1 MKIHKLKAGE
11 KAARITALVLTA
23 ALVFT
28 SIDLAVFAT
37 ANEGIKT
44 QEVITGFGELDE
56 SAAVQLLP
64 VGAQESEIVFPD
76 TLTVM
81 LETDSVEESTGD
93 VTQETEDS
101 TKENTESEE
110 IQTPEKDTEHGES
123 TASGENTDTGESTA
137 SGEST
142 DTGESTASGESTDTG
157 ERTAS
162 EENAGTEDDAA
173 EEEQPAPVETI
184 PPVKST
190 RETSIHVTWEN
201 NTADSFDSSALG
213 NHYVYIPVIP
223 EEYRVADGVSLPQIS
238 VTIAAIG
245 GQELAELL
253 ALLEKLPDPLTY
265 LSTGVENKEIIDPEQ
280 LAEAREQLDAWL
292 AENKTEDTENKE
304 ILSGEEEERL
314 AELIQRL
321 KGLEHIRDTET
332 DCMDLKCPYH
342 YPETIQQRMAEDEL
356 PELLTLEDLVEDYG
370 VEPPEENAMPAAAWG
385 TDQPRRAPAR
395 APALTPHP
403 QTLMVTEDNENNSHT
418 GKADGDIDESMGCS
432 NKKHPIELAFTLD
445 ELPTQ
450 SAYLAV
456 KAYDVDEDDGET
468 DYVYLND
475 DIYLPMNQTNKFNKN
490 YNNETIGYLSGTD
503 NTWNTTVLEIPLEK
517 LKKGKN
523 VISVTVAPR
532 SWIVR
537 IDWMQLVLDGGAAD
551 PNIEK
556 FSLELQDTST
566 KGKTVTVQS
575 LVTIRQKGNKEYATE
590 YTLTQTETGNA
601 LDACF
606 GKAKSQE
613 QIALSM
619 PLDSPSG
626 VYKITGILKD
636 PDTEAINATDSFSF
650 YFNQGVGLGPKVS
663 HTLSPDTLT
672 NRDVTITVK
681 AEDMLKIGITDV
693 KVADG
698 ATKTATV
705 NKKYTF
711 TINYKL
717 KGSDKSF
724 LYQVW
729 VDNIDKTAP
738 VITYTPVTVVEEEK
752 QETVEKLFGEALSV
766 SDNHRLADKPLTY
779 TIPKDIAALP
789 GTKTISVKASDA
801 AGNTT
806 THNCVITVTAK
817 PLELKLGALTAAAGS
832 KDSFELKAV
841 LAHTGGDTI
850 KETGFVWGVMP
861 TPTLDFHNGS
871 VKTASVI
878 KTKNGNLIAKAT
890 GLTSGVEYYARAYA
904 KVTSDGKAKVYYS
917 EAEKFGF
924 GIPQYGTFSVSSVT
938 GSNGKATFTITRS
951 NGTDKYQEVYYRT
964 VNGSA
969 VGGTHFTH
977 TEGAVYFAEG
987 ETSKT
992 VTVTELGV
1000 TEPYQSKAGTKYSNA
1015 DRTYSL
1021 ELYRVG
1027 VGGGTIDQTR
1037 RSMQRTMPKD
1047 SSYTV
1052 DRSVYTTEKTIT
1064 HVADTSGKNGKR
1076 IADTTNNQGGKA
1088 TNVSFLKNRY
1098 KDTNYHTS
1106 SSFPGYYTDARQQ
1119 EYLKSTAG
1127 GWYYRYVLRAY
1138 EDKDGYE
1145 HAYMGTEPLEDRNY
1159 DTKSKKADAAVAG
1172 VNGQLWACNFL
1183 QPAGKSAGTY
1193 YFPDT
1198 RTGGGEGSYYPKNSS
1213 GTAYGYNGKTWVKLV
1228 GVDQTC
1234 YAYFGATGDFDDVWY
1249 VDGLQS
1255 FVMVNDEKEP
1265 ALLGVAPMAGGTY
1278 LPGDPI
1284 TVALVFDEIVD
1295 GQNSSLS
1302 SSLTIST
1309 NVGTLSYAGGADT
1322 NVLYFTGKVSSAVS
1336 LNSDTALKVYSISN
1350 PGSIQ
1355 DMCNLSG
1362 TSQTFSGGNT
1372 NIKVDATKPELTVK
1386 ADTSGSLP
1394 RHKATITAT
1403 GADSIRYAWTKDAA
1417 LPGYGWQTIT
1427 SGTQLTESR
1436 GTAGQTQTWYLHVLA
1451 TAASG
1456 ASTHQYQ
1463 AFTFMNPAIT
1473 NVSVRAG
1480 STVAS
1485 AEAADVWKPGKYI
1498 VAQYAGAQSTGTK
1511 LTFGGPKKEVKGVT
1525 SSSGSVNLYVTENG
1539 SYTVTLTDTY
1549 GNVISKTIEVKKIDR
1564 KKPTVT
1570 LRSGSS
1576 TGADTVYNELI
1587 IAVLPEDTGGSG
1599 VAKVEYAWTNT
1610 TGTPSTSTWKTLTAA
1625 ADGSYQAEYIAA
1637 ETSKTAKYLHVRVT
1651 DGAGNVSETV
1661 KSGPYQVIK
1670 KAVGAALPSIT
1681 VTGNPSSWTKSA
1693 TLTWKARQGSG
1704 TGAGALA
1711 FVYTPKGTVT
1721 ENMTVG
1727 SCTVTKNGV
1736 YEFMVMDKFGNSA
1749 AAEVLV
1755 TRIDNE
1761 APKLEALTAA
1771 SDKPGTIGLLGVTD
1785 NHTAVYDQKGNITGY
1800 RGSGIRTREY
1810 RMQGE
1815 STWTTFTGDS
1825 FTVAKNG
1832 SYVVRLTDNAGNVSE
1847 EYRVEM
1853 TGMDVTAPTVS
1864 CTVNGT
1870 RNGTSGWYLDSNV
1883 SVKLTFTDKAGAEG
1897 GTPSDVQ
1904 SAAYQWVTDTSKK
1917 PATGMVNL
1925 DAAAVAAGEYTISLS
1940 DYYGTCYLYYKVTDR
1955 KGNVRDGFS
1964 EQIKKDDVHRL
1975 EFTGP
1980 DKAQPLSAGL
1990 PMSISLTYGPSGG
2003 KLTGTTQTE
2012 VLAEL
2017 EAYQGIYRFSELK
2030 KTQPVYTVKSTGT
2043 KQIQYYK
2050 NAYSDSTACEQKTF
2064 YVRQITFDS
2073 QGGSSVEPQ
2082 LIWTTCNS
2090 LIPGA
2095 AVQCAVTE
2103 PQEPVREGY
2112 TFGGWYRDAE
2122 CTDSRKFDFG
2132 TQSQVMTDT
2141 TLFAKWI
2148 PNSYRVYYKLSLPD
2162 GSVYEPEDMYK
2173 TYVHGQELTMPVP
2186 SQEGYVFCGW
2196 YDNAGYTGTAY
2207 TKIGAEEYGDKI
2219 CYGYFKDVQK
2229 PKLAASVES
2238 DVSPN
2243 TKGWYNTDQ
2252 IRMVLSYSDNKGV
2265 TGLYGKVDDGG
2276 YEEIPGVIT
2285 EGGTTVTKDYAC
2297 VEGTHTYTFKAVD
2310 AAGNETVT
2318 EALTV
2323 KLDTIKPVIGDA
2335 AFNEGYKN
2343 LWNWLIRK
2351 DSLEITI
2358 PVAEAGSG
2366 IESVEYKLIPEDSST
2381 AGQPSVKKAS
2391 VENRAGYKAVI
2402 YINPD
2407 FKGKIMITAR
2417 DHAGNVS
2424 DTKMI
2429 GTDGSG
2435 IHGIIVEDHAPE
2447 ITFLVN
2453 GSESPEKEYEKA
2465 PTVIV
2470 TVKDDKEN
2478 AISAGLAS
2486 AAYQIGNSAECVLQE
2501 DFTTSIRTEVKF
2513 SIPTEKLPAAGADIT
2528 VKAMDNAGNR
2538 AEKKITVRIHT
2549 HSAVLVQAVEPTCL
2563 AKGNKAYYVCD
2574 CGRWYAD
2581 SSCTTEITSQD
2592 VVLPAK
2598 GHTETIDPAKEAT
2611 CTQTGRT
2618 QGSHCSVCGVV
2629 IKAQTVTPALG
2640 HHYSGDYA
2648 YDADGHWRVCSRCAA
2663 LEEKHSHVYDNDKDA
2678 ICNDCGFERTIKN
2691 PEPEKPDT
2699 YRVSYKLSLPDGSVY
2714 EPEDSYKTYVH
2725 GQELTMPVPSQEGY
2739 VFCGW
2744 YDNAGYTGTAY
2755 TKIGAE
2761 EYGDKTCYGYFKDVQ
2776 KPELAASVESNVSP
2790 NTKGWY
2796 STDQIRM
2803 VLSYSDNKGVTGLYG
2818 KVDDGGYEE
2827 INGVI
2832 TEGGTTVTKDYAC
2845 VEGWHTYTFKA
2856 VDAAGNETVTDAMT
2870 VKLDTIKPEM
2880 GEAAFNEGYKNLW
2893 NWLIRKDSLEI
2904 TIPVAEAG
2912 SGIESVD
2919 YELIREDGSTTAGQA
2934 SVKKASGENSAGYT
2948 AVIYINPDFKGKIK
2962 ITARDYAGNVSDTKM
2977 IGTDG
2982 SGIHGIIV
2990 EDHAPEITFLVNGS
3004 ESPEKE
3010 YEKAPTVVVTVK
3022 DDKENAISAGLA
3034 SAAYQ
3039 IGNSAECVLQEDFT
3053 TGIRTEVKF
3062 SIPEE
3067 KLPEAGA
3074 DITVKAVDNAGNL
3087 AEKKIT
3093 VRIHTHRAV
3102 LVKAVEP
3109 TCLAE
3114 GNKAYYICDCG
3125 RWYADSS
3132 CTTEITSKDVVLPA
3146 KGHTEAIDPAK
3157 EATCMQTGL
3166 TQGSHCSDCGLVIK
3180 AQTVT
3185 PALGH
3190 HYSGDYAYDADGHW
3204 RVCSRCAALEEKHSH
3219 VYDDDKDAICNDCG
3233 FERTIKNPEPEKPG
3247 GSGTETPSPTVQ
3259 PEKPENTPEK
3269 KLENT
3274 PEKKPE
3280 KKPENT
3286 TEKKPENTPENKP
3299 ENTPDEQPDIGDVLN
3314 VPEMTEDGKAN
3325 TSGEAVPTGNVKG
3338 MADTSTA
3345 LKIGEGTVTVTV
3357 VCEEQEY
3364 TAGVSDTAAV
3374 VNAVLTPAQLKSA
3387 AAGENIEIRV
3397 EVKDISG
3404 NVPEKD
3410 KSAIENGIKE
3420 YRKEIPDL
3428 TLGMYVDI
3436 SLFVKIGE
3444 ADWNA
3449 VTGTVEPVEVVIG
3462 IPQKMQSIDREFFIV
3477 RSHEGEYTL
3486 LTDMDDA
3493 PDTVTIHTDRFSAY
3507 AIAYK
3512 QVSRTPQAGKC
3523 SLCHI
3528 CPTFLGICY
3537 FVWLILIMAVLLII
3551 FRVIRRNRNVRE
3563 NQKP

>member
-11 KAARITALVLTA
+11 KAARITALILTA

-37 ANEGIKT
+37 SNEGIKT
-44 QEVITGFGELDE
+44 QEVITGFGALDE
-56 SAAVQLLP
+56 SAVVQLLP

-93 VTQETEDS
+93 VAQETEDS
-101 TKENTESEE
+101 TKENTEAEK

-123 TASGENTDTGESTA
+123 AASGESTDTGERMDSGENTDTGESTA
-137 SGEST
+137 S
-142 DTGESTASGESTDTG
+142 
-157 ERTAS
+157 
-162 EENAGTEDDAA
+162 EENAGTEEDAA
-173 EEEQPAPVETI
+173 EEEQPVEEETI

-223 EEYRVADGVSLPQIS
+223 EEYRLADGVSLPQIS

-245 GQELAELL
+245 GQGLAELL

-265 LSTGVENKEIIDPEQ
+265 LSSGVENKEIIDPEQ
-280 LAEAREQLDAWL
+280 LTEAREKLDAWL

-304 ILSGEEEERL
+304 TLSGEEEERL

-321 KGLEHIRDTET
+321 EGLEHIRDTET

-342 YPETIQQRMAEDEL
+342 YPELIQQRMAEDEL
-356 PELLTLEDLVEDYG
+356 PELLTLENLVEDYG
-370 VEPPEENAMPAAAWG
+370 VEPPEENAMPAAAWDTDQPRRAPAWG

-395 APALTPHP
+395 ASALTPHP

-475 DIYLPMNQTNKFNKN
+475 DIYLPMDQTNQFNKE

-551 PNIEK
+551 PDIEK

-566 KGKTVTVQS
+566 KDKTVTVQS

-619 PLDSPSG
+619 PLNSPSG

-636 PDTEAINATDSFSF
+636 PGTEAIKATDSFSF
-650 YFNQGVGLGPKVS
+650 YFNQGMGLGPKVS

-681 AEDMLKIGITDV
+681 AEDMPKIGITDV

-717 KGSDKSF
+717 KGSDKS
-724 LYQVW
+724 LSYPVW

-738 VITYTPVTVVEEEK
+738 VLTYKQVTVVEEEK

-766 SDNHRLADKPLTY
+766 ADNRRLAEKPLTY

-789 GTKTISVKASDA
+789 GKKRIQVTASDA

-806 THNCVITVTAK
+806 NKDCVITVTAK

-832 KDSFELKAV
+832 KDSFDLKAV

-861 TPTLDFHNGS
+861 APTVEFHNGS
-871 VKTASVI
+871 IKTAQVI
-878 KTKNGNLIAKAT
+878 TTKNGNLSAKAT
-890 GLTSGVEYYARAYA
+890 GLNAGVEYYVRAYA
-904 KVTSDGKAKVYYS
+904 KVTSDGKEKVYYS
-917 EAEKFGF
+917 EAGKFGF

-951 NGTDKYQEVYYRT
+951 NGTDKYQVVYYRT

-977 TEGAVYFAEG
+977 QEGAVYFAEG

-1000 TEPYQSKAGTKYSNA
+1000 TNAYQSKAGTKYSNA

-1021 ELYRVG
+1021 EIYRVT
-1027 VGGGTIDQTR
+1027 GGGTIDQAR
-1037 RSMQRTMPKD
+1037 RSMQRTMAKD

-1064 HVADTSGKNGKR
+1064 HVADTSGINGQQ
-1076 IADTTNNQGGKA
+1076 IADTTDKQGGKE

-1098 KDTNYHTS
+1098 NFTNYNTS
-1106 SSFPGYYTDARQQ
+1106 SSFSGYYTDIWQQ
-1119 EYLKSTAG
+1119 EYLRSTAG
-1127 GWYYRYVLRAY
+1127 GWYYRYVLKAY
-1138 EDKDGYE
+1138 EGTDGYE
-1145 HAYMGTEPLEDRNY
+1145 HAYLGTVPLEDRHYNING
-1159 DTKSKKADAAVAG
+1159 KKAAVAG

-1183 QPAGKSAGTY
+1183 QPEKNNAGTY
-1193 YFPDT
+1193 SFPDT
-1198 RTGGGEGSYYPKNSS
+1198 RTGGGEGAGYPLNSS
-1213 GTAYGYNGKTWVKLV
+1213 GTTHDYNGKTWVKL
-1228 GVDQTC
+1228 GVNQTC
-1234 YAYFGATGDFDDVWY
+1234 YAYFGATGSGVDVWY

-1265 ALLGVAPMAGGTY
+1265 ELLGVAPMAGGTY

-1295 GQNSSLS
+1295 RQNSRLS

-1336 LNSDTALKVYSISN
+1336 LNSTDALKVNSISSI
-1350 PGSIQ
+1350 GSIK
-1355 DMCNLSG
+1355 DMCHLSG

-1372 NIKVDATKPELTVK
+1372 NIQVDATKPGLTVK

-1403 GADSIRYAWTKDAA
+1403 DADSIRYVWTKDTA

-1427 SGTQLTESR
+1427 SGKQLTESR

-1456 ASTHQYQ
+1456 ASTHRYQ

-1473 NVSVRAG
+1473 DVSVRAG
-1480 STVAS
+1480 STAAS
-1485 AEAADVWKPGKYI
+1485 ADAADVWKPGKYI
-1498 VAQYAGAQSTGTK
+1498 VVQYAGAQSTETK
-1511 LTFGGPKKEVKGVT
+1511 LTFDGPKKEVKSIT
-1525 SSSGSVNLYVTENG
+1525 SSKGSAYLYVTENG

-1564 KKPTVT
+1564 KNPTVT

-1576 TGADTVYNELI
+1576 TGADTVYNELT

-1625 ADGSYQAEYIAA
+1625 ADGSYQAQYTAA

-1693 TLTWKARQGSG
+1693 TLTWKAAQGSG

-1711 FVYTPKGTVT
+1711 FVYTPNGTVT

-1749 AAEVLV
+1749 VAEVLV

-1771 SDKPGTIGLLGVTD
+1771 SDKPGTIRLTGVTD
-1785 NHTAVYDQKGNITGY
+1785 DHTAVYDQRGNITGY
-1800 RGSGIRTREY
+1800 QGSGIRTREY

-1815 STWTTFTGDS
+1815 STWTAFTGDS
-1825 FTVAKNG
+1825 FSVAKNG
-1832 SYVVRLTDNAGNVSE
+1832 NYVVRLTDNAGNVSE

-1853 TGMDVTAPTVS
+1853 TGMDVTAPTVG

-1870 RNGTSGWYLDSNV
+1870 RNGTSGWYPDSDV

-1904 SAAYQWVTDTSKK
+1904 SAAYQWVTDTSQK

-2003 KLTGTTQTE
+2003 KLTGTAQTE

-2017 EAYQGIYRFSELK
+2017 PAYQGIYRLSGLK
-2030 KTQPVYTVKSTGT
+2030 KIQPVYTVKSTGT

-2050 NAYSDSTACEQKTF
+2050 KAYSDSTACEQKTF

-2073 QGGSSVEPQ
+2073 QGGSNVEPQ
-2082 LIWTTCNS
+2082 LIWTTYNS
-2090 LIPGA
+2090 LIPEP

-2122 CTDSRKFDFG
+2122 CTDSRKFDFDS
-2132 TQSQVMTDT
+2132 QSQLVTDT

-2148 PNSYRVYYKLSLPD
+2148 PNSYRVNYKLSLPD
-2162 GSVYEPEDMYK
+2162 GSVYEAEDSYK
-2173 TYVHGQELTMPVP
+2173 SYVHGQELTMPVP

-2207 TKIGAEEYGDKI
+2207 TKIGAEEYGDKT

-2229 PKLAASVES
+2229 PELAASVES
-2238 DVSPN
+2238 NVSPN

-2335 AFNEGYKN
+2335 VFNEGYKN

-2402 YINPD
+2402 YIKPD

-2417 DHAGNVS
+2417 DYAGNVS

-2513 SIPTEKLPAAGADIT
+2513 SIPKEKLPAAGADIT
-2528 VKAMDNAGNR
+2528 VKAVDNAGNR

-2549 HSAVLVQAVEPTCL
+2549 HRAVLVQAVEPTCL

-2581 SSCTTEITSQD
+2581 SSCTTEITLQD
-2592 VVLPAK
+2592 VELPAK
-2598 GHTETIDPAKEAT
+2598 GH
-2611 CTQTGRT
+2611 
-2618 QGSHCSVCGVV
+2618 SF
-2629 IKAQTVTPALG
+2629 
-2640 HHYSGDYA
+2640 SGDYV
-2648 YDADGHWRVCSRCAA
+2648 YDTDGHWRVCSRCAA
-2663 LEEKHSHVYDNDKDA
+2663 LGKKHGHVYDDDRDT
-2678 ICNDCGFERTIKN
+2678 ICNDCGFDRTIK
-2691 PEPEKPDT
+2691 K
-2699 YRVSYKLSLPDGSVY
+2699 
-2714 EPEDSYKTYVH
+2714 
-2725 GQELTMPVPSQEGY
+2725 
-2739 VFCGW
+2739 
-2744 YDNAGYTGTAY
+2744 
-2755 TKIGAE
+2755 
-2761 EYGDKTCYGYFKDVQ
+2761 
-2776 KPELAASVESNVSP
+2776 
-2790 NTKGWY
+2790 
-2796 STDQIRM
+2796 
-2803 VLSYSDNKGVTGLYG
+2803 
-2818 KVDDGGYEE
+2818 
-2827 INGVI
+2827 
-2832 TEGGTTVTKDYAC
+2832 
-2845 VEGWHTYTFKA
+2845 
-2856 VDAAGNETVTDAMT
+2856 
-2870 VKLDTIKPEM
+2870 
-2880 GEAAFNEGYKNLW
+2880 
-2893 NWLIRKDSLEI
+2893 
-2904 TIPVAEAG
+2904 
-2912 SGIESVD
+2912 
-2919 YELIREDGSTTAGQA
+2919 
-2934 SVKKASGENSAGYT
+2934 
-2948 AVIYINPDFKGKIK
+2948 
-2962 ITARDYAGNVSDTKM
+2962 
-2977 IGTDG
+2977 
-2982 SGIHGIIV
+2982 
-2990 EDHAPEITFLVNGS
+2990 
-3004 ESPEKE
+3004 
-3010 YEKAPTVVVTVK
+3010 
-3022 DDKENAISAGLA
+3022 
-3034 SAAYQ
+3034 
-3039 IGNSAECVLQEDFT
+3039 
-3053 TGIRTEVKF
+3053 
-3062 SIPEE
+3062 
-3067 KLPEAGA
+3067 
-3074 DITVKAVDNAGNL
+3074 
-3087 AEKKIT
+3087 
-3093 VRIHTHRAV
+3093 
-3102 LVKAVEP
+3102 
-3109 TCLAE
+3109 
-3114 GNKAYYICDCG
+3114 
-3125 RWYADSS
+3125 
-3132 CTTEITSKDVVLPA
+3132 
-3146 KGHTEAIDPAK
+3146 
-3157 EATCMQTGL
+3157 
-3166 TQGSHCSDCGLVIK
+3166 
-3180 AQTVT
+3180 
-3185 PALGH
+3185 
-3190 HYSGDYAYDADGHW
+3190 
-3204 RVCSRCAALEEKHSH
+3204 
-3219 VYDDDKDAICNDCG
+3219 
-3233 FERTIKNPEPEKPG
+3233 PEPEKPG
-3247 GSGTETPSPTVQ
+3247 GGGTETPSPTVQ

-3314 VPEMTEDGKAN
+3314 VPEMTEDGKVD

-3428 TLGMYVDI
+3428 VLGMYVDI

-3462 IPQKMQSIDREFFIV
+3462 IPQKLQSIDREFFII

-3523 SLCHI
+3523 NLCHI

-3537 FVWLILIMAVLLII
+3537 FVWLILIMAVLLIV

>member
-1 MKIHKLKAGE
+1 MVIIMKIHMLKDRE
-11 KAARITALVLTA
+11 KAMRGTALVLAA

-28 SIDLAVFAT
+28 SIDLTVFAT
-37 ANEGIKT
+37 NGKKIKT
-44 QEVITGFGELDE
+44 QEVITGFAELDK
-56 SAAVQLLP
+56 SVAVQLLP
-64 VGAQESEIVFPD
+64 VGALESEIVFPD
-76 TLTVM
+76 MLTV
-81 LETDSVEESTGD
+81 TVDTKSVEESVGD
-93 VTQETEDS
+93 VTQKTENP
-101 TKENTESEE
+101 TKEDTESEE
-110 IQTPEKDTEHGES
+110 IQTPEKGTEHEES
-123 TASGENTDTGESTA
+123 TDSGENQDTGENTDSGEHTETGENTDSGEGTGTGESTD

-142 DTGESTASGESTDTG
+142 GTGESIDSG
-157 ERTAS
+157 
-162 EENAGTEDDAA
+162 ENAGPEERKGTEEDAA
-173 EEEQPAPVETI
+173 EEEQPAEEVYAVVEEQPVAKAYTAEEEQPPEEEGAAEEVSPAPVETI

-190 RETSIHVTWEN
+190 RETSIHVTWEHN
-201 NTADSFDSSALG
+201 RADSFDSSTLG
-213 NHYVYIPVIP
+213 NHYVYTPVIP

-238 VTIAAIG
+238 VTIAATG
-245 GQELAELL
+245 GQGPAELL

-265 LSTGVENKEIIDPEQ
+265 LSTGVENKEIIDREQ
-280 LAEAREQLDAWL
+280 LAEAREQLDSWL
-292 AENKTEDTENKE
+292 AENQTDDTENKE
-304 ILSGEEEERL
+304 TLSGEEEERL

-321 KGLEHIRDTET
+321 EGLEHIRDTET
-332 DCMDLKCPYH
+332 DCMDLECPYH
-342 YPETIQQRMAEDEL
+342 YPEMIQQRMEEDEL

-370 VEPPEENAMPAAAWG
+370 VEPPEENAMPAAAG
-385 TDQPRRAPAR
+385 DTDQPLRAPSK

-403 QTLMVTEDNENNSHT
+403 QTLMVTNDNENNSHT
-418 GKADGDIDESMGCS
+418 GKADGDIDVSMGS
-432 NKKHPIELAFTLD
+432 SDKKHPIELAFTLD

-456 KAYDVDEDDGET
+456 KAYDVDEDYGET

-475 DIYLPMNQTNKFNKN
+475 DIYLPMDQTNQFNKN
-490 YNNETIGYLSGTD
+490 YNNETLGYLSGTN

-523 VISVTVAPR
+523 VISVTVAP
-532 SWIVR
+532 STWIVR

-551 PNIEK
+551 SNIEK

-619 PLDSPSG
+619 PLDSPGG

-636 PDTEAINATDSFSF
+636 PETEEIKATDSFSF

-672 NRDVTITVK
+672 NRDVTIMVK
-681 AEDMLKIGITDV
+681 AENMPELGITDV
-693 KVADG
+693 KVTDG
-698 ATKTATV
+698 ATHIAAE

-711 TINYKL
+711 TITYKL
-717 KGSDKSF
+717 KGSEQSF
-724 LYQVW
+724 LYPVW

-738 VITYTPVTVVEEEK
+738 VLTYTPVTVVEGEQ

-766 SDNHRLADKPLTY
+766 SDNYRLAEKPLTY
-779 TIPKDIAALP
+779 TIQNNIADLP
-789 GTKTISVKASDA
+789 GKKTIKVTASDA

-806 THNCVITVTAK
+806 TKDCVIMVTAK

-861 TPTLDFHNGS
+861 APTLEFHNGS
-871 VKTASVI
+871 AKTASVI
-878 KTKNGNLIAKAT
+878 TTKNGNLTAKAT

-904 KVTSDGKAKVYYS
+904 KVTSDGKEKVYYS
-917 EAEKFGF
+917 EAGQFGF

-951 NGTDKYQEVYYRT
+951 NGTDKLQMVYYRT

-969 VGGTHFTH
+969 VGGTHFKH
-977 TEGAVYFAEG
+977 QEGAVYFKEG

-1000 TEPYQSKAGTKYSNA
+1000 TNAYQSKAGTKYSNA

-1021 ELYRVG
+1021 ELYRVT
-1027 VGGGTIDQTR
+1027 GGGTIDQAR
-1037 RSMQRTMPKD
+1037 RSMTRTMAKD

-1076 IADTTNNQGGKA
+1076 IADTNQSQGGKK

-1106 SSFPGYYTDARQQ
+1106 SSFSGYYTDARQQ

-1138 EDKDGYE
+1138 EQTDGYE
-1145 HAYMGTEPLEDRNY
+1145 HAYLGTEPLEDKNY
-1159 DTKSKKADAAVAG
+1159 DIRSESAAVEG
-1172 VNGQLWACNFL
+1172 VKGQLWACNFL
-1183 QPAGKSAGTY
+1183 QPAKKTAGTY

-1198 RTGGGEGSYYPKNSS
+1198 RTGGGEESYYPKNSS
-1213 GTAYGYNGKTWVKLV
+1213 GTAHGYNGKTWVKL

-1234 YAYFGATGDFDDVWY
+1234 YAYFGATGADTDEWY

-1295 GQNSSLS
+1295 RQNSSLS

-1322 NVLYFTGKVSSAVS
+1322 NVLYFTGKVSSTVS
-1336 LNSDTALKVYSISN
+1336 LNSTDTLKVNSISN
-1350 PGSIQ
+1350 LSSIK

-1362 TSQTFSGGNT
+1362 TSQNFSGGNT
-1372 NIKVDATKPELTVK
+1372 NIKVDGTEPALTVR

-1403 GADSIRYAWTKDAA
+1403 GAVSIQYAWTKDTV

-1427 SGTQLTESR
+1427 SGKQLTESR
-1436 GTAGQTQTWYLHVLA
+1436 GTAGQSQTWYLHVLA

-1456 ASTHQYQ
+1456 ASTHKYLP
-1463 AFTFMNPAIT
+1463 FTFMNPAIT
-1473 NVSVRAG
+1473 DVSVRAG
-1480 STVAS
+1480 GATSS
-1485 AEAADVWKPGKYI
+1485 ADVADVWKSGKYI
-1498 VAQYAGAQSTGTK
+1498 VVQYAGVQSTGTT
-1511 LTFGGPKKEVKGVT
+1511 LTFDGPKKEVKNIT
-1525 SSSGSVNLYVTENG
+1525 SSRGSANLYVTENG

-1549 GNVISKTIEVKKIDR
+1549 GNVISKTIEVRKIDR
-1564 KKPTVT
+1564 KNPTVT

-1576 TGADTVYNELI
+1576 TGADTVYNELT

-1610 TGTPSTSTWKTLTAA
+1610 AGAPSAWKILTAA
-1625 ADGSYQAEYIAA
+1625 ADGSYQAQYTAA
-1637 ETSKTAKYLHVRVT
+1637 ETTKTAKYLHVRVT

-1693 TLTWKARQGSG
+1693 TLTWKAAPGSG

-1736 YEFMVMDKFGNSA
+1736 YEFMVMDKFGNSE

-1755 TRIDNE
+1755 TKIDNE
-1761 APKLEALTAA
+1761 APKLDSLTAA
-1771 SDKPGTIGLLGVTD
+1771 GSKPGTIRLIGVTD
-1785 NHTAVYDQKGNITGY
+1785 DHTAVYDRKGNITGY

-1832 SYVVRLTDNAGNVSE
+1832 NYVVRLTDNAGNVSE

-1864 CTVNGT
+1864 CVVNGT
-1870 RNGTSGWYLDSNV
+1870 RNGTSGWYLDSDV
-1883 SVKLTFTDKAGAEG
+1883 SVKLTFTDMAGTEG
-1897 GTPSDVQ
+1897 GTPSGIQ
-1904 SAAYQWVTDTSKK
+1904 SAAYQWVTDTSQK
-1917 PATGMVNL
+1917 PAAGMVDL
-1925 DAAAVAAGEYTISLS
+1925 DAAAVAAGKYTISLS

-1955 KGNVRDGFS
+1955 KGNIQDGFS
-1964 EQIKKDDVHRL
+1964 EQIKKDNVHRL

-1980 DKAQPLSAGL
+1980 NKAQPLSAGL

-2003 KLTGTTQTE
+2003 KLTGTAQTE

-2017 EAYQGIYRFSELK
+2017 PAYQGIYRFSELK
-2030 KTQPVYTVKSTGT
+2030 KKQAVYTVNSTGT

-2050 NAYSDSTACEQKTF
+2050 NAYSDSTSCEQKTF
-2064 YVRQITFDS
+2064 YVRQVTFDS

-2082 LIWTTCNS
+2082 LIWTTYNS
-2090 LIPGA
+2090 LTPGA

-2103 PQEPVREGY
+2103 PQKPVREGY
-2112 TFGGWYRDAE
+2112 TFGGWYKDAE
-2122 CTDSRKFDFG
+2122 CTDIRKFNFD
-2132 TQSQVMTDT
+2132 TQSQLMTDI

-2148 PNSYRVYYKLSLPD
+2148 PNSYRVYYNLSLPD
-2162 GSVYEPEDMYK
+2162 GSVYESEDMYK
-2173 TYVHGQELTMPVP
+2173 SYVHGQELTMPVP

-2207 TKIGAEEYGDKI
+2207 TKIGATEYGDKT
-2219 CYGYFKDVQK
+2219 CYGYFRDVQK
-2229 PKLAASVES
+2229 PELAASVES
-2238 DVSPN
+2238 NVSPN
-2243 TKGWYNTDQ
+2243 TKGWYSTDQ
-2252 IRMVLSYSDNKGV
+2252 IRIVLSYSDNKGV
-2265 TGLYGKVDDGG
+2265 KSLYGKVDDGG
-2276 YEEIPGVIT
+2276 YEEIPDVIT
-2285 EGGTTVTKDYAC
+2285 EGGTTVAKDYAC

-2318 EALTV
+2318 DVLTV

-2358 PVAEAGSG
+2358 PVE
-2366 IESVEYKLIPEDSST
+2366 
-2381 AGQPSVKKAS
+2381 
-2391 VENRAGYKAVI
+2391 
-2402 YINPD
+2402 
-2407 FKGKIMITAR
+2407 
-2417 DHAGNVS
+2417 
-2424 DTKMI
+2424 
-2429 GTDGSG
+2429 
-2435 IHGIIVEDHAPE
+2435 
-2447 ITFLVN
+2447 
-2453 GSESPEKEYEKA
+2453 
-2465 PTVIV
+2465 
-2470 TVKDDKEN
+2470 
-2478 AISAGLAS
+2478 
-2486 AAYQIGNSAECVLQE
+2486 
-2501 DFTTSIRTEVKF
+2501 
-2513 SIPTEKLPAAGADIT
+2513 
-2528 VKAMDNAGNR
+2528 
-2538 AEKKITVRIHT
+2538 
-2549 HSAVLVQAVEPTCL
+2549 
-2563 AKGNKAYYVCD
+2563 
-2574 CGRWYAD
+2574 
-2581 SSCTTEITSQD
+2581 
-2592 VVLPAK
+2592 
-2598 GHTETIDPAKEAT
+2598 
-2611 CTQTGRT
+2611 
-2618 QGSHCSVCGVV
+2618 
-2629 IKAQTVTPALG
+2629 
-2640 HHYSGDYA
+2640 
-2648 YDADGHWRVCSRCAA
+2648 
-2663 LEEKHSHVYDNDKDA
+2663 
-2678 ICNDCGFERTIKN
+2678 
-2691 PEPEKPDT
+2691 
-2699 YRVSYKLSLPDGSVY
+2699 
-2714 EPEDSYKTYVH
+2714 
-2725 GQELTMPVPSQEGY
+2725 
-2739 VFCGW
+2739 
-2744 YDNAGYTGTAY
+2744 
-2755 TKIGAE
+2755 
-2761 EYGDKTCYGYFKDVQ
+2761 
-2776 KPELAASVESNVSP
+2776 
-2790 NTKGWY
+2790 
-2796 STDQIRM
+2796 
-2803 VLSYSDNKGVTGLYG
+2803 
-2818 KVDDGGYEE
+2818 
-2827 INGVI
+2827 
-2832 TEGGTTVTKDYAC
+2832 
-2845 VEGWHTYTFKA
+2845 
-2856 VDAAGNETVTDAMT
+2856 
-2870 VKLDTIKPEM
+2870 
-2880 GEAAFNEGYKNLW
+2880 
-2893 NWLIRKDSLEI
+2893 
-2904 TIPVAEAG
+2904 EAG

-2919 YELIREDGSTTAGQA
+2919 YELIREDSSTTAGRA

-2948 AVIYINPDFKGKIK
+2948 AVIYVNPDFKGKIK
-2962 ITARDYAGNVSDTKM
+2962 ITAKDYAGNVSDTKM

-2990 EDHAPEITFLVNGS
+2990 EDHAPEITFSVNGS
-3004 ESPEKE
+3004 ESPAEE
-3010 YEKAPTVVVTVK
+3010 YEKAPTVDVTVK
-3022 DDKENAISAGLA
+3022 DDKENVISAGLA
-3034 SAAYQ
+3034 SVAYQ
-3039 IGNSAECVLQEDFT
+3039 VGNSAEHVLQEDFA

-3062 SIPEE
+3062 SIPKE
-3067 KLPEAGA
+3067 KLPETGA
-3074 DITVKAVDNAGNL
+3074 DITVKAVDNAGNR
-3087 AEKKIT
+3087 AERKIT

-3102 LVKAVEP
+3102 LVQAVEP
-3109 TCLAE
+3109 TCLTK
-3114 GNKAYYICDCG
+3114 GNKAYYVCDCG
-3125 RWYADSS
+3125 RWYANSS
-3132 CTTEITSKDVVLPA
+3132 CTTEITLQDVELPA
-3146 KGHTEAIDPAK
+3146 KGHTEAIDPVK

-3190 HYSGDYAYDADGHW
+3190 NYSGDYAYDAGGHW
-3204 RVCSRCAALEEKHSH
+3204 RVCSRCAALEEKHGH

-3233 FERTIKNPEPEKPG
+3233 FERTIKNSEPEKPG
-3247 GSGTETPSPTVQ
+3247 GGGTETSNPPTPSGQPDKPEDKAENKPTD
-3259 PEKPENTPEK
+3259 KPENKLTEK
-3269 KLENT
+3269 AEN
-3274 PEKKPE
+3274 KPTD
-3280 KKPENT
+3280 KPENKST
-3286 TEKKPENTPENKP
+3286 DKPENKP
-3299 ENTPDEQPDIGDVLN
+3299 TDKPENKLENKPDEQPDIRDDVD

-3325 TSGEAVPTGNVKG
+3325 TSGEAVPTGNVQG

-3345 LKIGEGTVTVTV
+3345 LDFGDGTVTVTV
-3357 VCEEQEY
+3357 VCAEQEY

-3374 VNAVLTPAQLKSA
+3374 VNAVLTPAQLQSA
-3387 AAGENIEIRV
+3387 AAGENIEIRI

-3420 YRKEIPDL
+3420 YHKEIPDL
-3428 TLGMYVDI
+3428 VLGMYVDI

-3449 VTGTVEPVEVVIG
+3449 VTGTAEPVEVVIG
-3462 IPQKMQSIDREFFIV
+3462 IPQKLQSIDREFFII
-3477 RSHEGEYTL
+3477 RSHEGEYTF

-3512 QVSRTPQAGKC
+3512 HVSPVSQNCKC

-3537 FVWLILIMAVLLII
+3537 FVWLILIMAVLLIVW
-3551 FRVIRRNRNVRE
+3551 RVVQRNRNVGE
-3563 NQKP
+3563 KQEP

>member
-1 MKIHKLKAGE
+1 MKIQMSKKE
-11 KAARITALVLTA
+11 KSKKYVRGVALVLTT
-23 ALVFT
+23 ALLFT
-28 SIDLAVFAT
+28 SMDLTVFAT
-37 ANEGIKT
+37 ADKGAKT
-44 QEVITGFGELDE
+44 QDVITGFADLDE
-56 SAAVQLLP
+56 SVAEQFLP
-64 VGAQESEIVFPD
+64 AGAQESEIVFPD
-76 TLTVM
+76 SLTVM
-81 LETDSVEESTGD
+81 LETNSVEESTED
-93 VTQETEDS
+93 VTQE
-101 TKENTESEE
+101 
-110 IQTPEKDTEHGES
+110 
-123 TASGENTDTGESTA
+123 
-137 SGEST
+137 
-142 DTGESTASGESTDTG
+142 
-157 ERTAS
+157 
-162 EENAGTEDDAA
+162 
-173 EEEQPAPVETI
+173 V
-184 PPVKST
+184 
-190 RETSIHVTWEN
+190 SIHVTWEN
-201 NTADSFDSSALG
+201 NTADSFDSATLG
-213 NHYVYIPVIP
+213 NHYVYTPVIP
-223 EEYRVADGVSLPQIS
+223 DEYRAADGVSLPQIS

-245 GQELAELL
+245 GQEPADLL

-280 LAEAREQLDAWL
+280 LTEVREQLDAWL

-304 ILSGEEEERL
+304 TLSGEEDERL
-314 AELIQRL
+314 AELIARL
-321 KGLEHIRDTET
+321 EGLEHIRDTET
-332 DCMDLKCPYH
+332 DCMDLECPYH
-342 YPETIQQRMAEDEL
+342 YPEMIQQRMAEDEL
-356 PELLTLEDLVEDYG
+356 PELLTLENLVEDYG
-370 VEPPEENAMPAAAWG
+370 VEPPEENAMPAAAWD
-385 TDQPRRAPAR
+385 TDQPLRASAK
-395 APALTPHP
+395 ASALTPHP
-403 QTLMVTEDNENNSHT
+403 QTLMVTADNENNSHT
-418 GKADGDIDESMGCS
+418 GKADGDIDVSMGS
-432 NKKHPIELAFTLD
+432 SDKKHPIELAFTLD

-456 KAYDVDEDDGET
+456 KAYDVDEDYGET

-475 DIYLPMNQTNKFNKN
+475 DIYLPMGQTNQFNKN
-490 YNNETIGYLSGTD
+490 YNNETLGYLSGTN

-523 VISVTVAPR
+523 VISVTVAP
-532 SWIVR
+532 STWIVR

-551 PNIEK
+551 SNIEK

-575 LVTIRQKGNKEYATE
+575 LVTIRQKGKKEYATE

-619 PLDSPSG
+619 PLDSPGG

-636 PDTEAINATDSFSF
+636 PETEEIKATDSFSF

-681 AEDMLKIGITDV
+681 AENMPELGITDV
-693 KVADG
+693 KVTDG
-698 ATKTATV
+698 ATHIAAE

-711 TINYKL
+711 TITYKL
-717 KGSDKSF
+717 KGSEQSF
-724 LYQVW
+724 LYPVW

-738 VITYTPVTVVEEEK
+738 VLTYTPVTVVEGEQ

-766 SDNHRLADKPLTY
+766 SDNHRLAEKPLTY
-779 TIPKDIAALP
+779 TIQNNIADLP
-789 GTKTISVKASDA
+789 GKKTIKVTASDA

-806 THNCVITVTAK
+806 TKDCVIMVTAK

-861 TPTLDFHNGS
+861 APTLEFHNGS
-871 VKTASVI
+871 AKTASVI
-878 KTKNGNLIAKAT
+878 TTKNGNLTAKAT

-904 KVTSDGKAKVYYS
+904 KVTSDGKEKVYYS
-917 EAEKFGF
+917 EAGQFGF

-951 NGTDKYQEVYYRT
+951 NGTDKLQMVYYRT

-977 TEGAVYFAEG
+977 QEGAVYFAEG

-1000 TEPYQSKAGTKYSNA
+1000 TNAYQSKAGTKYSNA

-1027 VGGGTIDQTR
+1027 GGGTIDQVR
-1037 RSMQRTMPKD
+1037 RSKLRTMPKD

-1052 DRSVYTTEKTIT
+1052 NRSVYTTEKTIT
-1064 HVADTSGKNGKR
+1064 HVAETSGKNGKR
-1076 IADTTNNQGGKA
+1076 IADTNQSQGGKRN
-1088 TNVSFLKNRY
+1088 NVSFLKNRY
-1098 KDTNYHTS
+1098 NDINYHTS
-1106 SSFPGYYTDARQQ
+1106 SSFSSYYTDARQQ

-1127 GWYYRYVLRAY
+1127 GWYYRYVLKAY
-1138 EDKDGYE
+1138 ELEDGYE
-1145 HAYMGTEPLEDRNY
+1145 HAYLGTEPLEDKNY
-1159 DTKSKKADAAVAG
+1159 DISSESAAVAG
-1172 VNGQLWACNFL
+1172 VKGQLWTCNFL
-1183 QPAGKSAGTY
+1183 QPAKKPAGTY
-1193 YFPDT
+1193 SFPDK
-1198 RTGGGEGSYYPKNSS
+1198 RTGGGEGSYYPKNSF
-1213 GTAYGYNGKTWVKLV
+1213 GMAHDYNGKTWVKL

-1234 YAYFGATGDFDDVWY
+1234 YAYFGATGADTDVWY

-1265 ALLGVAPMAGGTY
+1265 VLLGVAPMAGGTY

-1295 GQNSSLS
+1295 SQNSSLS

-1322 NVLYFTGKVSSAVS
+1322 NVLYFTGKVSSTVS
-1336 LNSDTALKVYSISN
+1336 LNSTDALKVNSISN
-1350 PGSIQ
+1350 IGSIK

-1372 NIKVDATKPELTVK
+1372 NIKVDATKPVLTVR

-1394 RHKATITAT
+1394 RHKATITAK
-1403 GADSIRYAWTKDAA
+1403 GAASIQYAWTKDTT

-1456 ASTHQYQ
+1456 ASTHQYL

-1473 NVSVRAG
+1473 DVSVRAG
-1480 STVAS
+1480 NAAAS
-1485 AEAADVWKPGKYI
+1485 ADAADVWKPGKYI
-1498 VAQYAGAQSTGTK
+1498 VVQYAGAQSTGTT
-1511 LTFGGPKKEVKGVT
+1511 LTFDGPKKVENGIT
-1525 SSSGSVNLYVTENG
+1525 SSSGSAYLYVTENG
-1539 SYTVTLTDTY
+1539 SYTVTLTDSY

-1625 ADGSYQAEYIAA
+1625 ADGSYQAQYTAA
-1637 ETSKTAKYLHVRVT
+1637 ETSKTAKYLHVRGT

-1661 KSGPYQVIK
+1661 KSGPYQMIK
-1670 KAVGAALPSIT
+1670 KATAAVLPSIT

-1693 TLTWKARQGSG
+1693 TLTWKATPGSG

-1711 FVYTPKGTVT
+1711 FIYTPKGTVT
-1721 ENMTVG
+1721 ENMTGG

-1749 AAEVLV
+1749 ATEVLV

-1761 APKLEALTAA
+1761 APKLETLTAA
-1771 SDKPGTIGLLGVTD
+1771 DDKPGTIRLTGVTD
-1785 NHTAVYDQKGNITGY
+1785 DHTAVYDQRGNITRYG
-1800 RGSGIRTREY
+1800 GSGIRTREY
-1810 RMQGE
+1810 RMPGE
-1815 STWTTFTGDS
+1815 STWTTFTGDR
-1825 FTVAKNG
+1825 FTVKKNG

-1853 TGMDVTAPTVS
+1853 AGMDTTAPTVS

-1870 RNGTSGWYLDSNV
+1870 RNGTSGWYLDSDV
-1883 SVKLTFTDKAGAEG
+1883 SVKLTFTDMAGTEG
-1897 GTPSDVQ
+1897 GTPSGIQ
-1904 SAAYQWVTDTSKK
+1904 SAAYQWVTDNSKK
-1917 PATGMVNL
+1917 PVTGMVNL

-1940 DYYGTCYLYYKVTDR
+1940 DYCGTCYLYYKVTDR
-1955 KGNVRDGFS
+1955 KGNIQDGFS
-1964 EQIKKDDVHRL
+1964 EQIKKDNVHRL

-1980 DKAQPLSAGL
+1980 NKAQPLSAGL

-2003 KLTGTTQTE
+2003 KLTGTVQTE

-2017 EAYQGIYRFSELK
+2017 PAYQGIYRFSELK
-2030 KTQPVYTVKSTGT
+2030 KKQAVYTVNSTGT

-2050 NAYSDSTACEQKTF
+2050 NAYSDSTSCEQKTF
-2064 YVRQITFDS
+2064 YVRQVTFDS

-2082 LIWTTCNS
+2082 LIWTTYNG
-2090 LIPGA
+2090 LTPGA

-2103 PQEPVREGY
+2103 PQKPVREGY
-2112 TFGGWYRDAE
+2112 TFGGWYKDAE
-2122 CTDSRKFDFG
+2122 CTDIRKFNFD
-2132 TQSQVMTDT
+2132 TQSQLMTDT

-2148 PNSYRVYYKLSLPD
+2148 PNSYRVYYNLSLPD
-2162 GSVYEPEDMYK
+2162 GSVYEAEDMYK
-2173 TYVHGQELTMPVP
+2173 SYVHGQELTMPVP
-2186 SQEGYVFCGW
+2186 SQDGYVFCGW

-2207 TKIGAEEYGDKI
+2207 TKIGAAEYGDKT

-2238 DVSPN
+2238 NVSPN
-2243 TKGWYNTDQ
+2243 TKGWYSTDQ
-2252 IRMVLSYSDNKGV
+2252 IRIALSYSDNKGV
-2265 TGLYGKVDDGG
+2265 KSLYGKVDDGG
-2276 YEEIPGVIT
+2276 YEEIPDVIT
-2285 EGGTTVTKDYAC
+2285 EGGTTVAKDYAC

-2318 EALTV
+2318 DVLTV

-2358 PVAEAGSG
+2358 PVE
-2366 IESVEYKLIPEDSST
+2366 
-2381 AGQPSVKKAS
+2381 
-2391 VENRAGYKAVI
+2391 
-2402 YINPD
+2402 
-2407 FKGKIMITAR
+2407 
-2417 DHAGNVS
+2417 
-2424 DTKMI
+2424 
-2429 GTDGSG
+2429 
-2435 IHGIIVEDHAPE
+2435 
-2447 ITFLVN
+2447 
-2453 GSESPEKEYEKA
+2453 
-2465 PTVIV
+2465 
-2470 TVKDDKEN
+2470 
-2478 AISAGLAS
+2478 
-2486 AAYQIGNSAECVLQE
+2486 
-2501 DFTTSIRTEVKF
+2501 
-2513 SIPTEKLPAAGADIT
+2513 
-2528 VKAMDNAGNR
+2528 
-2538 AEKKITVRIHT
+2538 
-2549 HSAVLVQAVEPTCL
+2549 
-2563 AKGNKAYYVCD
+2563 
-2574 CGRWYAD
+2574 
-2581 SSCTTEITSQD
+2581 
-2592 VVLPAK
+2592 
-2598 GHTETIDPAKEAT
+2598 
-2611 CTQTGRT
+2611 
-2618 QGSHCSVCGVV
+2618 
-2629 IKAQTVTPALG
+2629 
-2640 HHYSGDYA
+2640 
-2648 YDADGHWRVCSRCAA
+2648 
-2663 LEEKHSHVYDNDKDA
+2663 
-2678 ICNDCGFERTIKN
+2678 
-2691 PEPEKPDT
+2691 
-2699 YRVSYKLSLPDGSVY
+2699 
-2714 EPEDSYKTYVH
+2714 
-2725 GQELTMPVPSQEGY
+2725 
-2739 VFCGW
+2739 
-2744 YDNAGYTGTAY
+2744 
-2755 TKIGAE
+2755 
-2761 EYGDKTCYGYFKDVQ
+2761 
-2776 KPELAASVESNVSP
+2776 
-2790 NTKGWY
+2790 
-2796 STDQIRM
+2796 
-2803 VLSYSDNKGVTGLYG
+2803 
-2818 KVDDGGYEE
+2818 
-2827 INGVI
+2827 
-2832 TEGGTTVTKDYAC
+2832 
-2845 VEGWHTYTFKA
+2845 
-2856 VDAAGNETVTDAMT
+2856 
-2870 VKLDTIKPEM
+2870 
-2880 GEAAFNEGYKNLW
+2880 
-2893 NWLIRKDSLEI
+2893 
-2904 TIPVAEAG
+2904 EAG

-2919 YELIREDGSTTAGQA
+2919 YELIREDSSTTAGRA
-2934 SVKKASGENSAGYT
+2934 SVKKASGENSAGYM
-2948 AVIYINPDFKGKIK
+2948 AVIYVNPDFKGKIK
-2962 ITARDYAGNVSDTKM
+2962 ITAKDYAGNVSDTKM

-2990 EDHAPEITFLVNGS
+2990 EDHAPEITFSVNGS
-3004 ESPEKE
+3004 ESLAEE
-3010 YEKAPTVVVTVK
+3010 YEKAPTVDVTVK
-3022 DDKENAISAGLA
+3022 DDKENVLSAGLA
-3034 SAAYQ
+3034 SVAYQ
-3039 IGNSAECVLQEDFT
+3039 VGNGAEHVLQEDFA

-3062 SIPEE
+3062 SIPKE

-3074 DITVKAVDNAGNL
+3074 DITVKAVDNAGNR

-3102 LVKAVEP
+3102 LVQAVEP
-3109 TCLAE
+3109 TCLTK
-3114 GNKAYYICDCG
+3114 GNKAYYVCDCG
-3125 RWYADSS
+3125 RWYANSS
-3132 CTTEITSKDVVLPA
+3132 CTTEITLQDVELPA
-3146 KGHTEAIDPAK
+3146 KGHTEAIDPVK
-3157 EATCMQTGL
+3157 QATCMQTGL

-3190 HYSGDYAYDADGHW
+3190 NYSGDYAYDAGGHW
-3204 RVCSRCAALEEKHSH
+3204 RVCSRCAALEEKHGH

-3233 FERTIKNPEPEKPG
+3233 FERTIKNSEPEKPG
-3247 GSGTETPSPTVQ
+3247 GGGTETSNPPTPSGQ
-3259 PEKPENTPEK
+3259 PNKPEDK
-3269 KLENT
+3269 
-3274 PEKKPE
+3274 
-3280 KKPENT
+3280 
-3286 TEKKPENTPENKP
+3286 PENKP
-3299 ENTPDEQPDIGDVLN
+3299 TDKPENKLTEKAENKPTDKPENKSTDKPENKLTNKAENKPTDKPENKLENKPDEQPDIRDDVD
-3314 VPEMTEDGKAN
+3314 VPEMTEDGKVD
-3325 TSGEAVPTGNVKG
+3325 TSGEAVPTGNVQG

-3345 LKIGEGTVTVTV
+3345 LDFGDGTVTVTV
-3357 VCEEQEY
+3357 VCAEQEY

-3374 VNAVLTPAQLKSA
+3374 VNAVLTPAQLQSVT
-3387 AAGENIEIRV
+3387 AGENIEIRI

-3404 NVPEKD
+3404 NVPETD

-3428 TLGMYVDI
+3428 VLGMYVDI

-3449 VTGTVEPVEVVIG
+3449 VTGTVEPVKVVIG
-3462 IPQKMQSIDREFFIV
+3462 IPQKLQSIDREFFII

-3512 QVSRTPQAGKC
+3512 QVSRTPQVGKC

-3537 FVWLILIMAVLLII
+3537 FVWLMVIITVLLII
-3551 FRVIRRNRNVRE
+3551 WIVIRRKKNAKV
-3563 NQKP
+3563 

>member
-1 MKIHKLKAGE
+1 MVIMMKIHKLKIRE
-11 KAARITALVLTA
+11 KAARGTALILIA
-23 ALVFT
+23 ALIFT
-28 SIDLAVFAT
+28 GIDLTVFAT
-37 ANEGIKT
+37 DGERIKT
-44 QEVITGFGELDE
+44 QEVITGFGELDKSVAE
-56 SAAVQLLP
+56 QLLP

-76 TLTVM
+76 TITVTVDTKS
-81 LETDSVEESTGD
+81 EEESDGD
-93 VTQETEDS
+93 ATRETENP
-101 TKENTESEE
+101 TKESTESEE
-110 IQTPEKDTEHGES
+110 IQAPEKG
-123 TASGENTDTGESTA
+123 TDTGESTDSGENA
-137 SGEST
+137 DTGENTDSGEST
-142 DTGESTASGESTDTG
+142 GTGESTDSGEGTGTGESTDSGEGTGTG
-157 ERTAS
+157 ES
-162 EENAGTEDDAA
+162 IDSGENTGTEEGTGAEEDGATEVYTIVEEQPVAKASAA
-173 EEEQPAPVETI
+173 EAVSPAPVETI

-213 NHYVYIPVIP
+213 NHYVYTPVIP

-245 GQELAELL
+245 GQVPAELL

-292 AENKTEDTENKE
+292 AEKKE
-304 ILSGEEEERL
+304 TLSGEEEERL
-314 AELIQRL
+314 AELIARL
-321 KGLEHIRDTET
+321 EGLEHIRDTET
-332 DCMDLKCPYH
+332 DCMDLECPYH
-342 YPETIQQRMAEDEL
+342 YPEMIQQRMAADEL

-370 VEPPEENAMPAAAWG
+370 VEPPEENALPAAVWD
-385 TDQPRRAPAR
+385 TDQPRRAPAK

-403 QTLMVTEDNENNSHT
+403 QTLMVTTDNENNSHA
-418 GKADGDIDESMGCS
+418 GKADGDIDVSMGS
-432 NKKHPIELAFTLD
+432 SDKKHPIELAFTLD

-456 KAYDVDEDDGET
+456 KAYDVDEDYGET

-475 DIYLPMNQTNKFNKN
+475 DIYLPMDQTNKFNEN

-503 NTWNTTVLEIPLEK
+503 NTWNTSVLEIPLEK

-523 VISVTVAPR
+523 VISVTVAQPT
-532 SWIVR
+532 WIVR

-551 PNIEK
+551 PDIEK

-566 KGKTVTVQS
+566 KDKTVTVQS

-606 GKAKSQE
+606 GKAQSQE

-636 PDTEAINATDSFSF
+636 PDTEAIKATDSFSF

-711 TINYKL
+711 TITYKL
-717 KGSDKSF
+717 KGSDKS
-724 LYQVW
+724 LSYPVW

-738 VITYTPVTVVEEEK
+738 VLTYTPVTVVEEEK

-766 SDNHRLADKPLTY
+766 SDNHRLAEKPLTY
-779 TIPKDIAALP
+779 TIPNNIAALP
-789 GTKTISVKASDA
+789 GKKTIQVTASDA
-801 AGNTT
+801 VGNTT
-806 THNCVITVTAK
+806 TKNCVITVTAK
-817 PLELKLGALTAAAGS
+817 PLELKLGVLTAAAGS
-832 KDSFELKAV
+832 KDSFDLKAV

-861 TPTLDFHNGS
+861 APTLDFHNGS
-871 VKTASVI
+871 AKTAPVVT
-878 KTKNGNLIAKAT
+878 TKNGNLNAKAK
-890 GLTSGVEYYARAYA
+890 GLNAGVEYYARAYA
-904 KVTSDGKAKVYYS
+904 KVMAAGKEKVYYS
-917 EAEKFGF
+917 EAGKFGF

-938 GSNGKATFTITRS
+938 GSNGRATFTITRS
-951 NGTDKYQEVYYRT
+951 NGTDKSQMVYCRT

-977 TEGAVYFAEG
+977 IQPSPVYFKEG
-987 ETSKT
+987 DTSKT

-1000 TEPYQSKAGTKYSNA
+1000 TNAYQNKAGTKYSNA

-1021 ELYRVG
+1021 EIYRVT
-1027 VGGGTIDQTR
+1027 GGGTIDQAH
-1037 RSMQRTMPKD
+1037 RSMTRTMAKD

-1064 HVADTSGKNGKR
+1064 DFPETTGKNGKR
-1076 IADTTNNQGGKA
+1076 IADTNQSQGGKGI
-1088 TNVSFLKNRY
+1088 NVSFLKNRY
-1098 KDTNYHTS
+1098 NDTNYNTS
-1106 SSFPGYYTDARQQ
+1106 SSFSSYYTDARQQ
-1119 EYLKSTAG
+1119 EYLSSTAD

-1138 EDKDGYE
+1138 EEIDGYE
-1145 HAYMGTEPLEDRNY
+1145 HAYLGTEPLEDRNY
-1159 DTKSKKADAAVAG
+1159 VTDYKQPNTTVSG
-1172 VNGQLWACNFL
+1172 VKGQLWACNFM
-1183 QPAGKSAGTY
+1183 QRKGDAAGIYS
-1193 YFPDT
+1193 FPDT
-1198 RTGGGEGSYYPKNSS
+1198 RRYGGQGTGYPNHST
-1213 GTAYGYNGKTWVKLV
+1213 GTAHRYNGKTWVKL

-1234 YAYFGATGDFDDVWY
+1234 YAYFGATNEHSDVLWY

-1265 ALLGVAPMAGGTY
+1265 ALLGVAPMAKGTY

-1295 GQNSSLS
+1295 RQNSSLS

-1336 LNSDTALKVYSISN
+1336 LNSTDALKVNSISN
-1350 PGSIQ
+1350 LDSIK

-1362 TSQTFSGGNT
+1362 TSQAFSGGNT
-1372 NIKVDATKPELTVK
+1372 NIKVDATKPGLNVR

-1403 GADSIRYAWTKDAA
+1403 GAASLQYVWTQDTA

-1473 NVSVRAG
+1473 DVSVRAG
-1480 STVAS
+1480 SAAAS
-1485 AEAADVWKPGKYI
+1485 ADAADVWKSGKYI
-1498 VAQYAGAQSTGTK
+1498 VVQYAGAQSTGTK
-1511 LTFGGPKKEVKGVT
+1511 LTFDGPKKEEKSVT
-1525 SSSGSVNLYVTENG
+1525 SSNGSANLYVTENG
-1539 SYTVTLTDTY
+1539 SYIVTLTDTY
-1549 GNVISKTIEVKKIDR
+1549 GNVISKTIEVKKIDG

-1576 TGADTVYNELI
+1576 TGADTVYNELT

-1599 VAKVEYAWTNT
+1599 VAKVEYAWTDT
-1610 TGTPSTSTWKTLTAA
+1610 TGTPSTSTWKALTAA
-1625 ADGSYQAEYIAA
+1625 ADGSYQAQYTAA

-1670 KAVGAALPSIT
+1670 KATAAAAALPSIT
-1681 VTGNPSSWTKSA
+1681 VTGNPASWTKSA
-1693 TLTWKARQGSG
+1693 TLTWKAAKGSG

-1771 SDKPGTIGLLGVTD
+1771 SDKPGTIRLTGVTD
-1785 NHTAVYDQKGNITGY
+1785 DHTAVYDKKGNITGY
-1800 RGSGIRTREY
+1800 QGSGIRTREY

-1815 STWTTFTGDS
+1815 STWTAFTGDS
-1825 FTVAKNG
+1825 FSVAKNG

-1853 TGMDVTAPTVS
+1853 TGMDATAPTVG

-1870 RNGTSGWYLDSNV
+1870 LNGTSGWYLDSNV

-1897 GTPSDVQ
+1897 GTPSGVQ

-1925 DAAAVAAGEYTISLS
+1925 DAAAVAAGEYTIPLS
-1940 DYYGTCYLYYKVTDR
+1940 DYYGTCYLYYKVADR

-1990 PMSISLTYGPSGG
+1990 PMSVSLTYGPSGG
-2003 KLTGTTQTE
+2003 KLTGTARTE

-2030 KTQPVYTVKSTGT
+2030 KTQAVYTVKSTGT

-2050 NAYSDSTACEQKTF
+2050 KAYSDSTACEQKTF

-2073 QGGSSVEPQ
+2073 QGGSSVESQ
-2082 LIWTTCNS
+2082 LIWTTYNG
-2090 LIPGA
+2090 LIPGSD
-2095 AVQCAVTE
+2095 VQCAVTE
-2103 PQEPVREGY
+2103 PQEPVREGH
-2112 TFGGWYRDAE
+2112 TFGGWYEDAE
-2122 CTDSRKFDFG
+2122 CTDSRKFDFD
-2132 TQSQVMTDT
+2132 TQSQVMTDK

-2148 PNSYRVYYKLSLPD
+2148 PNSYRVYYNLSLPD

-2173 TYVHGQELTMPVP
+2173 TYVHGQELAMPVP
-2186 SQEGYVFCGW
+2186 SQDGYVFCGW

-2207 TKIGAEEYGDKI
+2207 TKIGAAEYGDKT

-2238 DVSPN
+2238 TVSPD

-2252 IRMVLSYSDNKGV
+2252 IRIVLSYSDNKGV

-2318 EALTV
+2318 DALTV
-2323 KLDTIKPVIGDA
+2323 KLDTTKPVIGDA

-2351 DSLEITI
+2351 DSLEITV
-2358 PVAEAGSG
+2358 PVEEMGSG
-2366 IESVEYKLIPEDSST
+2366 IESVEYKLIPEDSGT
-2381 AGQPSVKKAS
+2381 ADQPSVKKAS

-2435 IHGIIVEDHAPE
+2435 IHGIIVEDNAPE

-2453 GSESPEKEYEKA
+2453 GSESLSEEYEKA
-2465 PTVIV
+2465 PTVVV
-2470 TVKDDKEN
+2470 TVKDDENN

-2486 AAYQIGNSAECVLQE
+2486 VAYQVGNSTEHVLQE

-2513 SIPTEKLPAAGADIT
+2513 SIPEEKLPAAGADIT
-2528 VKAMDNAGNR
+2528 VKAVDNAGNR

-2549 HSAVLVQAVEPTCL
+2549 HSAVLVKAVEPTCL
-2563 AKGNKAYYVCD
+2563 AKGNKAYYVCT

-2598 GHTETIDPAKEAT
+2598 GHTEAIDPAKEAT

-2663 LEEKHSHVYDNDKDA
+2663 LEEKHSHVYDDDKDT
-2678 ICNDCGFERTIKN
+2678 ICNDCGFERTIKK
-2691 PEPEKPDT
+2691 PEPE
-2699 YRVSYKLSLPDGSVY
+2699 S
-2714 EPEDSYKTYVH
+2714 
-2725 GQELTMPVPSQEGY
+2725 
-2739 VFCGW
+2739 
-2744 YDNAGYTGTAY
+2744 
-2755 TKIGAE
+2755 
-2761 EYGDKTCYGYFKDVQ
+2761 
-2776 KPELAASVESNVSP
+2776 
-2790 NTKGWY
+2790 
-2796 STDQIRM
+2796 
-2803 VLSYSDNKGVTGLYG
+2803 
-2818 KVDDGGYEE
+2818 
-2827 INGVI
+2827 
-2832 TEGGTTVTKDYAC
+2832 
-2845 VEGWHTYTFKA
+2845 
-2856 VDAAGNETVTDAMT
+2856 
-2870 VKLDTIKPEM
+2870 
-2880 GEAAFNEGYKNLW
+2880 
-2893 NWLIRKDSLEI
+2893 
-2904 TIPVAEAG
+2904 
-2912 SGIESVD
+2912 
-2919 YELIREDGSTTAGQA
+2919 
-2934 SVKKASGENSAGYT
+2934 
-2948 AVIYINPDFKGKIK
+2948 
-2962 ITARDYAGNVSDTKM
+2962 
-2977 IGTDG
+2977 
-2982 SGIHGIIV
+2982 
-2990 EDHAPEITFLVNGS
+2990 
-3004 ESPEKE
+3004 
-3010 YEKAPTVVVTVK
+3010 
-3022 DDKENAISAGLA
+3022 
-3034 SAAYQ
+3034 
-3039 IGNSAECVLQEDFT
+3039 
-3053 TGIRTEVKF
+3053 
-3062 SIPEE
+3062 
-3067 KLPEAGA
+3067 
-3074 DITVKAVDNAGNL
+3074 
-3087 AEKKIT
+3087 
-3093 VRIHTHRAV
+3093 
-3102 LVKAVEP
+3102 
-3109 TCLAE
+3109 
-3114 GNKAYYICDCG
+3114 
-3125 RWYADSS
+3125 
-3132 CTTEITSKDVVLPA
+3132 
-3146 KGHTEAIDPAK
+3146 
-3157 EATCMQTGL
+3157 
-3166 TQGSHCSDCGLVIK
+3166 
-3180 AQTVT
+3180 
-3185 PALGH
+3185 
-3190 HYSGDYAYDADGHW
+3190 
-3204 RVCSRCAALEEKHSH
+3204 
-3219 VYDDDKDAICNDCG
+3219 
-3233 FERTIKNPEPEKPG
+3233 
-3247 GSGTETPSPTVQ
+3247 
-3259 PEKPENTPEK
+3259 KPENQPGS
-3269 KLENT
+3269 
-3274 PEKKPE
+3274 
-3280 KKPENT
+3280 KPEN
-3286 TEKKPENTPENKP
+3286 KPGSKPENKP
-3299 ENTPDEQPDIGDVLN
+3299 ENQPESKPESRPENQPENQPESKPENQPESKLENKQENQTESKPGSQPENKPENQTENKPENQTETKPADSPDISGQPDIGDALN
-3314 VPEMTEDGKAN
+3314 GSEITAGDRVDA
-3325 TSGEAVPTGNVKG
+3325 SDEAVPTGNVQG

-3345 LKIGEGTVTVTV
+3345 LELGNGTVTVTV

-3374 VNAVLTPAQLKSA
+3374 VRAVLTPAQLQSV
-3387 AAGENIEIRV
+3387 AAGENMEIRV

-3404 NVPEKD
+3404 NVPKKD
-3410 KSAIENGIKE
+3410 QSAIENGIKE

-3428 TLGMYVDI
+3428 TLGSHIDI
-3436 SLFVKIGE
+3436 SLFMKIGE

-3449 VTGTVEPVEVVIG
+3449 VTGTVEPIEVVIG
-3462 IPQKMQSIDREFFIV
+3462 IPLKLQSTDREFFII

-3493 PDTVTIHTDRFSAY
+3493 PDTVTIQTDRFSTY
-3507 AIAYK
+3507 AIAYR
-3512 QVSRTPQAGKC
+3512 QVSQTPQAGKC

-3537 FVWLILIMAVLLII
+3537 FVWLILIMAVALIVW
-3551 FRVIRRNRNVRE
+3551 RVVRRNRNVGE
-3563 NQKP
+3563 KQKP

>member
-1 MKIHKLKAGE
+1 MKIQMSKKE
-11 KAARITALVLTA
+11 KSKKYVRGVALVLTT
-23 ALVFT
+23 ALLFT
-28 SIDLAVFAT
+28 SMDLTVFAT
-37 ANEGIKT
+37 ADKGAKT
-44 QEVITGFGELDE
+44 QDVITGFADLDE
-56 SAAVQLLP
+56 SVAEQFLSA
-64 VGAQESEIVFPD
+64 GAQESEIVFPD
-76 TLTVM
+76 PLTVT
-81 LETDSVEESTGD
+81 LETNSVEESTED
-93 VTQETEDS
+93 VTQE
-101 TKENTESEE
+101 
-110 IQTPEKDTEHGES
+110 
-123 TASGENTDTGESTA
+123 
-137 SGEST
+137 
-142 DTGESTASGESTDTG
+142 
-157 ERTAS
+157 
-162 EENAGTEDDAA
+162 
-173 EEEQPAPVETI
+173 V
-184 PPVKST
+184 
-190 RETSIHVTWEN
+190 SIHVTWEN
-201 NTADSFDSSALG
+201 NTADSFDSSTLG
-213 NHYVYIPVIP
+213 NHYVYTPVIP

-245 GQELAELL
+245 GQEPADLL

-280 LAEAREQLDAWL
+280 LTEVREQLDAWL

-304 ILSGEEEERL
+304 TLSGEEDERL
-314 AELIQRL
+314 AELIARL
-321 KGLEHIRDTET
+321 EGLEHIRDTET
-332 DCMDLKCPYH
+332 DCMDLECPYH
-342 YPETIQQRMAEDEL
+342 YPEMIQQRMAEDEL

-370 VEPPEENAMPAAAWG
+370 VEPPEENAMPAAAWD
-385 TDQPRRAPAR
+385 TDQPRRAPAK

-403 QTLMVTEDNENNSHT
+403 QTLMVTTDNENNSHT
-418 GKADGDIDESMGCS
+418 GKADGDIDVSMGS
-432 NKKHPIELAFTLD
+432 SDKKHPIELAFTLD

-456 KAYDVDEDDGET
+456 KAYDVDEDYGET

-475 DIYLPMNQTNKFNKN
+475 DIYLPMDQTNQFNKN
-490 YNNETIGYLSGTD
+490 YNNETLGYLSGTN

-523 VISVTVAPR
+523 VISVTVAP
-532 SWIVR
+532 STWIVR

-551 PNIEK
+551 SNIEK

-566 KGKTVTVQS
+566 KGKTVTIQS
-575 LVTIRQKGNKEYATE
+575 LVTIQQKGKKEYATE

-619 PLDSPSG
+619 PLDSPGG

-636 PDTEAINATDSFSF
+636 PETEEIKATDSFSF

-663 HTLSPDTLT
+663 HTLSSDTLT

-681 AEDMLKIGITDV
+681 AEDMPELGITDV
-693 KVADG
+693 KVTDG
-698 ATKTATV
+698 ATHIAAE

-711 TINYKL
+711 TITYKL
-717 KGSDKSF
+717 KGSEQSF
-724 LYQVW
+724 LYPVW

-738 VITYTPVTVVEEEK
+738 VLTYTPVTVVEGEQ

-766 SDNHRLADKPLTY
+766 SDNHRLAEKPLTY
-779 TIPKDIAALP
+779 TIQNNIADLP
-789 GTKTISVKASDA
+789 GKKTIKVTASDA

-806 THNCVITVTAK
+806 TKDCVIMVTAK

-861 TPTLDFHNGS
+861 APTLEFHNGS
-871 VKTASVI
+871 AKTASVI
-878 KTKNGNLIAKAT
+878 TTKNGNLTAKAT

-904 KVTSDGKAKVYYS
+904 KVTSDGKEKVYYS
-917 EAEKFGF
+917 EAGQFGF

-951 NGTDKYQEVYYRT
+951 NGTDKLQMVYYRT

-969 VGGTHFTH
+969 VGGTHFKH
-977 TEGAVYFAEG
+977 QEGAVYFKEG

-1000 TEPYQSKAGTKYSNA
+1000 TNAYQSKAGTKYSNA

-1021 ELYRVG
+1021 ELYRVT
-1027 VGGGTIDQTR
+1027 GGGTIDQAR
-1037 RSMQRTMPKD
+1037 RSMTRTMAKD

-1064 HVADTSGKNGKR
+1064 HVAEKTGTNGEQ
-1076 IADTTNNQGGKA
+1076 IADTRGDQGGKE

-1098 KDTNYHTS
+1098 NFTNYHTS
-1106 SSFPGYYTDARQQ
+1106 SSFSSYYTDARQQ
-1119 EYLKSTAG
+1119 EYLSSTAD

-1138 EDKDGYE
+1138 EGTDGYE
-1145 HAYMGTEPLEDRNY
+1145 HAYLGTVPLENRHYNING
-1159 DTKSKKADAAVAG
+1159 KEAAVAG

-1183 QPAGKSAGTY
+1183 QPEKGNAGTY
-1193 YFPDT
+1193 CFPDK

-1213 GTAYGYNGKTWVKLV
+1213 GTSHDYNGKTWAKLGV
-1228 GVDQTC
+1228 GQTC
-1234 YAYFGATGDFDDVWY
+1234 YAYFGATGNGYDVWY

-1295 GQNSSLS
+1295 RQNSSL

-1336 LNSDTALKVYSISN
+1336 LNSTDALKVNSISN
-1350 PGSIQ
+1350 IGSIK

-1372 NIKVDATKPELTVK
+1372 NIKVDATKPALTVK

-1403 GADSIRYAWTKDAA
+1403 GADTIRYVWTTGTA

-1436 GTAGQTQTWYLHVLA
+1436 GTAGQTQKWYLHVLA

-1456 ASTHQYQ
+1456 ASTHQYKE
-1463 AFTFMNPAIT
+1463 FTFMNPAIT
-1473 NVSVRAG
+1473 DVSVRAG
-1480 STVAS
+1480 NAADS
-1485 AEAADVWKPGKYI
+1485 ADAADVWKPGKYI
-1498 VAQYAGAQSTGTK
+1498 VVQYAGAQSTGTT
-1511 LTFGGPKKEVKGVT
+1511 LTFDGPKKVENGIT
-1525 SSSGSVNLYVTENG
+1525 SSSGSAYLYVTENG
-1539 SYTVTLTDTY
+1539 SYTVTLTDSY

-1625 ADGSYQAEYIAA
+1625 ADGSYQAQYTAA

-1661 KSGPYQVIK
+1661 KSGPYHVIK
-1670 KAVGAALPSIT
+1670 KATGAALPSIT
-1681 VTGNPSSWTKSA
+1681 VMGKPSSWTKSA
-1693 TLTWKARQGSG
+1693 TLTWNARQGSG

-1771 SDKPGTIGLLGVTD
+1771 DDKPGTIRLTGVTD
-1785 NHTAVYDQKGNITGY
+1785 DHTAVYDQRGNITGY
-1800 RGSGIRTREY
+1800 GGSGIRTREY
-1810 RMQGE
+1810 RMQEE

-1825 FTVAKNG
+1825 FTVKKNG

-1853 TGMDVTAPTVS
+1853 AGMDTTAPTVS

-1870 RNGTSGWYLDSNV
+1870 RNGTSGWYLDSDV
-1883 SVKLTFTDKAGAEG
+1883 SVKLTFTDMAGTEG
-1897 GTPSDVQ
+1897 GTPSGIQ
-1904 SAAYQWVTDTSKK
+1904 SAAYQWVTENSKK
-1917 PATGMVNL
+1917 PVTGMVNL

-1940 DYYGTCYLYYKVTDR
+1940 DYCGTCYLYYKVTDW
-1955 KGNVRDGFS
+1955 KGNIRDGFS
-1964 EQIKKDDVHRL
+1964 EQIKKDNVHRL

-1980 DKAQPLSAGL
+1980 NKAQPLSAGL

-2003 KLTGTTQTE
+2003 KLTGTVQTE

-2017 EAYQGIYRFSELK
+2017 PAYQGIYRFSELK
-2030 KTQPVYTVKSTGT
+2030 KKQAVYTVNSTGT

-2050 NAYSDSTACEQKTF
+2050 NAYSDSTSCEQKTF
-2064 YVRQITFDS
+2064 YVRQVTFDS

-2082 LIWTTCNS
+2082 LIWTTYNG
-2090 LIPGA
+2090 LTPGA

-2103 PQEPVREGY
+2103 PQKPVREGY
-2112 TFGGWYRDAE
+2112 TFGGWYKDAE
-2122 CTDSRKFDFG
+2122 CTDIRKFNFD
-2132 TQSQVMTDT
+2132 TQSQLMTDT

-2148 PNSYRVYYKLSLPD
+2148 PNSYRVYYNLSLPD
-2162 GSVYEPEDMYK
+2162 GSVYEAEDMYK
-2173 TYVHGQELTMPVP
+2173 SYVHGQELTMPVP
-2186 SQEGYVFCGW
+2186 SQEGYEFCGW

-2207 TKIGAEEYGDKI
+2207 TKIGAAEYGDKT

-2238 DVSPN
+2238 NVSPN
-2243 TKGWYNTDQ
+2243 TKGWYSTDQ
-2252 IRMVLSYSDNKGV
+2252 IRIALSYSDNKGV
-2265 TGLYGKVDDGG
+2265 KSLYGKVDDGG
-2276 YEEIPGVIT
+2276 YEEIPDVIT
-2285 EGGTTVTKDYAC
+2285 EGGTTVAKDYAC

-2318 EALTV
+2318 DVLTV

-2358 PVAEAGSG
+2358 PVE
-2366 IESVEYKLIPEDSST
+2366 
-2381 AGQPSVKKAS
+2381 
-2391 VENRAGYKAVI
+2391 
-2402 YINPD
+2402 
-2407 FKGKIMITAR
+2407 
-2417 DHAGNVS
+2417 
-2424 DTKMI
+2424 
-2429 GTDGSG
+2429 
-2435 IHGIIVEDHAPE
+2435 
-2447 ITFLVN
+2447 
-2453 GSESPEKEYEKA
+2453 
-2465 PTVIV
+2465 
-2470 TVKDDKEN
+2470 
-2478 AISAGLAS
+2478 
-2486 AAYQIGNSAECVLQE
+2486 
-2501 DFTTSIRTEVKF
+2501 
-2513 SIPTEKLPAAGADIT
+2513 
-2528 VKAMDNAGNR
+2528 
-2538 AEKKITVRIHT
+2538 
-2549 HSAVLVQAVEPTCL
+2549 
-2563 AKGNKAYYVCD
+2563 
-2574 CGRWYAD
+2574 
-2581 SSCTTEITSQD
+2581 
-2592 VVLPAK
+2592 
-2598 GHTETIDPAKEAT
+2598 
-2611 CTQTGRT
+2611 
-2618 QGSHCSVCGVV
+2618 
-2629 IKAQTVTPALG
+2629 
-2640 HHYSGDYA
+2640 
-2648 YDADGHWRVCSRCAA
+2648 
-2663 LEEKHSHVYDNDKDA
+2663 
-2678 ICNDCGFERTIKN
+2678 
-2691 PEPEKPDT
+2691 
-2699 YRVSYKLSLPDGSVY
+2699 
-2714 EPEDSYKTYVH
+2714 
-2725 GQELTMPVPSQEGY
+2725 
-2739 VFCGW
+2739 
-2744 YDNAGYTGTAY
+2744 
-2755 TKIGAE
+2755 
-2761 EYGDKTCYGYFKDVQ
+2761 
-2776 KPELAASVESNVSP
+2776 
-2790 NTKGWY
+2790 
-2796 STDQIRM
+2796 
-2803 VLSYSDNKGVTGLYG
+2803 
-2818 KVDDGGYEE
+2818 
-2827 INGVI
+2827 
-2832 TEGGTTVTKDYAC
+2832 
-2845 VEGWHTYTFKA
+2845 
-2856 VDAAGNETVTDAMT
+2856 
-2870 VKLDTIKPEM
+2870 
-2880 GEAAFNEGYKNLW
+2880 
-2893 NWLIRKDSLEI
+2893 
-2904 TIPVAEAG
+2904 EAG

-2919 YELIREDGSTTAGQA
+2919 YELIREDSSTTAGRA

-2948 AVIYINPDFKGKIK
+2948 AVIYVNPDFKGKIK
-2962 ITARDYAGNVSDTKM
+2962 ITAKDYAGNVSDTKM

-2990 EDHAPEITFLVNGS
+2990 EDHAPEITFSVNGS
-3004 ESPEKE
+3004 ESLTEE
-3010 YEKAPTVVVTVK
+3010 YEKAPTVDVTVK
-3022 DDKENAISAGLA
+3022 DDKENVLSAGLA
-3034 SAAYQ
+3034 SVAYQ
-3039 IGNSAECVLQEDFT
+3039 VGNSAEHVLQEDFA

-3062 SIPEE
+3062 SIPKE
-3067 KLPEAGA
+3067 KLPAAGA
-3074 DITVKAVDNAGNL
+3074 DITVKAVDNAGNR

-3102 LVKAVEP
+3102 LVQAVEP
-3109 TCLAE
+3109 TCLTK
-3114 GNKAYYICDCG
+3114 GNKAYYVCDCG
-3125 RWYADSS
+3125 RWYANSS
-3132 CTTEITSKDVVLPA
+3132 CTTEITLQDVELPA
-3146 KGHTEAIDPAK
+3146 KDHTEAIDPVK

-3190 HYSGDYAYDADGHW
+3190 NYSGDYVYDAGGHW
-3204 RVCSRCAALEEKHSH
+3204 RVCSRCAALEEKHGH

-3233 FERTIKNPEPEKPG
+3233 FERTIKNSEPEKPG
-3247 GSGTETPSPTVQ
+3247 GGGTETSNPPTPSGQ
-3259 PEKPENTPEK
+3259 PDKPEDK
-3269 KLENT
+3269 
-3274 PEKKPE
+3274 
-3280 KKPENT
+3280 
-3286 TEKKPENTPENKP
+3286 PENKP
-3299 ENTPDEQPDIGDVLN
+3299 TDKPENKSTDKPENKLTNKAENKPTDKPENKSTDKPENKPTDKPENKLENKPDEQPDIRDDVD
-3314 VPEMTEDGKAN
+3314 VPEMTEDGKVD
-3325 TSGEAVPTGNVKG
+3325 TSGEAVPTGNVQG

-3345 LKIGEGTVTVTV
+3345 LDFGDGTVTVTV
-3357 VCEEQEY
+3357 VCAEQEY

-3374 VNAVLTPAQLKSA
+3374 VNAVLTPAQLQSA
-3387 AAGENIEIRV
+3387 AAGENIEIRI

-3428 TLGMYVDI
+3428 VLGMYVDI

-3449 VTGTVEPVEVVIG
+3449 VTGTVEPVKVVIG
-3462 IPQKMQSIDREFFIV
+3462 IPQKLQSIDREFFII

-3512 QVSRTPQAGKC
+3512 QVSRTPQVGKC

-3537 FVWLILIMAVLLII
+3537 FVWLMVIITVLLII
-3551 FRVIRRNRNVRE
+3551 WIVIRRKKNAKV
-3563 NQKP
+3563 

>member
-1 MKIHKLKAGE
+1 MVIIMKIHMLKDRE
-11 KAARITALVLTA
+11 KVMRGTALVLAA

-28 SIDLAVFAT
+28 SIDLTVFAT
-37 ANEGIKT
+37 NGKKIKT
-44 QEVITGFGELDE
+44 QEVITGFAELDK
-56 SAAVQLLP
+56 SVAVQLLP
-64 VGAQESEIVFPD
+64 VGALESEIVFPD
-76 TLTVM
+76 TLTV
-81 LETDSVEESTGD
+81 TVDTKSVEESVGD
-93 VTQETEDS
+93 VTQKTENP
-101 TKENTESEE
+101 TKEDTESEE
-110 IQTPEKDTEHGES
+110 IQTPEKGTEHEES
-123 TASGENTDTGESTA
+123 TDSGENPDTGESIDSGESAETEENTDSGEGTGTGESTD

-142 DTGESTASGESTDTG
+142 GTGESIDSG
-157 ERTAS
+157 
-162 EENAGTEDDAA
+162 ENAGPEERKGTEEDAA
-173 EEEQPAPVETI
+173 EEVYAVVEEQPVAKAYTVEEEQPAVEEGAAEEVNPAPVETI

-190 RETSIHVTWEN
+190 RETSIHVTWEHN
-201 NTADSFDSSALG
+201 RADSFDSSTLG
-213 NHYVYIPVIP
+213 NHYVYTPVIP

-245 GQELAELL
+245 GQGPAELL

-265 LSTGVENKEIIDPEQ
+265 LSTGVVNKEIIDREQ
-280 LAEAREQLDAWL
+280 LTEAREQLDSWL
-292 AENKTEDTENKE
+292 AENQTDDTENKE
-304 ILSGEEEERL
+304 TLSGEEKERL
-314 AELIQRL
+314 AELIRRL
-321 KGLEHIRDTET
+321 EGLEHIRDTET
-332 DCMDLKCPYH
+332 DCMDLECPYH
-342 YPETIQQRMAEDEL
+342 YPEMIQQRMAEDEL

-370 VEPPEENAMPAAAWG
+370 VEPPEENALPAAVWD
-385 TDQPRRAPAR
+385 TDQPLRAPAK

-403 QTLMVTEDNENNSHT
+403 QTLMVTTDNENNSHT
-418 GKADGDIDESMGCS
+418 GKADGDIDENMGFS

-456 KAYDVDEDDGET
+456 KAYDVDEDYGET

-475 DIYLPMNQTNKFNKN
+475 DIYLPMDQTNQFNKK

-503 NTWNTTVLEIPLEK
+503 NTWNTSVLEIPLEK

-523 VISVTVAPR
+523 VISVTVAPPT
-532 SWIVR
+532 WIVR

-551 PNIEK
+551 PDIEK

-575 LVTIRQKGNKEYATE
+575 LVTIRQKGKKEYATE

-606 GKAKSQE
+606 GKAQSQE

-636 PDTEAINATDSFSF
+636 PDTEAIKATDSFSF

-681 AEDMLKIGITDV
+681 AEDMPKIGITDV

-711 TINYKL
+711 TITYKL
-717 KGSDKSF
+717 KGSDKS
-724 LYQVW
+724 LSYPVW

-738 VITYTPVTVVEEEK
+738 VLTYTPVTVVEEEK

-766 SDNHRLADKPLTY
+766 SDNRRLAEKPLTY

-789 GTKTISVKASDA
+789 GKKTIQVTASDA

-806 THNCVITVTAK
+806 TKKCEITVTAK

-832 KDSFELKAV
+832 KDSFDLKAV

-861 TPTLDFHNGS
+861 APTLDFHNGS
-871 VKTASVI
+871 AKTASVI
-878 KTKNGNLIAKAT
+878 TAKNGNLNVKAT
-890 GLTSGVEYYARAYA
+890 GLNAGVEYYARAYA
-904 KVTSDGKAKVYYS
+904 KVTAAGKEKVYYS
-917 EAEKFGF
+917 EAGKFGF
-924 GIPQYGTFSVSSVT
+924 GIPQYGTFSVSSVS
-938 GSNGKATFTITRS
+938 GSSGKATFTITRS
-951 NGTDKYQEVYYRT
+951 NGTDKSQMVYCRT

-977 TEGAVYFAEG
+977 IPQSPVYFKEG

-1000 TEPYQSKAGTKYSNA
+1000 TNAYQSKAGTKYSNA

-1021 ELYRVG
+1021 EIYRVT
-1027 VGGGTIDQTR
+1027 GGGTIDQTR

-1064 HVADTSGKNGKR
+1064 HVAETSGKNGNR
-1076 IADTTNNQGGKA
+1076 IADTNQNQGGKR

-1098 KDTNYHTS
+1098 NDTNYHTS
-1106 SSFPGYYTDARQQ
+1106 SSFSGYYTDARQQ
-1119 EYLKSTAG
+1119 EYLRSTAG
-1127 GWYYRYVLRAY
+1127 GWYYRYVLKAY
-1138 EDKDGYE
+1138 ELKDGYE
-1145 HAYMGTEPLEDRNY
+1145 HAYMGTEPLEDKNY
-1159 DTKSKKADAAVAG
+1159 DISNEKAAVTG
-1172 VNGQLWACNFL
+1172 VKGQLWACNFL
-1183 QPAGKSAGTY
+1183 QPVKDPAGTY
-1193 YFPDT
+1193 YFPNT
-1198 RTGGGEGSYYPKNSS
+1198 RTGGGEGAGYPLNSS
-1213 GTAYGYNGKTWVKLV
+1213 GTTHGYNGKTWVKL

-1234 YAYFGATGDFDDVWY
+1234 YAYFGATGADDDVWY

-1295 GQNSSLS
+1295 RQNSSLS

-1322 NVLYFTGKVSSAVS
+1322 NVLYFTGEVSSTVS
-1336 LNSDTALKVYSISN
+1336 LNSTDALKVNSISN
-1350 PGSIQ
+1350 IGSIK

-1372 NIKVDATKPELTVK
+1372 NIKVDTTKPALTVR

-1403 GADSIRYAWTKDAA
+1403 GADSIQYAWTKDTA
-1417 LPGYGWQTIT
+1417 LPSYGWQTT
-1427 SGTQLTESR
+1427 KSGTQLTESR

-1456 ASTHQYQ
+1456 ASTHECL
-1463 AFTFMNPAIT
+1463 AFPFMNPAIT
-1473 NVSVRAG
+1473 DVSVRAG
-1480 STVAS
+1480 SAAAS
-1485 AEAADVWKPGKYI
+1485 ADAANEWKSGKYI
-1498 VAQYAGAQSTGTK
+1498 VVQYAGAQSTGTK
-1511 LTFGGPKKEVKGVT
+1511 LTFDGPKKEVKSIT
-1525 SSSGSVNLYVTENG
+1525 FSSGSASLYVTENG
-1539 SYTVTLTDTY
+1539 SYSVTLTDTY
-1549 GNVISKTIEVKKIDR
+1549 GNVISKTIEVRKIDR

-1610 TGTPSTSTWKTLTAA
+1610 AGTPSAWKTLSAA
-1625 ADGSYQAEYIAA
+1625 ADGSYQAQYTAA

-1670 KAVGAALPSIT
+1670 KATAAALPSIT

-1693 TLTWKARQGSG
+1693 TLTWKAAPGSG

-1711 FVYTPKGTVT
+1711 FVYTPKGIVT
-1721 ENMTVG
+1721 ENMTGG

-1736 YEFMVMDKFGNSA
+1736 YEFMVTDKFGNSV

-1761 APKLEALTAA
+1761 APKLEALTTAG
-1771 SDKPGTIGLLGVTD
+1771 SKPGTIRLLGATD
-1785 NHTAVYDQKGNITGY
+1785 DHTAVYDQKGNITGY
-1800 RGSGIRTREY
+1800 QGSGIRTREY

-1815 STWTTFTGDS
+1815 STWTAFTGDS
-1825 FTVAKNG
+1825 FSVAKNG
-1832 SYVVRLTDNAGNVSE
+1832 SYEVRFTDNAGNVSE
-1847 EYRVEM
+1847 EYHVEM

-1897 GTPSDVQ
+1897 GTPSGVQ
-1904 SAAYQWVTDTSKK
+1904 SAAYQWVTDTFQK
-1917 PATGMVNL
+1917 PVTGMVNL
-1925 DAAAVAAGEYTISLS
+1925 DATAVAAGEYTISLS
-1940 DYYGTCYLYYKVTDR
+1940 DYYGTCYLYYKVTDQ

-1964 EQIKKDDVHRL
+1964 DQIKKDDIHRL

-2003 KLTGTTQTE
+2003 KLTGTAQTE

-2017 EAYQGIYRFSELK
+2017 SAYQGIYRFSALK
-2030 KTQPVYTVKSTGT
+2030 KTQPVYTVNSTGT

-2050 NAYSDSTACEQKTF
+2050 KAYSDSTACEQKTF

-2073 QGGSSVEPQ
+2073 RGGSSVEPQ
-2082 LIWTTCNS
+2082 LIWTTYNG
-2090 LIPGA
+2090 LIPGSD
-2095 AVQCAVTE
+2095 VQCAVTE

-2112 TFGGWYRDAE
+2112 TFGGWYEDAE
-2122 CTDSRKFDFG
+2122 CTDSRKFDFD
-2132 TQSQVMTDT
+2132 TQSQVMTDKS
-2141 TLFAKWI
+2141 LFAKWI
-2148 PNSYRVYYKLSLPD
+2148 PNSYRVYYNLSLPD

-2173 TYVHGQELTMPVP
+2173 TYVHGQELAMPVP
-2186 SQEGYVFCGW
+2186 SQEGYEFCGW
-2196 YDNAGYTGTAY
+2196 YDNAGYTGTPY
-2207 TKIGAEEYGDKI
+2207 TKIGAAEYGDKT

-2238 DVSPN
+2238 NVSPN

-2252 IRMVLSYSDNKGV
+2252 IRIVLSYSDNKGV
-2265 TGLYGKVDDGG
+2265 KSLYGKVDDGG

-2318 EALTV
+2318 DALTV
-2323 KLDTIKPVIGDA
+2323 KLDTIKPVMGDA

-2351 DSLEITI
+2351 DSLEITV
-2358 PVAEAGSG
+2358 PVEEMGSG
-2366 IESVEYKLIPEDSST
+2366 IESVEYKLIPEDGST

-2417 DHAGNVS
+2417 DHAGNAS

-2435 IHGIIVEDHAPE
+2435 IHGIIVEDNAPE

-2453 GSESPEKEYEKA
+2453 GSESLAEEYEKA
-2465 PTVIV
+2465 PTVV
-2470 TVKDDKEN
+2470 VAVKDDEN
-2478 AISAGLAS
+2478 NVISAGLAS
-2486 AAYQIGNSAECVLQE
+2486 VAYQVGNSTEHVLHE

-2513 SIPTEKLPAAGADIT
+2513 SIPKEKLPAAGADIT
-2528 VKAMDNAGNR
+2528 VKAVDNAGNR
-2538 AEKKITVRIHT
+2538 AEKKIAVRIHT
-2549 HSAVLVQAVEPTCL
+2549 HRAVLVKAVEPTCL

-2581 SSCTTEITSQD
+2581 SSCMTEITSQD

-2611 CTQTGRT
+2611 CMQTGRT

-2663 LEEKHSHVYDNDKDA
+2663 LEEKHSHVYDDDKDT
-2678 ICNDCGFERTIKN
+2678 ICNDCGFERTIK
-2691 PEPEKPDT
+2691 
-2699 YRVSYKLSLPDGSVY
+2699 
-2714 EPEDSYKTYVH
+2714 
-2725 GQELTMPVPSQEGY
+2725 
-2739 VFCGW
+2739 
-2744 YDNAGYTGTAY
+2744 
-2755 TKIGAE
+2755 
-2761 EYGDKTCYGYFKDVQ
+2761 
-2776 KPELAASVESNVSP
+2776 KPE
-2790 NTKGWY
+2790 
-2796 STDQIRM
+2796 
-2803 VLSYSDNKGVTGLYG
+2803 
-2818 KVDDGGYEE
+2818 
-2827 INGVI
+2827 
-2832 TEGGTTVTKDYAC
+2832 
-2845 VEGWHTYTFKA
+2845 
-2856 VDAAGNETVTDAMT
+2856 
-2870 VKLDTIKPEM
+2870 
-2880 GEAAFNEGYKNLW
+2880 
-2893 NWLIRKDSLEI
+2893 
-2904 TIPVAEAG
+2904 
-2912 SGIESVD
+2912 
-2919 YELIREDGSTTAGQA
+2919 
-2934 SVKKASGENSAGYT
+2934 
-2948 AVIYINPDFKGKIK
+2948 
-2962 ITARDYAGNVSDTKM
+2962 
-2977 IGTDG
+2977 
-2982 SGIHGIIV
+2982 
-2990 EDHAPEITFLVNGS
+2990 
-3004 ESPEKE
+3004 
-3010 YEKAPTVVVTVK
+3010 
-3022 DDKENAISAGLA
+3022 
-3034 SAAYQ
+3034 
-3039 IGNSAECVLQEDFT
+3039 
-3053 TGIRTEVKF
+3053 
-3062 SIPEE
+3062 
-3067 KLPEAGA
+3067 
-3074 DITVKAVDNAGNL
+3074 
-3087 AEKKIT
+3087 
-3093 VRIHTHRAV
+3093 
-3102 LVKAVEP
+3102 
-3109 TCLAE
+3109 
-3114 GNKAYYICDCG
+3114 
-3125 RWYADSS
+3125 
-3132 CTTEITSKDVVLPA
+3132 
-3146 KGHTEAIDPAK
+3146 
-3157 EATCMQTGL
+3157 
-3166 TQGSHCSDCGLVIK
+3166 
-3180 AQTVT
+3180 
-3185 PALGH
+3185 
-3190 HYSGDYAYDADGHW
+3190 
-3204 RVCSRCAALEEKHSH
+3204 
-3219 VYDDDKDAICNDCG
+3219 
-3233 FERTIKNPEPEKPG
+3233 
-3247 GSGTETPSPTVQ
+3247 
-3259 PEKPENTPEK
+3259 
-3269 KLENT
+3269 
-3274 PEKKPE
+3274 
-3280 KKPENT
+3280 
-3286 TEKKPENTPENKP
+3286 PENKP
-3299 ENTPDEQPDIGDVLN
+3299 ESKPENQPESKPENKPESKPENKPESKPENQPENKPESKPENKPESKPENQPENKPESKPENKPESKPENKLESKSENKPESQPGNKPESKPGNQPENKPADSPDISGQPDIGNVLN
-3314 VPEMTEDGKAN
+3314 VPEMTDGSKLD
-3325 TSGEAVPTGNVKG
+3325 TSGEAVPTGNVQG

-3345 LKIGEGTVTVTV
+3345 LDLGDGTVIVTV

-3374 VNAVLTPAQLKSA
+3374 VRAVLTPVQLQSV

-3397 EVKDISG
+3397 DVKDISG
-3404 NVPEKD
+3404 NVPKKD
-3410 KSAIENGIKE
+3410 KSTIENGIKE
-3420 YRKEIPDL
+3420 YRKEMPDL
-3428 TLGMYVDI
+3428 ILGMYVDI
-3436 SLFVKIGE
+3436 SLFMKIGE

-3449 VTGTVEPVEVVIG
+3449 VTGTEEPIEVVIG
-3462 IPQKMQSIDREFFIV
+3462 IPLKLQSTDREFFII

-3512 QVSRTPQAGKC
+3512 HVSPASQNCKC

-3537 FVWLILIMAVLLII
+3537 FVWLILIMAVLLIVW
-3551 FRVIRRNRNVRE
+3551 RVVRRNRNVGEKR
-3563 NQKP
+3563 KFLF

>member
-93 VTQETEDS
+93 VAQETEDF
-101 TKENTESEE
+101 TKENAEAEE
-110 IQTPEKDTEHGES
+110 IQTPEKDTAHGES
-123 TASGENTDTGESTA
+123 TASGESTDTGEGAVSGESTDTGEHMDSGESTDTGESTA

-142 DTGESTASGESTDTG
+142 DTGESTASGE
-157 ERTAS
+157 
-162 EENAGTEDDAA
+162 NAGTQDDAA
-173 EEEQPAPVETI
+173 EEEQPAEEETI
-184 PPVKST
+184 PPVKSM

-201 NTADSFDSSALG
+201 NTADSFDSSVLG

-223 EEYRVADGVSLPQIS
+223 EEYRLADGVSLPQIS

-265 LSTGVENKEIIDPEQ
+265 LSTGVENKEIIDRKQ

-304 ILSGEEEERL
+304 TLSGEEEERL
-314 AELIQRL
+314 AELIRRL
-321 KGLEHIRDTET
+321 EGLEHIRDTET
-332 DCMDLKCPYH
+332 DCIDLKCPYH
-342 YPETIQQRMAEDEL
+342 YPELIQQRMAEDEL

-370 VEPPEENAMPAAAWG
+370 VEPPEENVMPVAAWGTDQPRRAPAWG

-403 QTLMVTEDNENNSHT
+403 QTLMVTTDNENNSHT
-418 GKADGDIDESMGCS
+418 GKADGDIDVSMGS
-432 NKKHPIELAFTLD
+432 SDKKHPIELAFTLD

-450 SAYLAV
+450 SAYLAI

-475 DIYLPMNQTNKFNKN
+475 DIYLPMDQTNQFKKK

-606 GKAKSQE
+606 GKAQSQE

-619 PLDSPSG
+619 PLNSPGG

-636 PDTEAINATDSFSF
+636 PKTEEIKATDSFSF
-650 YFNQGVGLGPKVS
+650 YFNQGVGFGPKVS

-681 AEDMLKIGITDV
+681 AENMPKLGIKDV
-693 KVADG
+693 KVTDG
-698 ATKTATV
+698 ATQTATV

-711 TINYKL
+711 TITYKL
-717 KGSDKSF
+717 KGSEQSF
-724 LYQVW
+724 LYPVW

-738 VITYTPVTVVEEEK
+738 VLTYTPVTVVEEEK

-766 SDNHRLADKPLTY
+766 ADNRRLADKPLTY

-789 GTKTISVKASDA
+789 GKKTIKVTASDA

-806 THNCVITVTAK
+806 TQNFVITVAAK

-832 KDSFELKAV
+832 KDSFNLKAV
-841 LAHTGGDTI
+841 LVHTGGDTI

-861 TPTLDFHNGS
+861 APTLDFHNGS
-871 VKTASVI
+871 AKTVPVI
-878 KTKNGNLIAKAT
+878 TTKNGNLSAKAT
-890 GLTSGVEYYARAYA
+890 GLNAGVEYYVRAYA
-904 KVTSDGKAKVYYS
+904 KVTSDGKEKVYYS
-917 EAEKFGF
+917 EAGKFGF

-951 NGTDKYQEVYYRT
+951 NGTDKYQVVYYRT

-977 TEGAVYFAEG
+977 QEGAVYFAEG

-1000 TEPYQSKAGTKYSNA
+1000 TNAYQSKPGTKYSNA

-1021 ELYRVG
+1021 EIYRVT
-1027 VGGGTIDQTR
+1027 GGGTIDQTR

-1064 HVADTSGKNGKR
+1064 HVADTSGINGQQ
-1076 IADTTNNQGGKA
+1076 IADTTDKQGGKE

-1098 KDTNYHTS
+1098 NFTNYNTS
-1106 SSFPGYYTDARQQ
+1106 SSFSGYYTDIWQQ
-1119 EYLKSTAG
+1119 EYLRSTAG
-1127 GWYYRYVLRAY
+1127 GWYYRYVLKAY
-1138 EDKDGYE
+1138 EGTDGYE
-1145 HAYMGTEPLEDRNY
+1145 HAYLGTVPLEDRHYNING
-1159 DTKSKKADAAVAG
+1159 KKAAVAG

-1183 QPAGKSAGTY
+1183 QPEKNNAGTY
-1193 YFPDT
+1193 SFPDT
-1198 RTGGGEGSYYPKNSS
+1198 RTGGGEGAGYPLNSS
-1213 GTAYGYNGKTWVKLV
+1213 GTTHDYNGKTWVKL
-1228 GVDQTC
+1228 GVNQTC
-1234 YAYFGATGDFDDVWY
+1234 YAYFGATGSGVDVWY

-1265 ALLGVAPMAGGTY
+1265 ELLGVAPMAGGTY

-1295 GQNSSLS
+1295 RQNSRLS

-1336 LNSDTALKVYSISN
+1336 LNSTDALKVNSISSI
-1350 PGSIQ
+1350 GSIK
-1355 DMCNLSG
+1355 DMCHLSG

-1372 NIKVDATKPELTVK
+1372 NIQVDATKPGLTVK

-1403 GADSIRYAWTKDAA
+1403 DADSIRYVWTKDTA

-1427 SGTQLTESR
+1427 SGKQLTESR

-1456 ASTHQYQ
+1456 ASTHRYQ

-1473 NVSVRAG
+1473 DVSVRAG
-1480 STVAS
+1480 STAAS
-1485 AEAADVWKPGKYI
+1485 ADAADVWKPGKYI
-1498 VAQYAGAQSTGTK
+1498 VVQYAGAQSTETK
-1511 LTFGGPKKEVKGVT
+1511 LTFDGPKKEVKSIT
-1525 SSSGSVNLYVTENG
+1525 SSKGSAYLYVTENG
-1539 SYTVTLTDTY
+1539 SYTVTLTDAY

-1576 TGADTVYNELI
+1576 TGEDTVYNELT

-1610 TGTPSTSTWKTLTAA
+1610 TVTPSTSTWKTLTAA
-1625 ADGSYQAEYIAA
+1625 ADGSYQAQYIAA
-1637 ETSKTAKYLHVRVT
+1637 DTSKTAKYLHVRVT

-1670 KAVGAALPSIT
+1670 KATAAALPSIT
-1681 VTGNPSSWTKSA
+1681 VTGNPASWTQSA
-1693 TLTWKARQGSG
+1693 TLTWNARQGSG

-1771 SDKPGTIGLLGVTD
+1771 GDKPGTIRLNGVTD
-1785 NHTAVYDQKGNITGY
+1785 NNTAVYDKKGNITGY
-1800 RGSGIRTREY
+1800 GGSGIRTGEY
-1810 RMQGE
+1810 RMQE
-1815 STWTTFTGDS
+1815 DSTWTTFTGDS
-1825 FTVAKNG
+1825 FTVKKNG
-1832 SYVVRLTDNAGNVSE
+1832 SYVVRITDNAGNVSE

-1853 TGMDVTAPTVS
+1853 AGMDTTAPTVS

-1870 RNGTSGWYLDSNV
+1870 LNGTSGWYPDPNV
-1883 SVKLTFTDKAGAEG
+1883 SVKLTFTDEAGAEG
-1897 GTPSDVQ
+1897 GTPSGIQ

-1917 PATGMVNL
+1917 PGTGMVNL

-1940 DYYGTCYLYYKVTDR
+1940 DYYGICYLYYKVTDR
-1955 KGNVRDGFS
+1955 KGNIRDGFS
-1964 EQIKKDDVHRL
+1964 EQIKKDDVHHL

-1980 DKAQPLSAGL
+1980 NKAQPLSAGL
-1990 PMSISLTYGPSGG
+1990 SMGVSLTYGPSGG
-2003 KLTGTTQTE
+2003 KLTGTAQTE

-2017 EAYQGIYRFSELK
+2017 PAYQGIYRLSGLK
-2030 KTQPVYTVKSTGT
+2030 KIQPVYTVKSTGT

-2050 NAYSDSTACEQKTF
+2050 KAYSDSTACEQKTF

-2082 LIWTTCNS
+2082 LIWTTYNG
-2090 LIPGA
+2090 LIPEP

-2103 PQEPVREGY
+2103 PQEPVREGC

-2186 SQEGYVFCGW
+2186 SQEGYEFCGW
-2196 YDNAGYTGTAY
+2196 YDNAGYTGTPY
-2207 TKIGAEEYGDKI
+2207 TKIGAEEYGDKT

-2229 PKLAASVES
+2229 PELAASVEGN
-2238 DVSPN
+2238 VSPN

-2285 EGGTTVTKDYAC
+2285 EGGTTVTKDYTC

-2318 EALTV
+2318 DAMTV
-2323 KLDTIKPVIGDA
+2323 KLDTIKPVMGDA

-2358 PVAEAGSG
+2358 PVEEAGSG
-2366 IESVEYKLIPEDSST
+2366 IESVDYELIPEDGSTT
-2381 AGQPSVKKAS
+2381 AGRASVKKAS
-2391 VENRAGYKAVI
+2391 GENSAGYTAVI

-2407 FKGKIMITAR
+2407 FKGKIKITAR
-2417 DHAGNVS
+2417 DYAGNVS

-2501 DFTTSIRTEVKF
+2501 DFTTVIRTEVKF
-2513 SIPTEKLPAAGADIT
+2513 RIPTEKLPAAGADIT
-2528 VKAMDNAGNR
+2528 VKAVDNAGNR

-2549 HSAVLVQAVEPTCL
+2549 HRAVLVQAVEPTCL

-2598 GHTETIDPAKEAT
+2598 GH
-2611 CTQTGRT
+2611 
-2618 QGSHCSVCGVV
+2618 SF
-2629 IKAQTVTPALG
+2629 
-2640 HHYSGDYA
+2640 SGDYV
-2648 YDADGHWRVCSRCAA
+2648 YDTDGHWKVCSRC
-2663 LEEKHSHVYDNDKDA
+2663 D
-2678 ICNDCGFERTIKN
+2678 
-2691 PEPEKPDT
+2691 
-2699 YRVSYKLSLPDGSVY
+2699 
-2714 EPEDSYKTYVH
+2714 
-2725 GQELTMPVPSQEGY
+2725 
-2739 VFCGW
+2739 
-2744 YDNAGYTGTAY
+2744 
-2755 TKIGAE
+2755 
-2761 EYGDKTCYGYFKDVQ
+2761 
-2776 KPELAASVESNVSP
+2776 
-2790 NTKGWY
+2790 
-2796 STDQIRM
+2796 
-2803 VLSYSDNKGVTGLYG
+2803 
-2818 KVDDGGYEE
+2818 
-2827 INGVI
+2827 
-2832 TEGGTTVTKDYAC
+2832 
-2845 VEGWHTYTFKA
+2845 
-2856 VDAAGNETVTDAMT
+2856 
-2870 VKLDTIKPEM
+2870 
-2880 GEAAFNEGYKNLW
+2880 
-2893 NWLIRKDSLEI
+2893 
-2904 TIPVAEAG
+2904 
-2912 SGIESVD
+2912 
-2919 YELIREDGSTTAGQA
+2919 
-2934 SVKKASGENSAGYT
+2934 
-2948 AVIYINPDFKGKIK
+2948 
-2962 ITARDYAGNVSDTKM
+2962 
-2977 IGTDG
+2977 
-2982 SGIHGIIV
+2982 
-2990 EDHAPEITFLVNGS
+2990 
-3004 ESPEKE
+3004 
-3010 YEKAPTVVVTVK
+3010 
-3022 DDKENAISAGLA
+3022 
-3034 SAAYQ
+3034 
-3039 IGNSAECVLQEDFT
+3039 
-3053 TGIRTEVKF
+3053 
-3062 SIPEE
+3062 
-3067 KLPEAGA
+3067 
-3074 DITVKAVDNAGNL
+3074 
-3087 AEKKIT
+3087 
-3093 VRIHTHRAV
+3093 
-3102 LVKAVEP
+3102 
-3109 TCLAE
+3109 
-3114 GNKAYYICDCG
+3114 
-3125 RWYADSS
+3125 
-3132 CTTEITSKDVVLPA
+3132 
-3146 KGHTEAIDPAK
+3146 
-3157 EATCMQTGL
+3157 
-3166 TQGSHCSDCGLVIK
+3166 
-3180 AQTVT
+3180 
-3185 PALGH
+3185 ALGK
-3190 HYSGDYAYDADGHW
+3190 
-3204 RVCSRCAALEEKHSH
+3204 KHSH
-3219 VYDDDKDAICNDCG
+3219 VYDDDRDTICNDCG
-3233 FERTIKNPEPEKPG
+3233 FDRTIKKPEPEKPG
-3247 GSGTETPSPTVQ
+3247 GGGTETPSPTVQ
-3259 PEKPENTPEK
+3259 PENTPESKPENKPQ
-3269 KLENT
+3269 NT

-3280 KKPENT
+3280 ST
-3286 TEKKPENTPENKP
+3286 PENTPENKP
-3299 ENTPDEQPDIGDVLN
+3299 GNTPDEQPDIRDDVD

-3345 LKIGEGTVTVTV
+3345 LDIGDGTVIVTV

-3374 VNAVLTPAQLKSA
+3374 VNAVLTPAQLQSA

-3404 NVPEKD
+3404 NVPRKD
-3410 KSAIENGIKE
+3410 KSAIENGMKE

-3462 IPQKMQSIDREFFIV
+3462 IPQKMQSIDREFFII

-3507 AIAYK
+3507 AIAYR

-3523 SLCHI
+3523 NLCRI

-3551 FRVIRRNRNVRE
+3551 WRVIRRNRNVRE

>member
-37 ANEGIKT
+37 SNEGIKT
-44 QEVITGFGELDE
+44 QEVITGFGALDE

-81 LETDSVEESTGD
+81 LETNSVEESTGD

-101 TKENTESEE
+101 TKENTEAEKT
-110 IQTPEKDTEHGES
+110 QTPEKDTEHGES
-123 TASGENTDTGESTA
+123 TDTGESTASGESTDTGERMDSGESTDTGESTA

-157 ERTAS
+157 ESTAS

-190 RETSIHVTWEN
+190 RESSIHVTWEN
-201 NTADSFDSSALG
+201 NTADSFDSSVLG

-292 AENKTEDTENKE
+292 AENKTDDTENKE
-304 ILSGEEEERL
+304 TLSGEEEERL
-314 AELIQRL
+314 AELIRRL
-321 KGLEHIRDTET
+321 EGLEHIRDTET

-370 VEPPEENAMPAAAWG
+370 VEPPEENTMPAAAWDI
-385 TDQPRRAPAR
+385 DQPLRAPAR

-403 QTLMVTEDNENNSHT
+403 QTLMVTNDNENNSHT
-418 GKADGDIDESMGCS
+418 GKADGDIDVSMGSS

-456 KAYDVDEDDGET
+456 KAYDVDEDYGET

-475 DIYLPMNQTNKFNKN
+475 DIYLPMDQTNQSNKN
-490 YNNETIGYLSGTD
+490 YNKETIGYLSGTD

-523 VISVTVAPR
+523 VISVTIAPPT
-532 SWIVR
+532 WIVR

-551 PNIEK
+551 SNIEK

-566 KGKTVTVQS
+566 KDKTVTVQS

-619 PLDSPSG
+619 PLDSPGG

-636 PDTEAINATDSFSF
+636 PKTEEIKATDSFSF
-650 YFNQGVGLGPKVS
+650 YFNQGVGFGPKVS

-681 AEDMLKIGITDV
+681 AENMPKLGIKDV
-693 KVADG
+693 KVTDG
-698 ATKTATV
+698 ATHIATE

-711 TINYKL
+711 TITYKL
-717 KGSDKSF
+717 KGSEQSF
-724 LYQVW
+724 LYPVW

-738 VITYTPVTVVEEEK
+738 VLTYTPVTVVEEEK

-766 SDNHRLADKPLTY
+766 ADNRRLADKPLTY

-789 GTKTISVKASDA
+789 VKKTIKVTASDA

-806 THNCVITVTAK
+806 TQNFVITVAAK

-832 KDSFELKAV
+832 KDSFNLNAV

-861 TPTLDFHNGS
+861 APTLDFHNGS
-871 VKTASVI
+871 AKTVPVI
-878 KTKNGNLIAKAT
+878 TTKNGNLTAKAT
-890 GLTSGVEYYARAYA
+890 GLISGVEYYVRAYA
-904 KVTSDGKAKVYYS
+904 KVTSDGKEKVYYS
-917 EAEKFGF
+917 EAGQFGF
-924 GIPQYGTFSVSSVT
+924 GIPWYGTFSVSSVS
-938 GSNGKATFTITRS
+938 GSSGKATFTITRS
-951 NGTDKYQEVYYRT
+951 NGTDKSQKVYYRT

-977 TEGAVYFAEG
+977 QEGAVSFSEG

-992 VTVTELGV
+992 VTVTELNV
-1000 TEPYQSKAGTKYSNA
+1000 TNAYQSKTGTKYSNA

-1021 ELYRVG
+1021 EIYRVT
-1027 VGGGTIDQTR
+1027 GGGGIDQTR
-1037 RSMQRTMPKD
+1037 RSMQRTMAKD

-1064 HVADTSGKNGKR
+1064 HVAETSGKNGKR
-1076 IADTTNNQGGKA
+1076 IADTNQNQGGKRK
-1088 TNVSFLKNRY
+1088 NVSFLKNRY
-1098 KDTNYHTS
+1098 NDTNYHTS
-1106 SSFPGYYTDARQQ
+1106 SSFSSYYTDARQQ

-1127 GWYYRYVLRAY
+1127 GWYYRYVLKAY
-1138 EDKDGYE
+1138 ELEDGYE
-1145 HAYMGTEPLEDRNY
+1145 HAYLGTEPLEDRNY
-1159 DTKSKKADAAVAG
+1159 DISNEEAAVAG
-1172 VNGQLWACNFL
+1172 VKGQLWACNFL
-1183 QPAGKSAGTY
+1183 QPAKKTAGTY

-1198 RTGGGEGSYYPKNSS
+1198 RTGGGEGKYYPKNSS
-1213 GTAYGYNGKTWVKLV
+1213 GTTHGYNGKTWVKLV
-1228 GVDQTC
+1228 VDQTC
-1234 YAYFGATGDFDDVWY
+1234 FAYFGATGADTDEWY

-1295 GQNSSLS
+1295 SQNSSLS

-1322 NVLYFTGKVSSAVS
+1322 NVLYFTGKVSSTVS
-1336 LNSDTALKVYSISN
+1336 LNSTDTLKVKSISSI
-1350 PGSIQ
+1350 GSIK

-1372 NIKVDATKPELTVK
+1372 NIKVDTTKPTLTVK

-1403 GADSIRYAWTKDAA
+1403 GAASIQYAWTKDTA

-1473 NVSVRAG
+1473 DVSVRAG
-1480 STVAS
+1480 SETAS
-1485 AEAADVWKPGKYI
+1485 ADAADVWKFGKYI
-1498 VAQYAGAQSTGTK
+1498 VVQYAGAQSTETT
-1511 LTFGGPKKEVKGVT
+1511 LTFDGPKKEVKSIT
-1525 SSSGSVNLYVTENG
+1525 SSSGSANLYVTENG
-1539 SYTVTLTDTY
+1539 SYTVMLTDSY

-1576 TGADTVYNELI
+1576 TGEDRVYNELT

-1610 TGTPSTSTWKTLTAA
+1610 AGAPSAWTPLSAA
-1625 ADGSYQAEYIAA
+1625 ADGSYQAQYTAA

-1670 KAVGAALPSIT
+1670 KATVAALPSIT
-1681 VTGNPSSWTKSA
+1681 VTGNPASWTKSA
-1693 TLTWKARQGSG
+1693 TLTWKAAPGSG

-1711 FVYTPKGTVT
+1711 FVYTPNGTVT
-1721 ENMTVG
+1721 ENMTGG

-1761 APKLEALTAA
+1761 APKLASLTTAGG
-1771 SDKPGTIGLLGVTD
+1771 KPGTIGLTGVTD
-1785 NHTAVYDQKGNITGY
+1785 DHTAVYDQKGNITGY

-1883 SVKLTFTDKAGAEG
+1883 SVKLTFADKAGAEG

-1980 DKAQPLSAGL
+1980 DKAQPLYAGL

-2003 KLTGTTQTE
+2003 KLTGTAQTE

-2017 EAYQGIYRFSELK
+2017 PAYQGIYRLSGLK
-2030 KTQPVYTVKSTGT
+2030 KIQPVYTVKSTGT

-2050 NAYSDSTACEQKTF
+2050 KAYSDSTACEQKTF

-2073 QGGSSVEPQ
+2073 QGGSRVEPQ
-2082 LIWTTCNS
+2082 LIWTTYNG
-2090 LIPGA
+2090 LTPGA

-2103 PQEPVREGY
+2103 PQKPVREGY
-2112 TFGGWYRDAE
+2112 TFGGWYKDAE
-2122 CTDSRKFDFG
+2122 CTDIRKFNFD
-2132 TQSQVMTDT
+2132 TQSQLMTDT

-2148 PNSYRVYYKLSLPD
+2148 PNAYRVYYNLSLPD
-2162 GSVYEPEDMYK
+2162 GSVYEAEDMYK
-2173 TYVHGQELTMPVP
+2173 SYVHGQELTMPVP

-2207 TKIGAEEYGDKI
+2207 TKIEAAEYGDKT

-2238 DVSPN
+2238 NVSPN

-2252 IRMVLSYSDNKGV
+2252 IHIVLSYSDNKGV

-2285 EGGTTVTKDYAC
+2285 EGGTTVTKDYSC

-2318 EALTV
+2318 DTMTV
-2323 KLDTIKPVIGDA
+2323 MIDTIKPVIGDA

-2358 PVAEAGSG
+2358 PVEETGSG

-2417 DHAGNVS
+2417 DYAGNVS

-2486 AAYQIGNSAECVLQE
+2486 AAYQIGNSAECVVQE
-2501 DFTTSIRTEVKF
+2501 DFTTGIRTEVKF

-2528 VKAMDNAGNR
+2528 VKAVDNAGNR

-2598 GHTETIDPAKEAT
+2598 GH
-2611 CTQTGRT
+2611 
-2618 QGSHCSVCGVV
+2618 SF
-2629 IKAQTVTPALG
+2629 
-2640 HHYSGDYA
+2640 SGDYV
-2648 YDADGHWRVCSRCAA
+2648 YDTDGHWKVCSRC
-2663 LEEKHSHVYDNDKDA
+2663 D
-2678 ICNDCGFERTIKN
+2678 
-2691 PEPEKPDT
+2691 
-2699 YRVSYKLSLPDGSVY
+2699 
-2714 EPEDSYKTYVH
+2714 
-2725 GQELTMPVPSQEGY
+2725 
-2739 VFCGW
+2739 
-2744 YDNAGYTGTAY
+2744 
-2755 TKIGAE
+2755 
-2761 EYGDKTCYGYFKDVQ
+2761 
-2776 KPELAASVESNVSP
+2776 
-2790 NTKGWY
+2790 
-2796 STDQIRM
+2796 
-2803 VLSYSDNKGVTGLYG
+2803 
-2818 KVDDGGYEE
+2818 
-2827 INGVI
+2827 
-2832 TEGGTTVTKDYAC
+2832 
-2845 VEGWHTYTFKA
+2845 
-2856 VDAAGNETVTDAMT
+2856 
-2870 VKLDTIKPEM
+2870 
-2880 GEAAFNEGYKNLW
+2880 
-2893 NWLIRKDSLEI
+2893 
-2904 TIPVAEAG
+2904 
-2912 SGIESVD
+2912 
-2919 YELIREDGSTTAGQA
+2919 
-2934 SVKKASGENSAGYT
+2934 
-2948 AVIYINPDFKGKIK
+2948 
-2962 ITARDYAGNVSDTKM
+2962 
-2977 IGTDG
+2977 
-2982 SGIHGIIV
+2982 
-2990 EDHAPEITFLVNGS
+2990 
-3004 ESPEKE
+3004 
-3010 YEKAPTVVVTVK
+3010 
-3022 DDKENAISAGLA
+3022 
-3034 SAAYQ
+3034 
-3039 IGNSAECVLQEDFT
+3039 
-3053 TGIRTEVKF
+3053 
-3062 SIPEE
+3062 
-3067 KLPEAGA
+3067 
-3074 DITVKAVDNAGNL
+3074 
-3087 AEKKIT
+3087 
-3093 VRIHTHRAV
+3093 
-3102 LVKAVEP
+3102 
-3109 TCLAE
+3109 
-3114 GNKAYYICDCG
+3114 
-3125 RWYADSS
+3125 
-3132 CTTEITSKDVVLPA
+3132 
-3146 KGHTEAIDPAK
+3146 
-3157 EATCMQTGL
+3157 
-3166 TQGSHCSDCGLVIK
+3166 
-3180 AQTVT
+3180 
-3185 PALGH
+3185 ALGK
-3190 HYSGDYAYDADGHW
+3190 
-3204 RVCSRCAALEEKHSH
+3204 KHSH
-3219 VYDDDKDAICNDCG
+3219 VYDDDRDTICNDCG
-3233 FERTIKNPEPEKPG
+3233 FDRTIKKPEPEKPG
-3247 GSGTETPSPTVQ
+3247 GGGTETPLPPAQ
-3259 PEKPENTPEK
+3259 PEKTENI
-3269 KLENT
+3269 
-3274 PEKKPE
+3274 
-3280 KKPENT
+3280 
-3286 TEKKPENTPENKP
+3286 PENKP
-3299 ENTPDEQPDIGDVLN
+3299 ENRPAGSPDISGSLEKPADKPGISEQPGIKDILL
-3314 VPEMTEDGKAN
+3314 VPEMTAGGKVD

-3420 YRKEIPDL
+3420 YHKEIPDL
-3428 TLGMYVDI
+3428 VLGMYIDI

-3449 VTGTVEPVEVVIG
+3449 VTGTVEPIEVVIG
-3462 IPQKMQSIDREFFIV
+3462 IPQKLQSIAREFFII

-3486 LTDMDDA
+3486 LTDVDDA

-3512 QVSRTPQAGKC
+3512 QVSQTPQAGKC

-3537 FVWLILIMAVLLII
+3537 FVWLILIMAVLLIV

-3563 NQKP
+3563 KQKS

>member
-1 MKIHKLKAGE
+1 MVIIMKIHMLKDRE
-11 KAARITALVLTA
+11 KAMRGTALVLAA

-28 SIDLAVFAT
+28 SIDLTVFAT
-37 ANEGIKT
+37 NGKKIKT
-44 QEVITGFGELDE
+44 QEVITGFAELDK
-56 SAAVQLLP
+56 SVAVQLLP
-64 VGAQESEIVFPD
+64 VGALESEIVFPD
-76 TLTVM
+76 MLTV
-81 LETDSVEESTGD
+81 TVDTKSVEESVGD
-93 VTQETEDS
+93 VTQKTENP
-101 TKENTESEE
+101 TKEDTESEE
-110 IQTPEKDTEHGES
+110 IQTPEKGTEHEES
-123 TASGENTDTGESTA
+123 TDSGENQDTGENTDSGEHTETGENTDSGEGTGTGESTD

-142 DTGESTASGESTDTG
+142 GTGESIDSG
-157 ERTAS
+157 
-162 EENAGTEDDAA
+162 ENAGPEERKGTEEDAA
-173 EEEQPAPVETI
+173 EEEQPAEEVYAVVEEQPVAKAYTAEEEQPPEEEGAAEEVSPAPVETI

-190 RETSIHVTWEN
+190 RETSIHVTWEHN
-201 NTADSFDSSALG
+201 RADSFDSSTLG
-213 NHYVYIPVIP
+213 NHYVYTPVIP

-238 VTIAAIG
+238 VTIAATG
-245 GQELAELL
+245 GQGPAELL

-265 LSTGVENKEIIDPEQ
+265 LSTGVENKEIIDREQ
-280 LAEAREQLDAWL
+280 LAEAREQLDSWL
-292 AENKTEDTENKE
+292 AENQTDDTENKE
-304 ILSGEEEERL
+304 TLSGEEEERL

-321 KGLEHIRDTET
+321 EGLEHIRDTET
-332 DCMDLKCPYH
+332 DCMDLECPYH
-342 YPETIQQRMAEDEL
+342 YPEMIQQRMEEDEL

-370 VEPPEENAMPAAAWG
+370 VEPPEENAMPAAAG
-385 TDQPRRAPAR
+385 DTDQPLRAPSK

-403 QTLMVTEDNENNSHT
+403 QTLMVTNDNENNSHT
-418 GKADGDIDESMGCS
+418 GKADGDIDVSMGS
-432 NKKHPIELAFTLD
+432 SDKKHPIELAFTLD

-456 KAYDVDEDDGET
+456 KAYDVDEDYGET

-475 DIYLPMNQTNKFNKN
+475 DIYLPMDQTNQFNKN
-490 YNNETIGYLSGTD
+490 YNNETLGYLSGTN

-523 VISVTVAPR
+523 VISVTVAP
-532 SWIVR
+532 STWIVR

-551 PNIEK
+551 SNIEK

-619 PLDSPSG
+619 PLDSPGG

-636 PDTEAINATDSFSF
+636 PETEEIKATDSFSF

-672 NRDVTITVK
+672 NRDVTIMVK
-681 AEDMLKIGITDV
+681 AENMPELGITDV
-693 KVADG
+693 KVTDG
-698 ATKTATV
+698 ATHIAAE

-711 TINYKL
+711 TITYKL
-717 KGSDKSF
+717 KGSEQSF
-724 LYQVW
+724 LYPVW

-738 VITYTPVTVVEEEK
+738 VLTYTPVTVVEGEQ

-766 SDNHRLADKPLTY
+766 SDNYRLAEKPLTY
-779 TIPKDIAALP
+779 TIQNNIADLP
-789 GTKTISVKASDA
+789 GKKTIKVTASDA

-806 THNCVITVTAK
+806 TKDCVIMVTAK

-861 TPTLDFHNGS
+861 APTLEFHNGS
-871 VKTASVI
+871 AKTASVI
-878 KTKNGNLIAKAT
+878 TTKNGNLTAKAT

-904 KVTSDGKAKVYYS
+904 KVTSDGKEKVYYS
-917 EAEKFGF
+917 EAGQFGF

-951 NGTDKYQEVYYRT
+951 NGTDKLQMVYYRT

-969 VGGTHFTH
+969 VGGTHFKH
-977 TEGAVYFAEG
+977 QEGAVYFKEG

-1000 TEPYQSKAGTKYSNA
+1000 TNAYQSKAGTKYSNA

-1021 ELYRVG
+1021 ELYRVT
-1027 VGGGTIDQTR
+1027 GGGTIDQAR
-1037 RSMQRTMPKD
+1037 RSMTRTMAKD

-1076 IADTTNNQGGKA
+1076 IADTNQSQGGKK

-1106 SSFPGYYTDARQQ
+1106 SSFSGYYTDARQQ

-1138 EDKDGYE
+1138 EQTDGYE
-1145 HAYMGTEPLEDRNY
+1145 HAYLGTEPLEDKNY
-1159 DTKSKKADAAVAG
+1159 DIRSESAAVEG
-1172 VNGQLWACNFL
+1172 VKGQLWACNFL
-1183 QPAGKSAGTY
+1183 QPAKKTAGTY

-1198 RTGGGEGSYYPKNSS
+1198 RTGGGEESYYPKNSS
-1213 GTAYGYNGKTWVKLV
+1213 GTAHGYNGKTWVKL

-1234 YAYFGATGDFDDVWY
+1234 YAYFGATGADTDEWY

-1295 GQNSSLS
+1295 RQNSSLS

-1322 NVLYFTGKVSSAVS
+1322 NVLYFTGKVSSTVS
-1336 LNSDTALKVYSISN
+1336 LNSTDTLKVNSISN
-1350 PGSIQ
+1350 LSSIK

-1362 TSQTFSGGNT
+1362 TSQNFSGGNT
-1372 NIKVDATKPELTVK
+1372 NIKVDGTEPALTVR

-1403 GADSIRYAWTKDAA
+1403 GAVSIQYAWTKDTV

-1427 SGTQLTESR
+1427 SGKQLTESR
-1436 GTAGQTQTWYLHVLA
+1436 GTAGQSQTWYLHVLA

-1456 ASTHQYQ
+1456 ASTHKYLP
-1463 AFTFMNPAIT
+1463 FTFMNPAIT
-1473 NVSVRAG
+1473 DVSVRAG
-1480 STVAS
+1480 GATSS
-1485 AEAADVWKPGKYI
+1485 ADVADVWKSGKYI
-1498 VAQYAGAQSTGTK
+1498 VVQYAGVQSTGTT
-1511 LTFGGPKKEVKGVT
+1511 LTFDGPKKEVKNIT
-1525 SSSGSVNLYVTENG
+1525 SSRGSANLYVTENG

-1549 GNVISKTIEVKKIDR
+1549 GNVISKTIEVRKIDR
-1564 KKPTVT
+1564 KNPTVT

-1576 TGADTVYNELI
+1576 TGADTVYNELT

-1610 TGTPSTSTWKTLTAA
+1610 AGAPSAWKILTAA
-1625 ADGSYQAEYIAA
+1625 ADGSYQAQYTAA
-1637 ETSKTAKYLHVRVT
+1637 ETTKTAKYLHVRVT

-1693 TLTWKARQGSG
+1693 TLTWKAAPGSG

-1736 YEFMVMDKFGNSA
+1736 YEFMVMDKFGNSE

-1755 TRIDNE
+1755 TKIDNE
-1761 APKLEALTAA
+1761 APKLDSLTAA
-1771 SDKPGTIGLLGVTD
+1771 GSKPGTIRLIGVTD
-1785 NHTAVYDQKGNITGY
+1785 DHTAVYDRKGNITGY

-1832 SYVVRLTDNAGNVSE
+1832 NYVVRLTDNAGNVSE

-1864 CTVNGT
+1864 CVVNGT
-1870 RNGTSGWYLDSNV
+1870 RNGTSGWYLDSDV
-1883 SVKLTFTDKAGAEG
+1883 SVKLTFTDMAGTEG
-1897 GTPSDVQ
+1897 GTPSGIQ
-1904 SAAYQWVTDTSKK
+1904 SAAYQWVTDTSQK
-1917 PATGMVNL
+1917 PAAGMVDL

-1955 KGNVRDGFS
+1955 KGNIQDGFS
-1964 EQIKKDDVHRL
+1964 EQIKKDNVHRL

-1980 DKAQPLSAGL
+1980 NKAQPLSAGL

-2003 KLTGTTQTE
+2003 KLTGTAQTE

-2017 EAYQGIYRFSELK
+2017 PAYQGIYRFSELK
-2030 KTQPVYTVKSTGT
+2030 KKQAVYTVNSTGT

-2050 NAYSDSTACEQKTF
+2050 NAYSDSTSCEQKTF
-2064 YVRQITFDS
+2064 YVRQVTFDS

-2082 LIWTTCNS
+2082 LIWTTYNS
-2090 LIPGA
+2090 LTPGA

-2103 PQEPVREGY
+2103 PQKPVREGY
-2112 TFGGWYRDAE
+2112 TFGGWYKDAE
-2122 CTDSRKFDFG
+2122 CTDIRKFNFD
-2132 TQSQVMTDT
+2132 TQSQLMTDI

-2148 PNSYRVYYKLSLPD
+2148 PNSYRVYYNLSLPD
-2162 GSVYEPEDMYK
+2162 GSVYESEDMYK
-2173 TYVHGQELTMPVP
+2173 SYVHGQELTMPVP

-2207 TKIGAEEYGDKI
+2207 TKIGATEYGDKT
-2219 CYGYFKDVQK
+2219 CYGYFRDVQK
-2229 PKLAASVES
+2229 PELAASVES
-2238 DVSPN
+2238 NVSPN
-2243 TKGWYNTDQ
+2243 TKGWYSTDQ
-2252 IRMVLSYSDNKGV
+2252 IRIVLSYSDNKGV
-2265 TGLYGKVDDGG
+2265 KSLYGKVDDGG
-2276 YEEIPGVIT
+2276 YEEIPDVIT
-2285 EGGTTVTKDYAC
+2285 EGGTTVAKDYAC

-2318 EALTV
+2318 DVLTV

-2358 PVAEAGSG
+2358 PVE
-2366 IESVEYKLIPEDSST
+2366 
-2381 AGQPSVKKAS
+2381 
-2391 VENRAGYKAVI
+2391 
-2402 YINPD
+2402 
-2407 FKGKIMITAR
+2407 
-2417 DHAGNVS
+2417 
-2424 DTKMI
+2424 
-2429 GTDGSG
+2429 
-2435 IHGIIVEDHAPE
+2435 
-2447 ITFLVN
+2447 
-2453 GSESPEKEYEKA
+2453 
-2465 PTVIV
+2465 
-2470 TVKDDKEN
+2470 
-2478 AISAGLAS
+2478 
-2486 AAYQIGNSAECVLQE
+2486 
-2501 DFTTSIRTEVKF
+2501 
-2513 SIPTEKLPAAGADIT
+2513 
-2528 VKAMDNAGNR
+2528 
-2538 AEKKITVRIHT
+2538 
-2549 HSAVLVQAVEPTCL
+2549 
-2563 AKGNKAYYVCD
+2563 
-2574 CGRWYAD
+2574 
-2581 SSCTTEITSQD
+2581 
-2592 VVLPAK
+2592 
-2598 GHTETIDPAKEAT
+2598 
-2611 CTQTGRT
+2611 
-2618 QGSHCSVCGVV
+2618 
-2629 IKAQTVTPALG
+2629 
-2640 HHYSGDYA
+2640 
-2648 YDADGHWRVCSRCAA
+2648 
-2663 LEEKHSHVYDNDKDA
+2663 
-2678 ICNDCGFERTIKN
+2678 
-2691 PEPEKPDT
+2691 
-2699 YRVSYKLSLPDGSVY
+2699 
-2714 EPEDSYKTYVH
+2714 
-2725 GQELTMPVPSQEGY
+2725 
-2739 VFCGW
+2739 
-2744 YDNAGYTGTAY
+2744 
-2755 TKIGAE
+2755 
-2761 EYGDKTCYGYFKDVQ
+2761 
-2776 KPELAASVESNVSP
+2776 
-2790 NTKGWY
+2790 
-2796 STDQIRM
+2796 
-2803 VLSYSDNKGVTGLYG
+2803 
-2818 KVDDGGYEE
+2818 
-2827 INGVI
+2827 
-2832 TEGGTTVTKDYAC
+2832 
-2845 VEGWHTYTFKA
+2845 
-2856 VDAAGNETVTDAMT
+2856 
-2870 VKLDTIKPEM
+2870 
-2880 GEAAFNEGYKNLW
+2880 
-2893 NWLIRKDSLEI
+2893 
-2904 TIPVAEAG
+2904 EAG

-2919 YELIREDGSTTAGQA
+2919 YELIREDSSTTAGRA

-2948 AVIYINPDFKGKIK
+2948 AVIYVNPDFKGKIK
-2962 ITARDYAGNVSDTKM
+2962 ITAKDYAGNVSDTKM

-2990 EDHAPEITFLVNGS
+2990 EDHAPEITFSVNGS
-3004 ESPEKE
+3004 ESPAEE
-3010 YEKAPTVVVTVK
+3010 YEKAPTVDVTVK
-3022 DDKENAISAGLA
+3022 DDKENVISAGLA
-3034 SAAYQ
+3034 SVAYQ
-3039 IGNSAECVLQEDFT
+3039 VGNSAEHVLQEDFA

-3062 SIPEE
+3062 SIPKE
-3067 KLPEAGA
+3067 KLPETGA
-3074 DITVKAVDNAGNL
+3074 DITVKAVDNAGNR
-3087 AEKKIT
+3087 AERKIT

-3102 LVKAVEP
+3102 LVQAVEP
-3109 TCLAE
+3109 TCLTK
-3114 GNKAYYICDCG
+3114 GNKAYYVCDCG
-3125 RWYADSS
+3125 RWYANSS
-3132 CTTEITSKDVVLPA
+3132 CTTEITLQDVELPA
-3146 KGHTEAIDPAK
+3146 KGHTEAIDPVK

-3190 HYSGDYAYDADGHW
+3190 NYSGDYAYDAGGHW
-3204 RVCSRCAALEEKHSH
+3204 RVCSRCAALEEKHGH

-3233 FERTIKNPEPEKPG
+3233 FERTIKNSEPEKPG
-3247 GSGTETPSPTVQ
+3247 GGGTETSNPPTPSGQPDKPEDKAENKPTD
-3259 PEKPENTPEK
+3259 KPENKLTEKAENKPTDKPENK
-3269 KLENT
+3269 STDKPENKLTNKAENKPTDKPENKLEN
-3274 PEKKPE
+3274 K
-3280 KKPENT
+3280 
-3286 TEKKPENTPENKP
+3286 
-3299 ENTPDEQPDIGDVLN
+3299 PDEQPDIRDDVD

-3325 TSGEAVPTGNVKG
+3325 TSGEAVPTGNVQG

-3345 LKIGEGTVTVTV
+3345 LDFGDGTVTVTV
-3357 VCEEQEY
+3357 VCAEQEY

-3374 VNAVLTPAQLKSA
+3374 VNAVLTPAQLQSA
-3387 AAGENIEIRV
+3387 AAGENIEIRI

-3420 YRKEIPDL
+3420 YHKEIPDL
-3428 TLGMYVDI
+3428 VLGMYVDI

-3449 VTGTVEPVEVVIG
+3449 VTGTAEPVEVVIG
-3462 IPQKMQSIDREFFIV
+3462 IPQKLQSIDREFFII
-3477 RSHEGEYTL
+3477 RSHEGEYTF

-3512 QVSRTPQAGKC
+3512 HVSPVSQNCKC

-3537 FVWLILIMAVLLII
+3537 FVWLILIMAVLLIVW
-3551 FRVIRRNRNVRE
+3551 RVVQRNRNVGE
-3563 NQKP
+3563 KQEP

>member
-1 MKIHKLKAGE
+1 MVIMMKIHKLKIRE
-11 KAARITALVLTA
+11 KAARGTALILIA
-23 ALVFT
+23 ALIFT
-28 SIDLAVFAT
+28 GIDLTVFAT
-37 ANEGIKT
+37 DSERIKT
-44 QEVITGFGELDE
+44 QEVITGFGELDKSVAE
-56 SAAVQLLP
+56 QLLP

-76 TLTVM
+76 TITVTVDTKS
-81 LETDSVEESTGD
+81 EEESDGD
-93 VTQETEDS
+93 ATRETENP
-101 TKENTESEE
+101 TKESTESEE
-110 IQTPEKDTEHGES
+110 IQAPEKG
-123 TASGENTDTGESTA
+123 TDTGESTDSGENA
-137 SGEST
+137 DTGENTDSGEST
-142 DTGESTASGESTDTG
+142 GTGESTDSGEGTGTGESTDSGESTGTGEGTDTG
-157 ERTAS
+157 EGTGTGES
-162 EENAGTEDDAA
+162 IDSGESTGTEEGTGAEEDGAA
-173 EEEQPAPVETI
+173 EVYTIVEEQPVAKASAAEAVSPAPVETI

-201 NTADSFDSSALG
+201 NTEDSFDSSALG
-213 NHYVYIPVIP
+213 NHYVYTPVIP
-223 EEYRVADGVSLPQIS
+223 EEYKVADGVSLPQIS

-245 GQELAELL
+245 GQIPAKLL

-265 LSTGVENKEIIDPEQ
+265 LSTGVVNKEIIDPEQ
-280 LAEAREQLDAWL
+280 LAEAREQLDSWL
-292 AENKTEDTENKE
+292 AENQTDDTENKE
-304 ILSGEEEERL
+304 TLSGEEKERL
-314 AELIQRL
+314 AELIRRL
-321 KGLEHIRDTET
+321 EGLEHIRDTET
-332 DCMDLKCPYH
+332 DCMDLECPYH
-342 YPETIQQRMAEDEL
+342 YPEMIQQRMAEDEL

-370 VEPPEENAMPAAAWG
+370 VEPPEENALPAAVWD
-385 TDQPRRAPAR
+385 TDQPQRASAK

-403 QTLMVTEDNENNSHT
+403 QTLMVTTDNENNSHT
-418 GKADGDIDESMGCS
+418 GKADGDIDENMGFS

-456 KAYDVDEDDGET
+456 KAYDVDEDYGET

-475 DIYLPMNQTNKFNKN
+475 DIYLPMDQTNQFNKK

-503 NTWNTTVLEIPLEK
+503 NTWNTSVLEIPLEK

-523 VISVTVAPR
+523 VISVTVAPPT
-532 SWIVR
+532 WIVR

-551 PNIEK
+551 PDIEK

-575 LVTIRQKGNKEYATE
+575 LVTIRQKGKKEYATE

-636 PDTEAINATDSFSF
+636 PDTEAIKATDSFSF

-681 AEDMLKIGITDV
+681 AEDMPKLGITDV
-693 KVADG
+693 KVAAG

-724 LYQVW
+724 LYPVW

-738 VITYTPVTVVEEEK
+738 VITYAPVTVVEEEK

-766 SDNHRLADKPLTY
+766 SDNHRLAEKPLTY
-779 TIPKDIAALP
+779 TIQNNIAALP
-789 GTKTISVKASDA
+789 GKKTIQVTASDA

-806 THNCVITVTAK
+806 TQNCVITVTAK

-832 KDSFELKAV
+832 KDSFDLKAV

-861 TPTLDFHNGS
+861 APTLDFHNGS
-871 VKTASVI
+871 AKTASVI
-878 KTKNGNLIAKAT
+878 TAKNGNLNVKAT
-890 GLTSGVEYYARAYA
+890 GLNAGVEYYARAYA
-904 KVTSDGKAKVYYS
+904 RVTAAGKEKVYYS
-917 EAEKFGF
+917 EAGKFGF

-938 GSNGKATFTITRS
+938 GSNGKAIFTITRS
-951 NGTDKYQEVYYRT
+951 NGTDKSQMVYCRT

-977 TEGAVYFAEG
+977 IPQSPVYFKEG

-1000 TEPYQSKAGTKYSNA
+1000 TNAYQNKVGTKYSNA

-1021 ELYRVG
+1021 EIYRVT
-1027 VGGGTIDQTR
+1027 GGGTIDQAR

-1064 HVADTSGKNGKR
+1064 HVTETSGKKGER
-1076 IADTTNNQGGKA
+1076 IADTNQNQGGKR

-1106 SSFPGYYTDARQQ
+1106 SSFSSYYTDARQQ
-1119 EYLKSTAG
+1119 EYLRFTAD
-1127 GWYYRYVLRAY
+1127 GWYYRYVLKAY
-1138 EDKDGYE
+1138 ELEDGYE
-1145 HAYMGTEPLEDRNY
+1145 HAYLGTEPLEDRNY
-1159 DTKSKKADAAVAG
+1159 DIRSENAAVAG
-1172 VNGQLWACNFL
+1172 VKGQLWACNFL
-1183 QPAGKSAGTY
+1183 QPAKKSVGIY
-1193 YFPDT
+1193 YFPDQ
-1198 RTGGGEGSYYPKNSS
+1198 RTGGGEGSYYPKDSS
-1213 GTAYGYNGKTWVKLV
+1213 GTAYDYNGKTWVKL
-1228 GVDQTC
+1228 GVNQTC
-1234 YAYFGATGDFDDVWY
+1234 YAYFGATGADTDEWY

-1265 ALLGVAPMAGGTY
+1265 TLLGVAPMAGGTY

-1302 SSLTIST
+1302 SSLMIST

-1322 NVLYFTGKVSSAVS
+1322 NVLYFTGEVSSTAS
-1336 LNSDTALKVYSISN
+1336 LNSTDALKVNSISN
-1350 PGSIQ
+1350 LSSIK

-1372 NIKVDATKPELTVK
+1372 NIKVDATKPALTVK

-1403 GADSIRYAWTKDAA
+1403 GAASIQYAWTKDTA

-1456 ASTHQYQ
+1456 ASTHECL
-1463 AFTFMNPAIT
+1463 AFPFMNPAIT
-1473 NVSVRAG
+1473 DVSVRAG
-1480 STVAS
+1480 NTTSS
-1485 AEAADVWKPGKYI
+1485 ADAADVWKSGKYI
-1498 VAQYAGAQSTGTK
+1498 VVQYAGAQSTGTK
-1511 LTFGGPKKEVKGVT
+1511 LTFDGPKKEEKSVT
-1525 SSSGSVNLYVTENG
+1525 SSNGSANLYVTENG
-1539 SYTVTLTDTY
+1539 SYTVTLTDSY
-1549 GNVISKTIEVKKIDR
+1549 GNVISKTIEVRKIDR

-1570 LRSGSS
+1570 LRSGSN
-1576 TGADTVYNELI
+1576 TGEGTVYNELT

-1610 TGTPSTSTWKTLTAA
+1610 TGTPSAWKTLTAA
-1625 ADGSYQAEYIAA
+1625 ADGSYQAQYTAA
-1637 ETSKTAKYLHVRVT
+1637 ETTKTAKYLHVRVT

-1670 KAVGAALPSIT
+1670 KATAAALPSIT

-1711 FVYTPKGTVT
+1711 FVYTPNGTVT
-1721 ENMTVG
+1721 ENMTGG

-1736 YEFMVMDKFGNSA
+1736 YEFMVMDKFGNSM

-1771 SDKPGTIGLLGVTD
+1771 SDKPGTIRLTGVTD
-1785 NHTAVYDQKGNITGY
+1785 DHTAVYDKKGNITGY
-1800 RGSGIRTREY
+1800 QGSGIRTREY

-1815 STWTTFTGDS
+1815 STWTAFTGDS
-1825 FTVAKNG
+1825 FSVAKNG

-1883 SVKLTFTDKAGAEG
+1883 SVNLTFADKAGAEG
-1897 GTPSDVQ
+1897 GTPSGVW

-1964 EQIKKDDVHRL
+1964 DQIKKDDVHRL

-1980 DKAQPLSAGL
+1980 DKARPLSAGL
-1990 PMSISLTYGPSGG
+1990 PMRVSLTYGPSGG
-2003 KLTGTTQTE
+2003 KLTGTAQTE

-2017 EAYQGIYRFSELK
+2017 SAYQGIYRFSELK
-2030 KTQPVYTVKSTGT
+2030 KIQPVYTVKNTGA

-2050 NAYSDSTACEQKTF
+2050 NAYSDSNACEQKTF

-2073 QGGSSVEPQ
+2073 QGGSSVESQ
-2082 LIWTTCNS
+2082 LIWTTYNG
-2090 LIPGA
+2090 LIPGSD
-2095 AVQCAVTE
+2095 VQCAVTE

-2112 TFGGWYRDAE
+2112 TFGGWYEDAE
-2122 CTDSRKFDFG
+2122 CTDSRKFDFD
-2132 TQSQVMTDT
+2132 TQSQVMTDKA
-2141 TLFAKWI
+2141 LFAKWI
-2148 PNSYRVYYKLSLPD
+2148 PNSYRVYYNLSLPD

-2173 TYVHGQELTMPVP
+2173 TYVHGQELVMPVP
-2186 SQEGYVFCGW
+2186 SQDGYAFCGW

-2207 TKIGAEEYGDKI
+2207 TKIGAAEYGDKT
-2219 CYGYFKDVQK
+2219 CYGYFQDVQK

-2238 DVSPN
+2238 NVSPN
-2243 TKGWYNTDQ
+2243 TKGWYSTDQ
-2252 IRMVLSYSDNKGV
+2252 IRIALSYSDNKGV
-2265 TGLYGKVDDGG
+2265 KSLYGKVDDGG
-2276 YEEIPGVIT
+2276 YVEIPGVIT
-2285 EGGTTVTKDYAC
+2285 QGGTTVTKDYAC

-2318 EALTV
+2318 DALTV
-2323 KLDTIKPVIGDA
+2323 KLDTIKPVMGDA

-2351 DSLEITI
+2351 DSLEITVPI
-2358 PVAEAGSG
+2358 EETGSG
-2366 IESVEYKLIPEDSST
+2366 IESVEYKLIPEDGST

-2424 DTKMI
+2424 DTKTI

-2435 IHGIIVEDHAPE
+2435 IHGIIVEDNAPE

-2453 GSESPEKEYEKA
+2453 GSESLAEEYEKA
-2465 PTVIV
+2465 PTVVV

-2478 AISAGLAS
+2478 VISAGLAS
-2486 AAYQIGNSAECVLQE
+2486 VAYQIGNSAECVVQE

-2513 SIPTEKLPAAGADIT
+2513 RIPEEKLPAAGADIT
-2528 VKAMDNAGNR
+2528 VKAVDNAGNR

-2549 HSAVLVQAVEPTCL
+2549 HRAVLVQAVEPTCL
-2563 AKGNKAYYVCD
+2563 AKGNKAYYVCA

-2581 SSCTTEITSQD
+2581 SSCTTEITLQD

-2598 GHTETIDPAKEAT
+2598 GHTEAIDPAKEAT

-2648 YDADGHWRVCSRCAA
+2648 YDAA
-2663 LEEKHSHVYDNDKDA
+2663 
-2678 ICNDCGFERTIKN
+2678 
-2691 PEPEKPDT
+2691 
-2699 YRVSYKLSLPDGSVY
+2699 
-2714 EPEDSYKTYVH
+2714 
-2725 GQELTMPVPSQEGY
+2725 
-2739 VFCGW
+2739 
-2744 YDNAGYTGTAY
+2744 
-2755 TKIGAE
+2755 
-2761 EYGDKTCYGYFKDVQ
+2761 
-2776 KPELAASVESNVSP
+2776 
-2790 NTKGWY
+2790 
-2796 STDQIRM
+2796 
-2803 VLSYSDNKGVTGLYG
+2803 
-2818 KVDDGGYEE
+2818 
-2827 INGVI
+2827 
-2832 TEGGTTVTKDYAC
+2832 
-2845 VEGWHTYTFKA
+2845 
-2856 VDAAGNETVTDAMT
+2856 
-2870 VKLDTIKPEM
+2870 
-2880 GEAAFNEGYKNLW
+2880 
-2893 NWLIRKDSLEI
+2893 
-2904 TIPVAEAG
+2904 
-2912 SGIESVD
+2912 
-2919 YELIREDGSTTAGQA
+2919 
-2934 SVKKASGENSAGYT
+2934 
-2948 AVIYINPDFKGKIK
+2948 
-2962 ITARDYAGNVSDTKM
+2962 
-2977 IGTDG
+2977 
-2982 SGIHGIIV
+2982 
-2990 EDHAPEITFLVNGS
+2990 
-3004 ESPEKE
+3004 
-3010 YEKAPTVVVTVK
+3010 
-3022 DDKENAISAGLA
+3022 
-3034 SAAYQ
+3034 
-3039 IGNSAECVLQEDFT
+3039 
-3053 TGIRTEVKF
+3053 
-3062 SIPEE
+3062 
-3067 KLPEAGA
+3067 
-3074 DITVKAVDNAGNL
+3074 
-3087 AEKKIT
+3087 
-3093 VRIHTHRAV
+3093 
-3102 LVKAVEP
+3102 
-3109 TCLAE
+3109 
-3114 GNKAYYICDCG
+3114 
-3125 RWYADSS
+3125 
-3132 CTTEITSKDVVLPA
+3132 
-3146 KGHTEAIDPAK
+3146 
-3157 EATCMQTGL
+3157 
-3166 TQGSHCSDCGLVIK
+3166 
-3180 AQTVT
+3180 
-3185 PALGH
+3185 
-3190 HYSGDYAYDADGHW
+3190 GHW

-3219 VYDDDKDAICNDCG
+3219 VYDDDKDTICNVCG
-3233 FERTIKNPEPEKPG
+3233 FERTIKKPEPE
-3247 GSGTETPSPTVQ
+3247 S
-3259 PEKPENTPEK
+3259 KPEN
-3269 KLENT
+3269 
-3274 PEKKPE
+3274 KPE
-3280 KKPENT
+3280 SKPEN
-3286 TEKKPENTPENKP
+3286 KPEGKPENKP
-3299 ENTPDEQPDIGDVLN
+3299 ENQPESKPENQPESKPENQTENQTESKPENKSENQPENQTESKPENQPENQPENKPENQTETKPADSPDISGQPDIGDALN
-3314 VPEMTEDGKAN
+3314 GSEITAGGRVDA
-3325 TSGEAVPTGNVKG
+3325 SDEAVPTGNVQG

-3345 LKIGEGTVTVTV
+3345 LELGNGTVTVTV

-3374 VNAVLTPAQLKSA
+3374 VRAVLTPAQLQSV
-3387 AAGENIEIRV
+3387 AAGENMEIRV

-3404 NVPEKD
+3404 NVPKKD
-3410 KSAIENGIKE
+3410 QSAIENGIKE

-3428 TLGMYVDI
+3428 TLGSHIDI
-3436 SLFVKIGE
+3436 SLFMKIGE

-3449 VTGTVEPVEVVIG
+3449 VTGTVEPIEVVIG
-3462 IPQKMQSIDREFFIV
+3462 IPLKLQSTDREFFII

-3493 PDTVTIHTDRFSAY
+3493 PDTVTIHTDKFSAY
-3507 AIAYK
+3507 AIAYR
-3512 QVSRTPQAGKC
+3512 QVSQTPQAGKC

-3537 FVWLILIMAVLLII
+3537 FVWLILIMAVALIVW
-3551 FRVIRRNRNVRE
+3551 RVVRRNRNVGE
-3563 NQKP
+3563 KQKP

>member
-1 MKIHKLKAGE
+1 MVIIMKIHMLKDRE
-11 KAARITALVLTA
+11 KAMRGTALVLAA

-28 SIDLAVFAT
+28 SIDLTVFAT
-37 ANEGIKT
+37 NGKKIKT
-44 QEVITGFGELDE
+44 QEVITGFAELDK
-56 SAAVQLLP
+56 SVAVQLLP
-64 VGAQESEIVFPD
+64 VGALESEIVFPD
-76 TLTVM
+76 MLTV
-81 LETDSVEESTGD
+81 TVDTKSVEESVGD
-93 VTQETEDS
+93 VTQKTENP
-101 TKENTESEE
+101 TKEDTESEE
-110 IQTPEKDTEHGES
+110 IQTPEKGTEHEES
-123 TASGENTDTGESTA
+123 TDSGENQDTGENTDSGEHTETGENTDSGEGTGTGESTD

-142 DTGESTASGESTDTG
+142 GTGESIDSG
-157 ERTAS
+157 
-162 EENAGTEDDAA
+162 ENAGPEERKGTEEDAA
-173 EEEQPAPVETI
+173 EEEQPAEEVYAVVEEQPVAKAYTAEEEQPPEEEGAAEEVSPAPVETI

-190 RETSIHVTWEN
+190 RETSIHVTWEHN
-201 NTADSFDSSALG
+201 RADSFDSSTLG
-213 NHYVYIPVIP
+213 NHYVYTPVIP

-238 VTIAAIG
+238 VTIAATG
-245 GQELAELL
+245 GQGPAELL

-265 LSTGVENKEIIDPEQ
+265 LSTGVENKEIIDREQ
-280 LAEAREQLDAWL
+280 LAEAREQLDSWL
-292 AENKTEDTENKE
+292 AENQTDDTENKE
-304 ILSGEEEERL
+304 TLSGEEKERL
-314 AELIQRL
+314 AELIARL
-321 KGLEHIRDTET
+321 EGLEHIRDTET
-332 DCMDLKCPYH
+332 DCMDLECPYH
-342 YPETIQQRMAEDEL
+342 YPEMIQQRMAEDEL

-370 VEPPEENAMPAAAWG
+370 VEPPEENALPAAVWD
-385 TDQPRRAPAR
+385 TDQPLRAPAK

-403 QTLMVTEDNENNSHT
+403 QTLMVTTDNENNSHT
-418 GKADGDIDESMGCS
+418 GKADGDIDENMGFS

-445 ELPTQ
+445 ELPAQ

-456 KAYDVDEDDGET
+456 KAYDVDEDYGET

-475 DIYLPMNQTNKFNKN
+475 DIYLPMDQTNQFNKN
-490 YNNETIGYLSGTD
+490 YNNETIGYLSGTN

-523 VISVTVAPR
+523 VISVTVAQPT
-532 SWIVR
+532 WIVR

-551 PNIEK
+551 PDIEK

-575 LVTIRQKGNKEYATE
+575 LVTIRQKGKKEYATE

-606 GKAKSQE
+606 GKAQSQE

-636 PDTEAINATDSFSF
+636 PDTEAIKATDSFSF

-681 AEDMLKIGITDV
+681 AEVMPKLGITDV
-693 KVADG
+693 KVAAG

-724 LYQVW
+724 LYPVW

-789 GTKTISVKASDA
+789 GKKTIQVTASDA

-806 THNCVITVTAK
+806 TKKCEITVTAK

-832 KDSFELKAV
+832 KDSFDLKAV

-861 TPTLDFHNGS
+861 APTLEFHNGS
-871 VKTASVI
+871 SKTASVI
-878 KTKNGNLIAKAT
+878 TAKNGNLNVKAT
-890 GLTSGVEYYARAYA
+890 GLNAGVEYYARAYA
-904 KVTSDGKAKVYYS
+904 RVTAAGKEKVYYS
-917 EAEKFGF
+917 EAGKFGF
-924 GIPQYGTFSVSSVT
+924 GIPQYGTFSVSSVS

-951 NGTDKYQEVYYRT
+951 NGTDKAQTVYCRT

-977 TEGAVYFAEG
+977 IPPSPVYFKEG

-1000 TEPYQSKAGTKYSNA
+1000 TNAYQSKEGTKYSNA

-1021 ELYRVG
+1021 EIYRVT
-1027 VGGGTIDQTR
+1027 GGGTIDQAR
-1037 RSMQRTMPKD
+1037 RSMLRTMPKD

-1052 DRSVYTTEKTIT
+1052 DRSVYTTERSIT
-1064 HVADTSGKNGKR
+1064 HVTETTGTNGKK

-1088 TNVSFLKNRY
+1088 TNVSFLTNR
-1098 KDTNYHTS
+1098 DNAINYNTR
-1106 SSFPGYYTDARQQ
+1106 SSFTDYYKDARQQ

-1127 GWYYRYVLRAY
+1127 GWYYRYVLKAY
-1138 EDKDGYE
+1138 EFEDGYE

-1159 DTKSKKADAAVAG
+1159 DTESKKPYAAVAG
-1172 VNGQLWACNFL
+1172 VRGQLWACNFL
-1183 QPAGKSAGTY
+1183 QPQKKAVGTY
-1193 YFPDT
+1193 SFPDT
-1198 RTGGGEGSYYPKNSS
+1198 RTGGDEGAGCPKNSS
-1213 GTAYGYNGKTWVKLV
+1213 GTTHGYNSKTWVKL

-1234 YAYFGATGDFDDVWY
+1234 YAYFGATGDGKDIWY

-1265 ALLGVAPMAGGTY
+1265 ALLGVAPMAKGTY

-1295 GQNSSLS
+1295 GRNSSLS

-1322 NVLYFTGKVSSAVS
+1322 NVLYFTGEVSSAVS
-1336 LNSDTALKVYSISN
+1336 LNSDTALKVNSISN
-1350 PGSIQ
+1350 LSSIK

-1372 NIKVDATKPELTVK
+1372 NIKVDATKPALTVK

-1403 GADSIRYAWTKDAA
+1403 GADSIRYVWTKDTA

-1456 ASTHQYQ
+1456 ASTHKYLP
-1463 AFTFMNPAIT
+1463 FTFMNPAIT
-1473 NVSVRAG
+1473 DVSVRAG
-1480 STVAS
+1480 NTTAS
-1485 AEAADVWKPGKYI
+1485 ADAADVWKPGKYI
-1498 VAQYAGAQSTGTK
+1498 VVQYAGAQSTGTK
-1511 LTFGGPKKEVKGVT
+1511 LTFDGSKKEVKSIT
-1525 SSSGSVNLYVTENG
+1525 SSNGSANLYVTENG

-1549 GNVISKTIEVKKIDR
+1549 GNVISKTIEVRKIDR
-1564 KKPTVT
+1564 KEPTVT

-1576 TGADTVYNELI
+1576 TGADTVYNELT

-1610 TGTPSTSTWKTLTAA
+1610 AGAPSAWKILTAA
-1625 ADGSYQAEYIAA
+1625 ADGSYQAQYTAA
-1637 ETSKTAKYLHVRVT
+1637 ETTKTAKYLHVRVT

-1693 TLTWKARQGSG
+1693 TLTWKAAPGSG

-1727 SCTVTKNGV
+1727 SCTVTKNGI
-1736 YEFMVMDKFGNSA
+1736 YEFMVMDKFGNSE

-1761 APKLEALTAA
+1761 APKLDSLTAA
-1771 SDKPGTIGLLGVTD
+1771 GGKPGTIGLLGATD
-1785 NHTAVYDQKGNITGY
+1785 DHTAVYDKKGNITGY
-1800 RGSGIRTREY
+1800 QGSGIRTREY

-1832 SYVVRLTDNAGNVSE
+1832 NYVVRLTDNAGNVSE

-1864 CTVNGT
+1864 CVVNGT
-1870 RNGTSGWYLDSNV
+1870 RNGTSGWYLDSDV
-1883 SVKLTFTDKAGAEG
+1883 SVKLTFTDMAGTEG
-1897 GTPSDVQ
+1897 GTPSGIQ
-1904 SAAYQWVTDTSKK
+1904 SAAYQWVTDTSQK
-1917 PATGMVNL
+1917 PAAGMVDL

-1955 KGNVRDGFS
+1955 KGNIQDGFS
-1964 EQIKKDDVHRL
+1964 EQIKKDNVHRL

-1980 DKAQPLSAGL
+1980 NKAQPLSAGL

-2003 KLTGTTQTE
+2003 KLTGTAQTE

-2017 EAYQGIYRFSELK
+2017 PAYQGIYRFSELK
-2030 KTQPVYTVKSTGT
+2030 KKQAVYTVNSTGT

-2050 NAYSDSTACEQKTF
+2050 NAYSDSTSCEQKTF
-2064 YVRQITFDS
+2064 YVRQVTFDS

-2082 LIWTTCNS
+2082 LIWTTYNS
-2090 LIPGA
+2090 LTPGA

-2103 PQEPVREGY
+2103 PQKPVREGY
-2112 TFGGWYRDAE
+2112 TFGGWYKDAE
-2122 CTDSRKFDFG
+2122 CTDIRKFNFD
-2132 TQSQVMTDT
+2132 TQSQLMTDI

-2148 PNSYRVYYKLSLPD
+2148 PNSYRVYYNLSLPD
-2162 GSVYEPEDMYK
+2162 GSVYESEDMYK
-2173 TYVHGQELTMPVP
+2173 SYVHGQELTMPVP

-2207 TKIGAEEYGDKI
+2207 TKIGATEYGDKT
-2219 CYGYFKDVQK
+2219 CYGYFRDVQK
-2229 PKLAASVES
+2229 PELAASVES
-2238 DVSPN
+2238 NVSPN
-2243 TKGWYNTDQ
+2243 TKGWYSTDQ
-2252 IRMVLSYSDNKGV
+2252 IRIVLSYSDNKGV
-2265 TGLYGKVDDGG
+2265 KSLYGKVDDGG
-2276 YEEIPGVIT
+2276 YEEIPDVIT
-2285 EGGTTVTKDYAC
+2285 EGGTTVAKDYAC

-2318 EALTV
+2318 DVLTV

-2358 PVAEAGSG
+2358 PVEEMGSG

-2402 YINPD
+2402 YITPD

-2417 DHAGNVS
+2417 DHAGNAS

-2453 GSESPEKEYEKA
+2453 GSESLAEEYEKA
-2465 PTVIV
+2465 PTVV
-2470 TVKDDKEN
+2470 VAVKDDEN
-2478 AISAGLAS
+2478 NVISAGLAS
-2486 AAYQIGNSAECVLQE
+2486 VAYQVGNSAECVVQE

-2513 SIPTEKLPAAGADIT
+2513 SIPEEKLPAAGADIT
-2528 VKAMDNAGNR
+2528 VKAVDNAGNR

-2549 HSAVLVQAVEPTCL
+2549 HRAVLVKAVEPTCL

-2581 SSCTTEITSQD
+2581 SSCMTEITLQD

-2611 CTQTGRT
+2611 CMQTGR
-2618 QGSHCSVCGVV
+2618 
-2629 IKAQTVTPALG
+2629 
-2640 HHYSGDYA
+2640 
-2648 YDADGHWRVCSRCAA
+2648 
-2663 LEEKHSHVYDNDKDA
+2663 
-2678 ICNDCGFERTIKN
+2678 
-2691 PEPEKPDT
+2691 
-2699 YRVSYKLSLPDGSVY
+2699 
-2714 EPEDSYKTYVH
+2714 
-2725 GQELTMPVPSQEGY
+2725 
-2739 VFCGW
+2739 
-2744 YDNAGYTGTAY
+2744 
-2755 TKIGAE
+2755 
-2761 EYGDKTCYGYFKDVQ
+2761 
-2776 KPELAASVESNVSP
+2776 
-2790 NTKGWY
+2790 
-2796 STDQIRM
+2796 
-2803 VLSYSDNKGVTGLYG
+2803 
-2818 KVDDGGYEE
+2818 
-2827 INGVI
+2827 
-2832 TEGGTTVTKDYAC
+2832 
-2845 VEGWHTYTFKA
+2845 
-2856 VDAAGNETVTDAMT
+2856 
-2870 VKLDTIKPEM
+2870 
-2880 GEAAFNEGYKNLW
+2880 
-2893 NWLIRKDSLEI
+2893 
-2904 TIPVAEAG
+2904 
-2912 SGIESVD
+2912 
-2919 YELIREDGSTTAGQA
+2919 
-2934 SVKKASGENSAGYT
+2934 
-2948 AVIYINPDFKGKIK
+2948 
-2962 ITARDYAGNVSDTKM
+2962 
-2977 IGTDG
+2977 
-2982 SGIHGIIV
+2982 
-2990 EDHAPEITFLVNGS
+2990 
-3004 ESPEKE
+3004 
-3010 YEKAPTVVVTVK
+3010 
-3022 DDKENAISAGLA
+3022 
-3034 SAAYQ
+3034 
-3039 IGNSAECVLQEDFT
+3039 
-3053 TGIRTEVKF
+3053 
-3062 SIPEE
+3062 
-3067 KLPEAGA
+3067 
-3074 DITVKAVDNAGNL
+3074 
-3087 AEKKIT
+3087 
-3093 VRIHTHRAV
+3093 
-3102 LVKAVEP
+3102 
-3109 TCLAE
+3109 
-3114 GNKAYYICDCG
+3114 
-3125 RWYADSS
+3125 
-3132 CTTEITSKDVVLPA
+3132 
-3146 KGHTEAIDPAK
+3146 
-3157 EATCMQTGL
+3157 

-3190 HYSGDYAYDADGHW
+3190 NYSGDYAYDAGGHW
-3204 RVCSRCAALEEKHSH
+3204 RVCSRCAALEEKHGH

-3233 FERTIKNPEPEKPG
+3233 FERTIKNSEPEKPG
-3247 GSGTETPSPTVQ
+3247 GGGTETSNPPTPSGQPDKPEDKAENKPTD
-3259 PEKPENTPEK
+3259 KPENKLTEKAENKPTDKPENK
-3269 KLENT
+3269 STDKPENKLTNKAENKPTDKPENKLEN
-3274 PEKKPE
+3274 K
-3280 KKPENT
+3280 
-3286 TEKKPENTPENKP
+3286 
-3299 ENTPDEQPDIGDVLN
+3299 PDEQPDIRDDVD

-3325 TSGEAVPTGNVKG
+3325 TSGEAVPTGNVQG

-3345 LKIGEGTVTVTV
+3345 LDFGDGTVTVTV
-3357 VCEEQEY
+3357 VCAEQEY

-3374 VNAVLTPAQLKSA
+3374 VNAVLTPAQLQSV
-3387 AAGENIEIRV
+3387 AAGENIEIRI

-3420 YRKEIPDL
+3420 YHKEIPDL
-3428 TLGMYVDI
+3428 VLGMYVDI

-3449 VTGTVEPVEVVIG
+3449 VTGTAEPVEVVIG
-3462 IPQKMQSIDREFFIV
+3462 IPQKLQSIDREFFII
-3477 RSHEGEYTL
+3477 RSHEGEYTF

-3512 QVSRTPQAGKC
+3512 HVSPVSQNCKC

-3537 FVWLILIMAVLLII
+3537 FVWLILIMAVLLIVW
-3551 FRVIRRNRNVRE
+3551 RVVQRNRNVGE
-3563 NQKP
+3563 KQEP

>member
-1 MKIHKLKAGE
+1 MKIQMSKKE
-11 KAARITALVLTA
+11 KSKKYVRGVALVLTT
-23 ALVFT
+23 ALLFT
-28 SIDLAVFAT
+28 SMDLTVFAT
-37 ANEGIKT
+37 ADKGAKT
-44 QEVITGFGELDE
+44 QDVITGFADLDE
-56 SAAVQLLP
+56 SVAEQFLP
-64 VGAQESEIVFPD
+64 AGAQESEIVFPD
-76 TLTVM
+76 PLTVT
-81 LETDSVEESTGD
+81 LETNSVEESTED
-93 VTQETEDS
+93 VTQE
-101 TKENTESEE
+101 
-110 IQTPEKDTEHGES
+110 
-123 TASGENTDTGESTA
+123 
-137 SGEST
+137 
-142 DTGESTASGESTDTG
+142 
-157 ERTAS
+157 
-162 EENAGTEDDAA
+162 
-173 EEEQPAPVETI
+173 V
-184 PPVKST
+184 
-190 RETSIHVTWEN
+190 SIHVTWEN
-201 NTADSFDSSALG
+201 NTADSFDSATLG
-213 NHYVYIPVIP
+213 NHYVYTPVIP
-223 EEYRVADGVSLPQIS
+223 DEYRAADGVSLPQIS

-245 GQELAELL
+245 GQEPADLL

-280 LAEAREQLDAWL
+280 LTEVREQLDAWL

-304 ILSGEEEERL
+304 TLSGEEDERL
-314 AELIQRL
+314 AELIARL
-321 KGLEHIRDTET
+321 EGLEHIRDTET
-332 DCMDLKCPYH
+332 DCMDLECPYH
-342 YPETIQQRMAEDEL
+342 YPEMIQQRMAEDEL
-356 PELLTLEDLVEDYG
+356 PELLTLENLVEDYG
-370 VEPPEENAMPAAAWG
+370 VEPPEENAMPAAAWD
-385 TDQPRRAPAR
+385 TDQPLRAPAK

-403 QTLMVTEDNENNSHT
+403 QTLMVTNDNENNSHT
-418 GKADGDIDESMGCS
+418 GKADGDIDVSMGS
-432 NKKHPIELAFTLD
+432 SDKKHPIELAFTLD

-456 KAYDVDEDDGET
+456 KAYDVDEDYGET

-475 DIYLPMNQTNKFNKN
+475 DIYLPMNQTNQFNKN
-490 YNNETIGYLSGTD
+490 YNNETLGYLSGTN

-523 VISVTVAPR
+523 VISVTVAP
-532 SWIVR
+532 STWIVR

-551 PNIEK
+551 SNIEK

-566 KGKTVTVQS
+566 KGKTVTIQS
-575 LVTIRQKGNKEYATE
+575 LVTIQQKGKKEYATE

-619 PLDSPSG
+619 PLDSPGG

-636 PDTEAINATDSFSF
+636 PETEEIKATDSFSF
-650 YFNQGVGLGPKVS
+650 YFNQGVGLDPKVS

-681 AEDMLKIGITDV
+681 AENMPELGITDV
-693 KVADG
+693 KVTDG
-698 ATKTATV
+698 ATHIAAE

-711 TINYKL
+711 TITYKL
-717 KGSDKSF
+717 KGSEQSF
-724 LYQVW
+724 LYPVW

-738 VITYTPVTVVEEEK
+738 VLTYTPVTVVEGEQ

-766 SDNHRLADKPLTY
+766 SDNHRLAEKPLTY
-779 TIPKDIAALP
+779 TIQNNIADLP
-789 GTKTISVKASDA
+789 GKKTIKVTASDA

-806 THNCVITVTAK
+806 TKDCVIMVTAK

-861 TPTLDFHNGS
+861 APTLEFHNGS
-871 VKTASVI
+871 AKTASVI
-878 KTKNGNLIAKAT
+878 TTKNGNLTAKAT

-904 KVTSDGKAKVYYS
+904 KVTSDGKEKVYYS
-917 EAEKFGF
+917 EAGQFGF

-951 NGTDKYQEVYYRT
+951 NGTDKLQMVYYRT

-969 VGGTHFTH
+969 VGGTHFKH
-977 TEGAVYFAEG
+977 QEGAVYFKEG

-1000 TEPYQSKAGTKYSNA
+1000 TNAYQSKAGTKYSNA

-1027 VGGGTIDQTR
+1027 GGGTIDQAR
-1037 RSMQRTMPKD
+1037 RSKLRTMPKD

-1052 DRSVYTTEKTIT
+1052 NRSVYTTEKTIT
-1064 HVADTSGKNGKR
+1064 HVAETSGKNGKR
-1076 IADTTNNQGGKA
+1076 IADTNQSQGGKRN
-1088 TNVSFLKNRY
+1088 NVSFLKNRY
-1098 KDTNYHTS
+1098 NDINYHTS
-1106 SSFPGYYTDARQQ
+1106 SSFSSYYTDARQQ

-1127 GWYYRYVLRAY
+1127 GWYYRYVLKAY
-1138 EDKDGYE
+1138 ELEDGYE
-1145 HAYMGTEPLEDRNY
+1145 HAYLGTEPLEDKNY
-1159 DTKSKKADAAVAG
+1159 DISSESAAVAG
-1172 VNGQLWACNFL
+1172 VKGQLWTCNFL
-1183 QPAGKSAGTY
+1183 QPAKKPAGTY
-1193 YFPDT
+1193 SFPDK
-1198 RTGGGEGSYYPKNSS
+1198 RTGGGEGSYYPKNSF
-1213 GTAYGYNGKTWVKLV
+1213 GMAHDYNGKTWVKL

-1234 YAYFGATGDFDDVWY
+1234 YAYFGATGADTDVWY

-1265 ALLGVAPMAGGTY
+1265 VLLGVAPMAGGTY

-1295 GQNSSLS
+1295 SQNSSLS

-1322 NVLYFTGKVSSAVS
+1322 NVLYFTGKVSSTVS
-1336 LNSDTALKVYSISN
+1336 LNSTDALKVNSISN
-1350 PGSIQ
+1350 IGSIK

-1372 NIKVDATKPELTVK
+1372 NIKVDATKPVLTVR

-1394 RHKATITAT
+1394 RHKATITAK
-1403 GADSIRYAWTKDAA
+1403 GAASIQYAWTKDTT

-1456 ASTHQYQ
+1456 ASTHQYL

-1473 NVSVRAG
+1473 DVSVRAG
-1480 STVAS
+1480 NAADS
-1485 AEAADVWKPGKYI
+1485 ADAADVWKPGKYI
-1498 VAQYAGAQSTGTK
+1498 VVQYAGAQSTGTT
-1511 LTFGGPKKEVKGVT
+1511 LTFDGPKKVENGIT
-1525 SSSGSVNLYVTENG
+1525 SSSGSAYLYVTENG
-1539 SYTVTLTDTY
+1539 SYTVTLTDSY

-1625 ADGSYQAEYIAA
+1625 ADGSYQAQYIAA

-1661 KSGPYQVIK
+1661 KSGPYHVIK
-1670 KAVGAALPSIT
+1670 KATGAALPSIT
-1681 VTGNPSSWTKSA
+1681 VTGKPSSWTKSA
-1693 TLTWKARQGSG
+1693 TLTWKATPGSG
-1704 TGAGALA
+1704 TGAGELA

-1721 ENMTVG
+1721 ENMTGG

-1736 YEFMVMDKFGNSA
+1736 YEFMVTDKLGNSA
-1749 AAEVLV
+1749 ATEVLV

-1761 APKLEALTAA
+1761 APKLETLTAA
-1771 SDKPGTIGLLGVTD
+1771 DDKPGTIRLTGITD
-1785 NHTAVYDQKGNITGY
+1785 DNTAVYDQRGNITGY
-1800 RGSGIRTREY
+1800 GGSGIRTREY
-1810 RMQGE
+1810 RMPGE
-1815 STWTTFTGDS
+1815 STWTTFTGDR
-1825 FTVAKNG
+1825 FTVKKNG

-1853 TGMDVTAPTVS
+1853 AGMDTTAPTVS

-1870 RNGTSGWYLDSNV
+1870 RNGTSGWYLDSDV
-1883 SVKLTFTDKAGAEG
+1883 SVKLTFTDMAGTEG
-1897 GTPSDVQ
+1897 GTPSGIQ
-1904 SAAYQWVTDTSKK
+1904 SAAYQWVTDNSKK
-1917 PATGMVNL
+1917 PVTGMVNL
-1925 DAAAVAAGEYTISLS
+1925 DAAAVAVGEYTISLS
-1940 DYYGTCYLYYKVTDR
+1940 DYCGTCYLYYKVTDR
-1955 KGNVRDGFS
+1955 KGNIQDGFS
-1964 EQIKKDDVHRL
+1964 EQIKKDNVHRL

-1980 DKAQPLSAGL
+1980 NKAQPLSAGL

-2003 KLTGTTQTE
+2003 KLTGTVQTE

-2017 EAYQGIYRFSELK
+2017 PAYQGIYRFSELK
-2030 KTQPVYTVKSTGT
+2030 KKQAVYTVNSTGT

-2050 NAYSDSTACEQKTF
+2050 NAYSDSTSCEQKTF
-2064 YVRQITFDS
+2064 YVRQVTFDS

-2082 LIWTTCNS
+2082 LIWTTYNG
-2090 LIPGA
+2090 LTPGA

-2103 PQEPVREGY
+2103 PQKPVREGY
-2112 TFGGWYRDAE
+2112 TFGGWYKDAE
-2122 CTDSRKFDFG
+2122 CTDIRKFNFD
-2132 TQSQVMTDT
+2132 TQSQLMTDT

-2148 PNSYRVYYKLSLPD
+2148 PNSYRVYYNLSLPD
-2162 GSVYEPEDMYK
+2162 GSVYEAEDMYK
-2173 TYVHGQELTMPVP
+2173 SYVHGQELTMPVP
-2186 SQEGYVFCGW
+2186 SQDGYVFCGW

-2207 TKIGAEEYGDKI
+2207 TKIGAAEYGDKT

-2238 DVSPN
+2238 NVSPN
-2243 TKGWYNTDQ
+2243 TKGWYSTDQ
-2252 IRMVLSYSDNKGV
+2252 IRIALSYSDNKGV
-2265 TGLYGKVDDGG
+2265 KSLYGKVDDGG
-2276 YEEIPGVIT
+2276 YEEIPDVIT
-2285 EGGTTVTKDYAC
+2285 EGGTTVAKDYAC

-2318 EALTV
+2318 DGLTV

-2358 PVAEAGSG
+2358 PVE
-2366 IESVEYKLIPEDSST
+2366 
-2381 AGQPSVKKAS
+2381 
-2391 VENRAGYKAVI
+2391 
-2402 YINPD
+2402 
-2407 FKGKIMITAR
+2407 
-2417 DHAGNVS
+2417 
-2424 DTKMI
+2424 
-2429 GTDGSG
+2429 
-2435 IHGIIVEDHAPE
+2435 
-2447 ITFLVN
+2447 
-2453 GSESPEKEYEKA
+2453 
-2465 PTVIV
+2465 
-2470 TVKDDKEN
+2470 
-2478 AISAGLAS
+2478 
-2486 AAYQIGNSAECVLQE
+2486 
-2501 DFTTSIRTEVKF
+2501 
-2513 SIPTEKLPAAGADIT
+2513 
-2528 VKAMDNAGNR
+2528 
-2538 AEKKITVRIHT
+2538 
-2549 HSAVLVQAVEPTCL
+2549 
-2563 AKGNKAYYVCD
+2563 
-2574 CGRWYAD
+2574 
-2581 SSCTTEITSQD
+2581 
-2592 VVLPAK
+2592 
-2598 GHTETIDPAKEAT
+2598 
-2611 CTQTGRT
+2611 
-2618 QGSHCSVCGVV
+2618 
-2629 IKAQTVTPALG
+2629 
-2640 HHYSGDYA
+2640 
-2648 YDADGHWRVCSRCAA
+2648 
-2663 LEEKHSHVYDNDKDA
+2663 
-2678 ICNDCGFERTIKN
+2678 
-2691 PEPEKPDT
+2691 
-2699 YRVSYKLSLPDGSVY
+2699 
-2714 EPEDSYKTYVH
+2714 
-2725 GQELTMPVPSQEGY
+2725 
-2739 VFCGW
+2739 
-2744 YDNAGYTGTAY
+2744 
-2755 TKIGAE
+2755 
-2761 EYGDKTCYGYFKDVQ
+2761 
-2776 KPELAASVESNVSP
+2776 
-2790 NTKGWY
+2790 
-2796 STDQIRM
+2796 
-2803 VLSYSDNKGVTGLYG
+2803 
-2818 KVDDGGYEE
+2818 
-2827 INGVI
+2827 
-2832 TEGGTTVTKDYAC
+2832 
-2845 VEGWHTYTFKA
+2845 
-2856 VDAAGNETVTDAMT
+2856 
-2870 VKLDTIKPEM
+2870 
-2880 GEAAFNEGYKNLW
+2880 
-2893 NWLIRKDSLEI
+2893 
-2904 TIPVAEAG
+2904 EAG

-2919 YELIREDGSTTAGQA
+2919 YELIREDSSTTAGRA
-2934 SVKKASGENSAGYT
+2934 SVKKASGENSAGYM
-2948 AVIYINPDFKGKIK
+2948 AVIYVNPDFKGKIK
-2962 ITARDYAGNVSDTKM
+2962 ITAKDYAGNVSDTKM

-2990 EDHAPEITFLVNGS
+2990 EDHAPEITFSVNGS
-3004 ESPEKE
+3004 ESLAEE
-3010 YEKAPTVVVTVK
+3010 YEKAPTVDVTVK
-3022 DDKENAISAGLA
+3022 DDKENVLSAGLA
-3034 SAAYQ
+3034 SVAYQ
-3039 IGNSAECVLQEDFT
+3039 VGNGAEHVLQEDFA

-3062 SIPEE
+3062 SIPKE

-3074 DITVKAVDNAGNL
+3074 DITVKAVDNAGNR

-3102 LVKAVEP
+3102 LVQAVEP
-3109 TCLAE
+3109 TCLTK
-3114 GNKAYYICDCG
+3114 GNKAYYVCDCG
-3125 RWYADSS
+3125 RWYANSS
-3132 CTTEITSKDVVLPA
+3132 CTTEITLQDVELPA
-3146 KGHTEAIDPAK
+3146 KGHTEAIDPVK

-3190 HYSGDYAYDADGHW
+3190 NYSGDYAYDAGGHW
-3204 RVCSRCAALEEKHSH
+3204 RVCSRCAALEEKHGH

-3233 FERTIKNPEPEKPG
+3233 FERTIKNSEPEKPG
-3247 GSGTETPSPTVQ
+3247 GGGTETSNPPTPSGQ
-3259 PEKPENTPEK
+3259 PNKPEDK
-3269 KLENT
+3269 
-3274 PEKKPE
+3274 
-3280 KKPENT
+3280 
-3286 TEKKPENTPENKP
+3286 PENKP
-3299 ENTPDEQPDIGDVLN
+3299 TDKPENKSTDKPENKLTNKAENKPTDKPENKLENKPDEQPDIRDDVD
-3314 VPEMTEDGKAN
+3314 VPEMTEDGKVD
-3325 TSGEAVPTGNVKG
+3325 TSGEAVPTGNVQG

-3345 LKIGEGTVTVTV
+3345 LDFGDGTVTVTV
-3357 VCEEQEY
+3357 VCAEQEY

-3374 VNAVLTPAQLKSA
+3374 VNAVLTPAQLQSVT
-3387 AAGENIEIRV
+3387 AGENIEIRI

-3404 NVPEKD
+3404 NVPETD

-3428 TLGMYVDI
+3428 VLGMYVDI

-3449 VTGTVEPVEVVIG
+3449 VTGTVEPVKVVIG
-3462 IPQKMQSIDREFFIV
+3462 IPQKLQSIDREFFII

-3512 QVSRTPQAGKC
+3512 QVSRTPQVGKC

-3537 FVWLILIMAVLLII
+3537 FVWLMVIIIVLLII
-3551 FRVIRRNRNVRE
+3551 WIVIRRKKNAKV
-3563 NQKP
+3563 

>member
-93 VTQETEDS
+93 VAQETEDF
-101 TKENTESEE
+101 TKENAEAEE
-110 IQTPEKDTEHGES
+110 IQTPEKDTAHGES
-123 TASGENTDTGESTA
+123 TASGESTDTGEGAVSGESTDTGEHMDSGESTDTGESTA

-142 DTGESTASGESTDTG
+142 DTGESTASGE
-157 ERTAS
+157 
-162 EENAGTEDDAA
+162 NAGTQDDAA
-173 EEEQPAPVETI
+173 EEEQPAEEETI
-184 PPVKST
+184 PPVKSM

-201 NTADSFDSSALG
+201 NTADSFDSSVLG

-223 EEYRVADGVSLPQIS
+223 EEYRLADGVSLPQIS

-265 LSTGVENKEIIDPEQ
+265 LSTGVENKEIIDRKQ

-304 ILSGEEEERL
+304 TLSGEEEERL
-314 AELIQRL
+314 AELIRRL
-321 KGLEHIRDTET
+321 EGLEHIRDTET
-332 DCMDLKCPYH
+332 DCMDLECPYH
-342 YPETIQQRMAEDEL
+342 YPEMIQQRMAADEL

-370 VEPPEENAMPAAAWG
+370 VEPPEENVMPVAAWG

-395 APALTPHP
+395 ASALTPHP

-475 DIYLPMNQTNKFNKN
+475 DIYLPMDQTNQFNKN

-575 LVTIRQKGNKEYATE
+575 LVTIQQKGNKEYATE

-619 PLDSPSG
+619 PLNSPSG

-636 PDTEAINATDSFSF
+636 PETEEIKATDSFSF
-650 YFNQGVGLGPKVS
+650 YFNQGAGLGPKVS

-672 NRDVTITVK
+672 NRDVTIRVK
-681 AEDMLKIGITDV
+681 AEDMTKLGITDV
-693 KVADG
+693 KVTDG
-698 ATKTATV
+698 VTKTATV

-724 LYQVW
+724 LYPVW

-789 GTKTISVKASDA
+789 GKKTIQVTASDA

-806 THNCVITVTAK
+806 TKKCEITVTAK

-832 KDSFELKAV
+832 KDSFDLKAV

-861 TPTLDFHNGS
+861 APTLDFHNGS
-871 VKTASVI
+871 AKTASI
-878 KTKNGNLIAKAT
+878 ITAKNGNLNVKAT
-890 GLTSGVEYYARAYA
+890 GLNAGVEYYARAYA
-904 KVTSDGKAKVYYS
+904 KVTAAGKEKVYYS
-917 EAEKFGF
+917 EAGKFGF

-938 GSNGKATFTITRS
+938 GSNGKAIFTITRS
-951 NGTDKYQEVYYRT
+951 NGTDKSQMVYCRT

-977 TEGAVYFAEG
+977 ISQSPVYFKEG

-1000 TEPYQSKAGTKYSNA
+1000 TNAYQSKAGTKYSNA

-1021 ELYRVG
+1021 EIYRVT
-1027 VGGGTIDQTR
+1027 GGGTIDQTH
-1037 RSMQRTMPKD
+1037 RSMQRTMAKD

-1052 DRSVYTTEKTIT
+1052 GRSVYTTERSIT
-1064 HVADTSGKNGKR
+1064 HVTETSGTNGKK
-1076 IADTTNNQGGKA
+1076 IADTTGKQGGEE
-1088 TNVSFLKNRY
+1088 TNVRFLTNR
-1098 KDTNYHTS
+1098 DNAINYHTS
-1106 SSFPGYYTDARQQ
+1106 SSFSNYYTDTRQQ
-1119 EYLKSTAG
+1119 EYLRSTAG
-1127 GWYYRYVLRAY
+1127 GWYYRYVLKAY
-1138 EDKDGYE
+1138 EFEDGYE
-1145 HAYMGTEPLEDRNY
+1145 HAYLGFQPLEDKHY
-1159 DTKSKKADAAVAG
+1159 GIKKNDAAVTG
-1172 VNGQLWACNFL
+1172 ITGQLWACNFL
-1183 QPAGKSAGTY
+1183 QPQKKAEGTY
-1193 YFPDT
+1193 SFPDT
-1198 RTGGGEGSYYPKNSS
+1198 RTGGGEGAGYPLNSY
-1213 GTAYGYNGKTWVKLV
+1213 GTAHSYNGKTWVKL

-1234 YAYFGATGDFDDVWY
+1234 YAYFGATGKNEDIWY

-1265 ALLGVAPMAGGTY
+1265 ELLGVAPMAGGTY

-1295 GQNSSLS
+1295 RQNSSLS

-1322 NVLYFTGKVSSAVS
+1322 NVLYFTGKVSSTVS
-1336 LNSDTALKVYSISN
+1336 LDSGTALQVYSISN
-1350 PGSIQ
+1350 PGSIK

-1362 TSQTFSGGNT
+1362 TSRTFSGGNT
-1372 NIKVDATKPELTVK
+1372 NIKVDATKPVLTVR

-1394 RHKATITAT
+1394 RHKATITAK
-1403 GADSIRYAWTKDAA
+1403 GAASIQYAWTKDTA

-1456 ASTHQYQ
+1456 ASTHECL
-1463 AFTFMNPAIT
+1463 AFPFMNPAIT
-1473 NVSVRAG
+1473 DVSVRAG
-1480 STVAS
+1480 SAAAS
-1485 AEAADVWKPGKYI
+1485 ADAADVWKPGKYI
-1498 VAQYAGAQSTGTK
+1498 VVQYAGAQSTGTK
-1511 LTFGGPKKEVKGVT
+1511 LTFDGPKKEENDIT
-1525 SSSGSVNLYVTENG
+1525 SSSGSAYLYVTENG

-1564 KKPTVT
+1564 KNPTVT

-1576 TGADTVYNELI
+1576 TGADTVYNELT

-1625 ADGSYQAEYIAA
+1625 ADGSYQAQYIAA
-1637 ETSKTAKYLHVRVT
+1637 DTSKTAKYLHVRVT

-1670 KAVGAALPSIT
+1670 KAVGAALPSIR

-1693 TLTWKARQGSG
+1693 TLTWKATKGSG

-1721 ENMTVG
+1721 ENMTGG

-1761 APKLEALTAA
+1761 APKLEALTTAGG
-1771 SDKPGTIGLLGVTD
+1771 KPGTIRLIGVTD
-1785 NHTAVYDQKGNITGY
+1785 DHTAVYDQKGNITGY

-1825 FTVAKNG
+1825 FSVAKNG
-1832 SYVVRLTDNAGNVSE
+1832 NYVVRLTDNAGNVSE

-1870 RNGTSGWYLDSNV
+1870 RNGTSGWYPDSDV
-1883 SVKLTFTDKAGAEG
+1883 SVKLTFADKAGAEG
-1897 GTPSDVQ
+1897 GTPSGVQ

-1964 EQIKKDDVHRL
+1964 EQIKKDDVHHL

-2003 KLTGTTQTE
+2003 KLTGTEQTE

-2017 EAYQGIYRFSELK
+2017 PAYQGIYRLSGLK
-2030 KTQPVYTVKSTGT
+2030 KIQPVYTVKSTGT

-2050 NAYSDSTACEQKTF
+2050 KAYSDSTACEQKTF

-2122 CTDSRKFDFG
+2122 CTASRKFDFG

-2207 TKIGAEEYGDKI
+2207 TKIGAAEYGDKI

-2238 DVSPN
+2238 NVCPN

-2285 EGGTTVTKDYAC
+2285 EGGTTVPKDYAC

-2318 EALTV
+2318 DVLTV

-2358 PVAEAGSG
+2358 PVEEAGSG
-2366 IESVEYKLIPEDSST
+2366 IESVDYELIPEDGSTT
-2381 AGQPSVKKAS
+2381 AGRASVKKAS
-2391 VENRAGYKAVI
+2391 GENSAGYKAVI

-2417 DHAGNVS
+2417 DYAGNVS

-2501 DFTTSIRTEVKF
+2501 DFTTDIRTEVKF
-2513 SIPTEKLPAAGADIT
+2513 SIPTEKLPAAGADII

-2598 GHTETIDPAKEAT
+2598 GH
-2611 CTQTGRT
+2611 
-2618 QGSHCSVCGVV
+2618 SF
-2629 IKAQTVTPALG
+2629 
-2640 HHYSGDYA
+2640 SGDYV

-2678 ICNDCGFERTIKN
+2678 
-2691 PEPEKPDT
+2691 
-2699 YRVSYKLSLPDGSVY
+2699 L
-2714 EPEDSYKTYVH
+2714 
-2725 GQELTMPVPSQEGY
+2725 
-2739 VFCGW
+2739 
-2744 YDNAGYTGTAY
+2744 
-2755 TKIGAE
+2755 
-2761 EYGDKTCYGYFKDVQ
+2761 
-2776 KPELAASVESNVSP
+2776 
-2790 NTKGWY
+2790 
-2796 STDQIRM
+2796 
-2803 VLSYSDNKGVTGLYG
+2803 
-2818 KVDDGGYEE
+2818 
-2827 INGVI
+2827 
-2832 TEGGTTVTKDYAC
+2832 
-2845 VEGWHTYTFKA
+2845 
-2856 VDAAGNETVTDAMT
+2856 
-2870 VKLDTIKPEM
+2870 
-2880 GEAAFNEGYKNLW
+2880 
-2893 NWLIRKDSLEI
+2893 
-2904 TIPVAEAG
+2904 
-2912 SGIESVD
+2912 
-2919 YELIREDGSTTAGQA
+2919 
-2934 SVKKASGENSAGYT
+2934 
-2948 AVIYINPDFKGKIK
+2948 
-2962 ITARDYAGNVSDTKM
+2962 
-2977 IGTDG
+2977 
-2982 SGIHGIIV
+2982 
-2990 EDHAPEITFLVNGS
+2990 
-3004 ESPEKE
+3004 
-3010 YEKAPTVVVTVK
+3010 
-3022 DDKENAISAGLA
+3022 
-3034 SAAYQ
+3034 
-3039 IGNSAECVLQEDFT
+3039 
-3053 TGIRTEVKF
+3053 
-3062 SIPEE
+3062 
-3067 KLPEAGA
+3067 
-3074 DITVKAVDNAGNL
+3074 
-3087 AEKKIT
+3087 
-3093 VRIHTHRAV
+3093 
-3102 LVKAVEP
+3102 
-3109 TCLAE
+3109 
-3114 GNKAYYICDCG
+3114 
-3125 RWYADSS
+3125 
-3132 CTTEITSKDVVLPA
+3132 
-3146 KGHTEAIDPAK
+3146 
-3157 EATCMQTGL
+3157 
-3166 TQGSHCSDCGLVIK
+3166 
-3180 AQTVT
+3180 
-3185 PALGH
+3185 
-3190 HYSGDYAYDADGHW
+3190 
-3204 RVCSRCAALEEKHSH
+3204 
-3219 VYDDDKDAICNDCG
+3219 CNDCG

-3247 GSGTETPSPTVQ
+3247 GGGTETPSPTVQ

-3269 KLENT
+3269 KPENTPENKPENT

-3280 KKPENT
+3280 NT
-3286 TEKKPENTPENKP
+3286 PEKKPENKP

-3325 TSGEAVPTGNVKG
+3325 TSGEAVPTGNVRG

-3345 LKIGEGTVTVTV
+3345 LDYGDGTVIVTV

-3404 NVPEKD
+3404 NVPRKD
-3410 KSAIENGIKE
+3410 KSVIENGIKE

-3449 VTGTVEPVEVVIG
+3449 VTGTAEPVEVVIG

>member
-11 KAARITALVLTA
+11 KAARGTALVLTA

-28 SIDLAVFAT
+28 SIDLSVFAT

-44 QEVITGFGELDE
+44 QEVITGFGALDE

-123 TASGENTDTGESTA
+123 TASGESTDTGESTA

-142 DTGESTASGESTDTG
+142 DTGESMDSGESTDTGESMDSGESTDVGESTASGESTDTG
-157 ERTAS
+157 ESMDSGESTDTGESMDSGESTDVGESTAS

-173 EEEQPAPVETI
+173 EEETI

-190 RETSIHVTWEN
+190 WETSIHVTWEN
-201 NTADSFDSSALG
+201 NTADSFDSSVLG

-238 VTIAAIG
+238 VTIAAKE

-265 LSTGVENKEIIDPEQ
+265 LSSGEKNKDMIEPEQ
-280 LAEAREQLDAWL
+280 LAGAREQLDAWL

-304 ILSGEEEERL
+304 TLSGEEEERL

-321 KGLEHIRDTET
+321 EGLEHIRDTET

-342 YPETIQQRMAEDEL
+342 YPELIQQRMAEDEL
-356 PELLTLEDLVEDYG
+356 PELLTLENLVEDYG

-385 TDQPRRAPAR
+385 TDLPLRAPAR
-395 APALTPHP
+395 ASALTPHP

-475 DIYLPMNQTNKFNKN
+475 DIYLPMDQTNQSGKKYNK
-490 YNNETIGYLSGTD
+490 ETIGYLSGTD

-575 LVTIRQKGNKEYATE
+575 LVTIRQKGNKEYSTE

-619 PLDSPSG
+619 PLNSPGG

-636 PDTEAINATDSFSF
+636 PDTEKIKATDSFSF

-681 AEDMLKIGITDV
+681 AEDMLKLGITDV
-693 KVADG
+693 KVAAG
-698 ATKTATV
+698 ATMKATE
-705 NKKYTF
+705 NKKYAF
-711 TINYKL
+711 TITYKL
-717 KGSDKSF
+717 KGSEKSF
-724 LYQVW
+724 SYPVW

-738 VITYTPVTVVEEEK
+738 VLTYTPVTVVEDEQ

-766 SDNHRLADKPLTY
+766 SDNHRLAEKPLTY
-779 TIPKDIAALP
+779 TIQNNIAALP
-789 GTKTISVKASDA
+789 GKKTIQVTASDA

-806 THNCVITVTAK
+806 TTNCEITVIAK

-832 KDSFELKAV
+832 KDSFNLNAV

-861 TPTLDFHNGS
+861 APTVDFHNGS
-871 VKTASVI
+871 KRTASVVT
-878 KTKNGNLIAKAT
+878 TKNGNLNVKAT
-890 GLTSGVEYYARAYA
+890 GLNAGVEYYARAYA
-904 KVTSDGKAKVYYS
+904 KVTSDGKEKVYYS

-924 GIPQYGTFSVSSVT
+924 GIPKYGTFSVSSVT

-951 NGTDKYQEVYYRT
+951 NGTDKYQVVYYRT

-977 TEGAVYFAEG
+977 TEGAVFFAEG

-1027 VGGGTIDQTR
+1027 VGGGTIDQAH
-1037 RSMQRTMPKD
+1037 RSMLRTMPKD

-1064 HVADTSGKNGKR
+1064 HVADTSGINGQQ
-1076 IADTTNNQGGKA
+1076 IADTTDKQGGKE

-1098 KDTNYHTS
+1098 NFTNYNTS
-1106 SSFPGYYTDARQQ
+1106 SSFSGYYTDIWQQ
-1119 EYLKSTAG
+1119 EYLRSTAG
-1127 GWYYRYVLRAY
+1127 GWYYRYVLKAY
-1138 EDKDGYE
+1138 EGTDGYE
-1145 HAYMGTEPLEDRNY
+1145 HAYLGTVPLEDRHYNING
-1159 DTKSKKADAAVAG
+1159 KKAAVAG

-1183 QPAGKSAGTY
+1183 QPEKNNAGTY
-1193 YFPDT
+1193 SFPDT
-1198 RTGGGEGSYYPKNSS
+1198 RTGGGEGAGYPLNSS
-1213 GTAYGYNGKTWVKLV
+1213 GTTHDYNGKTWVKL
-1228 GVDQTC
+1228 GVNQTC
-1234 YAYFGATGDFDDVWY
+1234 YAYFGATGSGVDVWY

-1265 ALLGVAPMAGGTY
+1265 ALLGVAPMAKGTY

-1295 GQNSSLS
+1295 RQNSSLS

-1322 NVLYFTGKVSSAVS
+1322 NVLYFTGTVSSAVS
-1336 LNSDTALKVYSISN
+1336 LNSDTALQVNSISN
-1350 PGSIQ
+1350 PDSIK

-1372 NIKVDATKPELTVK
+1372 NIKVDATKPVLTVR

-1403 GADSIRYAWTKDAA
+1403 AAASIQYAWTKDAK

-1463 AFTFMNPAIT
+1463 KFTFMNPAIT
-1473 NVSVRAG
+1473 DVSVRAD
-1480 STVAS
+1480 STAAS
-1485 AEAADVWKPGKYI
+1485 ADAADVWKSGKYI
-1498 VAQYAGAQSTGTK
+1498 VVQYAGAQSTGTT
-1511 LTFGGPKKEVKGVT
+1511 LTFDGPKKEVKSIT
-1525 SSSGSVNLYVTENG
+1525 SSSGSANLYVTENG
-1539 SYTVTLTDTY
+1539 SYTVTLTDSY

-1599 VAKVEYAWTNT
+1599 LAKVEYAWTNT
-1610 TGTPSTSTWKTLTAA
+1610 AGTPSASAWKTLTAA
-1625 ADGSYQAEYIAA
+1625 ADGSYQAEYTAA
-1637 ETSKTAKYLHVRVT
+1637 EASKTAKYLHVRVT
-1651 DGAGNVSETV
+1651 DNAGNVSETV

-1670 KAVGAALPSIT
+1670 KATAAALPSIT

-1761 APKLEALTAA
+1761 APKLASLTTAGG
-1771 SDKPGTIGLLGVTD
+1771 KPGTIRLTGVTD

-1847 EYRVEM
+1847 EYRLEM
-1853 TGMDVTAPTVS
+1853 TGMDVTAPTVD
-1864 CTVNGT
+1864 CRVNGT

-1883 SVKLTFTDKAGAEG
+1883 SVKLTFADKAGAEG

-1925 DAAAVAAGEYTISLS
+1925 DAAAVEAGEYTISLS

-1955 KGNVRDGFS
+1955 KGNIRDGFS
-1964 EQIKKDDVHRL
+1964 EQIKKDDVHHL

-2003 KLTGTTQTE
+2003 KLTGTEQTE

-2017 EAYQGIYRFSELK
+2017 PAYQGIYRLSGLK
-2030 KTQPVYTVKSTGT
+2030 KIQPVYTVKSTGT

-2050 NAYSDSTACEQKTF
+2050 KAYDDSTACEQKTF

-2073 QGGSSVEPQ
+2073 QGGSNVEPQ
-2082 LIWTTCNS
+2082 LIWTTYNG
-2090 LIPGA
+2090 LIPEP

-2103 PQEPVREGY
+2103 PQEPVRKGY
-2112 TFGGWYRDAE
+2112 TFGGWYRDAK

-2148 PNSYRVYYKLSLPD
+2148 PNSYRVYYNLSLPD
-2162 GSVYEPEDMYK
+2162 GSVYEAEDSYK
-2173 TYVHGQELTMPVP
+2173 SYVHGQELTMPVP

-2207 TKIGAEEYGDKI
+2207 TKIGAAEYGDKT

-2238 DVSPN
+2238 NVNPN

-2252 IRMVLSYSDNKGV
+2252 IRIVLSYSDNKGV

-2310 AAGNETVT
+2310 AAGNVTVT
-2318 EALTV
+2318 DALTV
-2323 KLDTIKPVIGDA
+2323 KLDTIKPVMGDA

-2366 IESVEYKLIPEDSST
+2366 IESVDYELISEDSST
-2381 AGQPSVKKAS
+2381 TAGQASVKKAS
-2391 VENRAGYKAVI
+2391 GENSAGYTAVI

-2447 ITFLVN
+2447 ITFSVN

-2470 TVKDDKEN
+2470 MVKDDKEN

-2486 AAYQIGNSAECVLQE
+2486 V
-2501 DFTTSIRTEVKF
+2501 
-2513 SIPTEKLPAAGADIT
+2513 
-2528 VKAMDNAGNR
+2528 
-2538 AEKKITVRIHT
+2538 
-2549 HSAVLVQAVEPTCL
+2549 
-2563 AKGNKAYYVCD
+2563 
-2574 CGRWYAD
+2574 
-2581 SSCTTEITSQD
+2581 
-2592 VVLPAK
+2592 
-2598 GHTETIDPAKEAT
+2598 
-2611 CTQTGRT
+2611 
-2618 QGSHCSVCGVV
+2618 
-2629 IKAQTVTPALG
+2629 
-2640 HHYSGDYA
+2640 
-2648 YDADGHWRVCSRCAA
+2648 
-2663 LEEKHSHVYDNDKDA
+2663 
-2678 ICNDCGFERTIKN
+2678 
-2691 PEPEKPDT
+2691 
-2699 YRVSYKLSLPDGSVY
+2699 
-2714 EPEDSYKTYVH
+2714 
-2725 GQELTMPVPSQEGY
+2725 
-2739 VFCGW
+2739 
-2744 YDNAGYTGTAY
+2744 
-2755 TKIGAE
+2755 
-2761 EYGDKTCYGYFKDVQ
+2761 
-2776 KPELAASVESNVSP
+2776 
-2790 NTKGWY
+2790 
-2796 STDQIRM
+2796 
-2803 VLSYSDNKGVTGLYG
+2803 
-2818 KVDDGGYEE
+2818 
-2827 INGVI
+2827 
-2832 TEGGTTVTKDYAC
+2832 
-2845 VEGWHTYTFKA
+2845 
-2856 VDAAGNETVTDAMT
+2856 
-2870 VKLDTIKPEM
+2870 
-2880 GEAAFNEGYKNLW
+2880 
-2893 NWLIRKDSLEI
+2893 
-2904 TIPVAEAG
+2904 
-2912 SGIESVD
+2912 
-2919 YELIREDGSTTAGQA
+2919 
-2934 SVKKASGENSAGYT
+2934 
-2948 AVIYINPDFKGKIK
+2948 
-2962 ITARDYAGNVSDTKM
+2962 
-2977 IGTDG
+2977 
-2982 SGIHGIIV
+2982 
-2990 EDHAPEITFLVNGS
+2990 
-3004 ESPEKE
+3004 
-3010 YEKAPTVVVTVK
+3010 
-3022 DDKENAISAGLA
+3022 
-3034 SAAYQ
+3034 AYQ

-3062 SIPEE
+3062 SIPTE
-3067 KLPEAGA
+3067 KLPAAGA
-3074 DITVKAVDNAGNL
+3074 DITVKAVDNAGNR

-3093 VRIHTHRAV
+3093 VRIHIHRAV

-3132 CTTEITSKDVVLPA
+3132 CTTEITLKDVVLPA
-3146 KGHTEAIDPAK
+3146 KGH
-3157 EATCMQTGL
+3157 
-3166 TQGSHCSDCGLVIK
+3166 SF
-3180 AQTVT
+3180 
-3185 PALGH
+3185 
-3190 HYSGDYAYDADGHW
+3190 SGDYVYDADGHW

-3219 VYDDDKDAICNDCG
+3219 VYDDDRDTICNDCG
-3233 FERTIKNPEPEKPG
+3233 FDRTIKKPEPEKPG
-3247 GSGTETPSPTVQ
+3247 GGGTETPSPTVQ
-3259 PEKPENTPEK
+3259 PGKPENTPEK
-3269 KLENT
+3269 KPENT

-3280 KKPENT
+3280 NTPEKKPENT
-3286 TEKKPENTPENKP
+3286 PEKKPENTPENKP

-3428 TLGMYVDI
+3428 VLGMYVDI

-3462 IPQKMQSIDREFFIV
+3462 IPQKLQSIDREFFII

-3523 SLCHI
+3523 NLCHI

-3537 FVWLILIMAVLLII
+3537 FVWLILIMAVLLIV

>member
-1 MKIHKLKAGE
+1 MKIHKLKALE
-11 KAARITALVLTA
+11 KVARITALVLTA

-37 ANEGIKT
+37 ADEEIKT
-44 QEVITGFGELDE
+44 QEVITGFGDLDE
-56 SAAVQLLP
+56 SVAEQLLP

-81 LETDSVEESTGD
+81 LETNSVEESTGD
-93 VTQETEDS
+93 VMQETE
-101 TKENTESEE
+101 EESAEE
-110 IQTPEKDTEHGES
+110 
-123 TASGENTDTGESTA
+123 
-137 SGEST
+137 
-142 DTGESTASGESTDTG
+142 
-157 ERTAS
+157 
-162 EENAGTEDDAA
+162 EEPAEEEQPV

-190 RETSIHVTWEN
+190 RESSIHVTWEN
-201 NTADSFDSSALG
+201 NTADSFDSSVLG

-265 LSTGVENKEIIDPEQ
+265 LSTGVENKEIIDRKQ

-292 AENKTEDTENKE
+292 AENKTDDTENKE
-304 ILSGEEEERL
+304 TLSGEEEERL
-314 AELIQRL
+314 AELIRRL
-321 KGLEHIRDTET
+321 EGLEHIRDTET
-332 DCMDLKCPYH
+332 DCMDLECPYH
-342 YPETIQQRMAEDEL
+342 YPEMIQQRMSEDEL

-370 VEPPEENAMPAAAWG
+370 VEPPEENALPAAVWD
-385 TDQPRRAPAR
+385 TDQPRRAPAK

-403 QTLMVTEDNENNSHT
+403 QTLMVTTDNENNSHT
-418 GKADGDIDESMGCS
+418 GKADGDIDVSMGFS
-432 NKKHPIELAFTLD
+432 DKKHPIELAFTLD

-456 KAYDVDEDDGET
+456 KAYDVDEDYGET

-475 DIYLPMNQTNKFNKN
+475 DIYLSMDQTNKFNKK
-490 YNNETIGYLSGTD
+490 YNNETIGYLSGTN

-523 VISVTVAPR
+523 VISVTVAPPT
-532 SWIVR
+532 WIVR

-551 PNIEK
+551 SNIEK

-566 KGKTVTVQS
+566 KDKTVTVQS
-575 LVTIRQKGNKEYATE
+575 LVTIRQKGKKEYATE

-619 PLDSPSG
+619 PLNSPGG

-636 PDTEAINATDSFSF
+636 QDTEAIKATDSFSF

-672 NRDVTITVK
+672 NRDVTIMVK
-681 AEDMLKIGITDV
+681 AENMPKIGITDV
-693 KVADG
+693 KVTDG

-711 TINYKL
+711 TITYKL
-717 KGSDKSF
+717 KGSDKS
-724 LYQVW
+724 LSYPVL
-729 VDNIDKTAP
+729 VDNIDKAAP
-738 VITYTPVTVVEEEK
+738 ALTYTPVTVVEEEK

-766 SDNHRLADKPLTY
+766 ADNRRLAEKPLTY

-789 GTKTISVKASDA
+789 GKKPIKVTASDA
-801 AGNTT
+801 VGNTT
-806 THNCVITVTAK
+806 TKNCEIIVTAK

-832 KDSFELKAV
+832 KDSFDLKAV

-861 TPTLDFHNGS
+861 APTLDFHNGS
-871 VKTASVI
+871 AKTAPVVT
-878 KTKNGNLIAKAT
+878 TKNGNLNVKAT

-904 KVTSDGKAKVYYS
+904 KVTSDGKEKVYYS
-917 EAEKFGF
+917 EAGKFGF

-951 NGTDKYQEVYYRT
+951 DGSDKAQTVYYRT

-977 TEGAVYFAEG
+977 IQGSVIFTEGEM
-987 ETSKT
+987 SKT

-1000 TEPYQSKAGTKYSNA
+1000 TKPYQSKAGTKYSNA

-1021 ELYRVG
+1021 EIYRVT
-1027 VGGGTIDQTR
+1027 GGGTIDQTR
-1037 RSMQRTMPKD
+1037 RSKQRTMPKD

-1064 HVADTSGKNGKR
+1064 HVADTSGTKGER
-1076 IADTTNNQGGKA
+1076 IADTNEDQGGKRK
-1088 TNVSFLKNRY
+1088 NVSFLKNRY
-1098 KDTNYHTS
+1098 NDTNYYTS
-1106 SSFPGYYTDARQQ
+1106 SSFSSYYTDAWQQ

-1127 GWYYRYVLRAY
+1127 GWYYRYVLKAY
-1138 EDKDGYE
+1138 EFEDGYE
-1145 HAYMGTEPLEDRNY
+1145 HAYLGTEPLEDKNY
-1159 DTKSKKADAAVAG
+1159 DISSESAAVAG
-1172 VNGQLWACNFL
+1172 VKGQLWACNFL
-1183 QPAGKSAGTY
+1183 QPERKAEGTY
-1193 YFPDT
+1193 SFPDT
-1198 RTGGGEGSYYPKNSS
+1198 RTGGDEGAGYPLNSY
-1213 GTAYGYNGKTWVKLV
+1213 GTAYIYNDKIWVKL

-1234 YAYFGATGDFDDVWY
+1234 YAYFGATGKNEDVWY

-1265 ALLGVAPMAGGTY
+1265 TLLGVAPMAGGTY

-1295 GQNSSLS
+1295 RQNSSLS

-1309 NVGTLSYAGGADT
+1309 NVGTMSYAGGADT

-1336 LNSDTALKVYSISN
+1336 LNSTDALKVNSISSI
-1350 PGSIQ
+1350 GSIK

-1372 NIKVDATKPELTVK
+1372 NIKVDATKPVLTVR

-1394 RHKATITAT
+1394 RHKATITAK
-1403 GADSIRYAWTKDAA
+1403 GAASIQYAWTKDTT

-1456 ASTHQYQ
+1456 ASTHQYL

-1473 NVSVRAG
+1473 DVSVRAG
-1480 STVAS
+1480 STAAS
-1485 AEAADVWKPGKYI
+1485 ADAADVWKSGKYI
-1498 VAQYAGAQSTGTK
+1498 VVQYAGAQSTGTT
-1511 LTFGGPKKEVKGVT
+1511 LTFDGPKKEVKSIT
-1525 SSSGSVNLYVTENG
+1525 SSSGSAYLYVTENG

-1549 GNVISKTIEVKKIDR
+1549 GNVISRTIEVKKIDS

-1576 TGADTVYNELI
+1576 TGEDTVYNELT

-1610 TGTPSTSTWKTLTAA
+1610 AGAPSAWMPLSAA
-1625 ADGSYQAEYIAA
+1625 ADGSYQAEYTAA

-1651 DGAGNVSETV
+1651 DNAGNVSETV

-1670 KAVGAALPSIT
+1670 KATAAALPSIT
-1681 VTGNPSSWTKSA
+1681 VTGNPVSWTNSA
-1693 TLTWKARQGSG
+1693 KLVWNITPGSG

-1711 FVYTPKGTVT
+1711 FVYTPKGIVT
-1721 ENMTVG
+1721 ENMTGG

-1736 YEFMVMDKFGNSA
+1736 YEFMVTDKFGNSA
-1749 AAEVLV
+1749 ATEVLV

-1761 APKLEALTAA
+1761 APKLQALTVAD
-1771 SDKPGTIGLLGVTD
+1771 DKPGTIRLTGVTD
-1785 NHTAVYDQKGNITGY
+1785 DNTAVYDKKGSITGY
-1800 RGSGIRTREY
+1800 SGSGVRTREY
-1810 RMQGE
+1810 RMQEE
-1815 STWTTFTGDS
+1815 STWTTFTGNS
-1825 FTVAKNG
+1825 FTVKKNG
-1832 SYVVRLTDNAGNVSE
+1832 SYMVRLTDNAGNVSE

-1853 TGMDVTAPTVS
+1853 TDMDVTAPTVS

-1870 RNGTSGWYLDSNV
+1870 LNGASGWYLDPNV
-1883 SVKLTFTDKAGAEG
+1883 SVKLTFTDMAGTEG
-1897 GTPSDVQ
+1897 GTPSGVQ
-1904 SAAYQWVTDTSKK
+1904 SAAYQWVTDTSQK
-1917 PATGMVNL
+1917 PVTGMVDL
-1925 DAAAVAAGEYTISLS
+1925 DATAVAAGKYTISLS

-1980 DKAQPLSAGL
+1980 NKAQPLSAGL
-1990 PMSISLTYGPSGG
+1990 PMNVSLTYGPSGG
-2003 KLTGTTQTE
+2003 KLTGTVQTE

-2017 EAYQGIYRFSELK
+2017 PAYQGIYRLSELEK
-2030 KTQPVYTVKSTGT
+2030 KQAVYRVNSTGT

-2050 NAYSDSTACEQKTF
+2050 KAYNDSTACEQKTF

-2082 LIWTTCNS
+2082 LIWTTYKG

-2122 CTDSRKFDFG
+2122 CTDSRKFDFD

-2148 PNSYRVYYKLSLPD
+2148 PNSYRVYYNLSLPD
-2162 GSVYEPEDMYK
+2162 GSVYEPEDIYK
-2173 TYVHGQELTMPVP
+2173 SYVHGQELTMPVP

-2196 YDNAGYTGTAY
+2196 YDNAGYTGTPY
-2207 TKIGAEEYGDKI
+2207 TKIGAAEYGDKT

-2229 PKLAASVES
+2229 PELAASVKS
-2238 DVSPN
+2238 NVSPN

-2252 IRMVLSYSDNKGV
+2252 IRIILSYSDNKGV
-2265 TGLYGKVDDGG
+2265 KSLYGKVDDGG
-2276 YEEIPGVIT
+2276 YEEINGVIT
-2285 EGGTTVTKDYAC
+2285 EGGTTTTKDYAC

-2310 AAGNETVT
+2310 AAGNEKVT
-2318 EALTV
+2318 DALTV
-2323 KLDTIKPVIGDA
+2323 KLDTIKPVMGDA

-2358 PVAEAGSG
+2358 PVEETGSG
-2366 IESVEYKLIPEDSST
+2366 IESVEYKLMPEDTST
-2381 AGQPSVKKAS
+2381 AGQSSVKKAS

-2435 IHGIIVEDHAPE
+2435 IHGIIVEDNAPE

-2513 SIPTEKLPAAGADIT
+2513 SIPTEKLPAAGADII
-2528 VKAMDNAGNR
+2528 VKAVDNAGNR

-2563 AKGNKAYYVCD
+2563 TEGNKAYYVCD
-2574 CGRWYAD
+2574 CGRLYAD
-2581 SSCTTEITSQD
+2581 SSCTTEIKSQD

-2598 GHTETIDPAKEAT
+2598 GHN
-2611 CTQTGRT
+2611 
-2618 QGSHCSVCGVV
+2618 
-2629 IKAQTVTPALG
+2629 
-2640 HHYSGDYA
+2640 YSGNYA
-2648 YDADGHWRVCSRCAA
+2648 YDADGHWRVCSRC
-2663 LEEKHSHVYDNDKDA
+2663 S
-2678 ICNDCGFERTIKN
+2678 
-2691 PEPEKPDT
+2691 
-2699 YRVSYKLSLPDGSVY
+2699 
-2714 EPEDSYKTYVH
+2714 
-2725 GQELTMPVPSQEGY
+2725 
-2739 VFCGW
+2739 
-2744 YDNAGYTGTAY
+2744 
-2755 TKIGAE
+2755 
-2761 EYGDKTCYGYFKDVQ
+2761 
-2776 KPELAASVESNVSP
+2776 
-2790 NTKGWY
+2790 
-2796 STDQIRM
+2796 
-2803 VLSYSDNKGVTGLYG
+2803 
-2818 KVDDGGYEE
+2818 
-2827 INGVI
+2827 
-2832 TEGGTTVTKDYAC
+2832 
-2845 VEGWHTYTFKA
+2845 
-2856 VDAAGNETVTDAMT
+2856 
-2870 VKLDTIKPEM
+2870 
-2880 GEAAFNEGYKNLW
+2880 
-2893 NWLIRKDSLEI
+2893 
-2904 TIPVAEAG
+2904 
-2912 SGIESVD
+2912 
-2919 YELIREDGSTTAGQA
+2919 
-2934 SVKKASGENSAGYT
+2934 
-2948 AVIYINPDFKGKIK
+2948 
-2962 ITARDYAGNVSDTKM
+2962 
-2977 IGTDG
+2977 
-2982 SGIHGIIV
+2982 
-2990 EDHAPEITFLVNGS
+2990 
-3004 ESPEKE
+3004 
-3010 YEKAPTVVVTVK
+3010 
-3022 DDKENAISAGLA
+3022 
-3034 SAAYQ
+3034 
-3039 IGNSAECVLQEDFT
+3039 
-3053 TGIRTEVKF
+3053 
-3062 SIPEE
+3062 
-3067 KLPEAGA
+3067 
-3074 DITVKAVDNAGNL
+3074 
-3087 AEKKIT
+3087 
-3093 VRIHTHRAV
+3093 
-3102 LVKAVEP
+3102 
-3109 TCLAE
+3109 
-3114 GNKAYYICDCG
+3114 
-3125 RWYADSS
+3125 
-3132 CTTEITSKDVVLPA
+3132 
-3146 KGHTEAIDPAK
+3146 
-3157 EATCMQTGL
+3157 
-3166 TQGSHCSDCGLVIK
+3166 
-3180 AQTVT
+3180 
-3185 PALGH
+3185 
-3190 HYSGDYAYDADGHW
+3190 
-3204 RVCSRCAALEEKHSH
+3204 ALEEKHSH
-3219 VYDDDKDAICNDCG
+3219 VYDDDRDTICNDCG
-3233 FERTIKNPEPEKPG
+3233 FDRTIKKPEPEKPG
-3247 GSGTETPSPTVQ
+3247 GSGTETPLPPAQ
-3259 PEKPENTPEK
+3259 PEKTENI
-3269 KLENT
+3269 
-3274 PEKKPE
+3274 
-3280 KKPENT
+3280 
-3286 TEKKPENTPENKP
+3286 PENKP
-3299 ENTPDEQPDIGDVLN
+3299 AGSPDISGSLEKPVDKPGISEQPGIKDILL
-3314 VPEMTEDGKAN
+3314 VPEMTAGGKVD
-3325 TSGEAVPTGNVKG
+3325 TSGEAVPTGNVQG

-3345 LKIGEGTVTVTV
+3345 LEIGEGTVTVTV

-3374 VNAVLTPAQLKSA
+3374 VNAVLTPAQLQSA

-3420 YRKEIPDL
+3420 YHKEIPDL
-3428 TLGMYVDI
+3428 VLGMYVDI

-3449 VTGTVEPVEVVIG
+3449 VTGTVEPIEVVIG
-3462 IPQKMQSIDREFFIV
+3462 IPQKLQSIAREFFII

-3486 LTDMDDA
+3486 LTDMDDV

-3512 QVSRTPQAGKC
+3512 QVSQTPQAAKC

-3537 FVWLILIMAVLLII
+3537 FVWLILIMAVLLIV
-3551 FRVIRRNRNVRE
+3551 FRVIRRNRNMRE
-3563 NQKP
+3563 KQKP

>member
-37 ANEGIKT
+37 SNEGIKT
-44 QEVITGFGELDE
+44 QEVITGFGALDE

-223 EEYRVADGVSLPQIS
+223 EEYRLADGVSLPQIS

-245 GQELAELL
+245 GQGLAELL

-265 LSTGVENKEIIDPEQ
+265 LSSGVENKEIIDPEQ
-280 LAEAREQLDAWL
+280 LTEAREKLDAWL

-304 ILSGEEEERL
+304 TLSGEEEERL

-321 KGLEHIRDTET
+321 EGLEHIRDTET

-342 YPETIQQRMAEDEL
+342 YPELIQQRMAEDEL
-356 PELLTLEDLVEDYG
+356 PELLTLENLVEDYG
-370 VEPPEENAMPAAAWG
+370 VEPPEENAMPAAAWD
-385 TDQPRRAPAR
+385 TDQPRRAPAK

-403 QTLMVTEDNENNSHT
+403 QTLMVTTDNENNSHT

-475 DIYLPMNQTNKFNKN
+475 DIYLPMDQTNQSGKQYNK
-490 YNNETIGYLSGTD
+490 ETIGYLSGTD

-606 GKAKSQE
+606 GKAQSQE

-636 PDTEAINATDSFSF
+636 PKTEAIKATDSFSF

-681 AEDMLKIGITDV
+681 AEDMPKLRITDV

-711 TINYKL
+711 TITYKL
-717 KGSDKSF
+717 KGSDKS
-724 LYQVW
+724 LSYPVL
-729 VDNIDKTAP
+729 VDNIDKAAP
-738 VITYTPVTVVEEEK
+738 ALTYTPVTVVEEEK

-832 KDSFELKAV
+832 KDSFDLKAV

-861 TPTLDFHNGS
+861 APTVEFHNGS
-871 VKTASVI
+871 IKTAQVI
-878 KTKNGNLIAKAT
+878 TTKNGNLTAKAT
-890 GLTSGVEYYARAYA
+890 GLNAGVEYYARAYA
-904 KVTSDGKAKVYYS
+904 KVTADGKEKVYYS
-917 EAEKFGF
+917 EAGKFGF
-924 GIPQYGTFSVSSVT
+924 GIPQYGTFSVSSVS
-938 GSNGKATFTITRS
+938 GSNGKAIFTITRS
-951 NGTDKYQEVYYRT
+951 NGTDKSQMVYCRT

-977 TEGAVYFAEG
+977 IQPSPFYFKEG

-1000 TEPYQSKAGTKYSNA
+1000 TNAYQSKPGTKYSNA

-1021 ELYRVG
+1021 EIYRVT
-1027 VGGGTIDQTR
+1027 GGGTIDQAR

-1047 SSYTV
+1047 NSYTV

-1064 HVADTSGKNGKR
+1064 HVAETSGKKGKR
-1076 IADTTNNQGGKA
+1076 IADTNQNQGGKKN
-1088 TNVSFLKNRY
+1088 NVSFLKNRY
-1098 KDTNYHTS
+1098 KDTNYYTS
-1106 SSFPGYYTDARQQ
+1106 SSFSNYYTDARQR
-1119 EYLKSTAG
+1119 EYLSSTAG

-1138 EDKDGYE
+1138 EEIDGYE

-1159 DTKSKKADAAVAG
+1159 DTESKKEDTAVAG
-1172 VNGQLWACNFL
+1172 VKGQLWACNFL
-1183 QPAGKSAGTY
+1183 QPAKKSVGTY
-1193 YFPDT
+1193 CFPDQ
-1198 RTGGGEGSYYPKNSS
+1198 RTGGKEGSYHPKNSS
-1213 GTAYGYNGKTWVKLV
+1213 GTAYGYNGTTWVKL

-1234 YAYFGATGDFDDVWY
+1234 YAYFGATGADTDEWY

-1295 GQNSSLS
+1295 SQNSSLS

-1322 NVLYFTGKVSSAVS
+1322 NVLYFTGTVSSAVS
-1336 LNSDTALKVYSISN
+1336 LNSTDALKVNSISN
-1350 PGSIQ
+1350 LGSIK

-1372 NIKVDATKPELTVK
+1372 NIKVDATKPALTVR

-1403 GADSIRYAWTKDAA
+1403 GADSIRYVWTKDTT
-1417 LPGYGWQTIT
+1417 LPGYGWQNVA

-1456 ASTHQYQ
+1456 ASTHQYL

-1473 NVSVRAG
+1473 GVSVRAG
-1480 STVAS
+1480 SAVAS

-1498 VAQYAGAQSTGTK
+1498 VVQYAGAQSTGTK
-1511 LTFGGPKKEVKGVT
+1511 LTFDRPKKVEQGVA
-1525 SSSGSVNLYVTENG
+1525 SSSGSANLYVTENG

-1564 KKPTVT
+1564 KNPTVT

-1576 TGADTVYNELI
+1576 TGADTVYNELT

-1625 ADGSYQAEYIAA
+1625 ADGSYQAQYTAA

-1693 TLTWKARQGSG
+1693 TLTWKAAQGSG

-1711 FVYTPKGTVT
+1711 FVYTPNGTVT

-1749 AAEVLV
+1749 VAEVLV

-1771 SDKPGTIGLLGVTD
+1771 SDKPGTIRLTGVTD
-1785 NHTAVYDQKGNITGY
+1785 DHTAVYDQRGNITGY
-1800 RGSGIRTREY
+1800 QGSGIRTREY

-1815 STWTTFTGDS
+1815 STWTAFTGDS
-1825 FTVAKNG
+1825 FSVAKNG

-1853 TGMDVTAPTVS
+1853 AGMDVTAPTVG
-1864 CTVNGT
+1864 CRVNGT
-1870 RNGTSGWYLDSNV
+1870 HNGTSGWYLDSNV

-1897 GTPSDVQ
+1897 GTPSGVW

-1940 DYYGTCYLYYKVTDR
+1940 DYYGTCYLYYKVTDW

-1980 DKAQPLSAGL
+1980 NKAQPLSAGL

-2003 KLTGTTQTE
+2003 KLTGTEQTE

-2017 EAYQGIYRFSELK
+2017 PAYQGIYRLSGLK
-2030 KTQPVYTVKSTGT
+2030 KIQPVYTVKSTGT

-2050 NAYSDSTACEQKTF
+2050 KAYSDSTACEQKTF

-2073 QGGSSVEPQ
+2073 QGGSNVEPQ
-2082 LIWTTCNS
+2082 LIWTTYNS
-2090 LIPGA
+2090 LIPEP

-2122 CTDSRKFDFG
+2122 CTDSRKFDFDS
-2132 TQSQVMTDT
+2132 QSQLVTDT

-2148 PNSYRVYYKLSLPD
+2148 PNSYRVNYKLSLPD
-2162 GSVYEPEDMYK
+2162 GSVYEAEDSYK
-2173 TYVHGQELTMPVP
+2173 SYVHGQELTMPVP

-2207 TKIGAEEYGDKI
+2207 TKIGAEEYGDKT

-2229 PKLAASVES
+2229 PELAASVES
-2238 DVSPN
+2238 NVSPN

-2335 AFNEGYKN
+2335 VFNEGYKN

-2417 DHAGNVS
+2417 DYAGNVS

-2447 ITFLVN
+2447 ITFSVN

-2486 AAYQIGNSAECVLQE
+2486 AAYQIGNSAECVVQE

-2528 VKAMDNAGNR
+2528 VKAVDNAGNR

-2598 GHTETIDPAKEAT
+2598 GH
-2611 CTQTGRT
+2611 
-2618 QGSHCSVCGVV
+2618 SF
-2629 IKAQTVTPALG
+2629 
-2640 HHYSGDYA
+2640 SGDYV
-2648 YDADGHWRVCSRCAA
+2648 YDTDGHWKVCSRC
-2663 LEEKHSHVYDNDKDA
+2663 D
-2678 ICNDCGFERTIKN
+2678 
-2691 PEPEKPDT
+2691 
-2699 YRVSYKLSLPDGSVY
+2699 
-2714 EPEDSYKTYVH
+2714 
-2725 GQELTMPVPSQEGY
+2725 
-2739 VFCGW
+2739 
-2744 YDNAGYTGTAY
+2744 
-2755 TKIGAE
+2755 
-2761 EYGDKTCYGYFKDVQ
+2761 
-2776 KPELAASVESNVSP
+2776 
-2790 NTKGWY
+2790 
-2796 STDQIRM
+2796 
-2803 VLSYSDNKGVTGLYG
+2803 
-2818 KVDDGGYEE
+2818 
-2827 INGVI
+2827 
-2832 TEGGTTVTKDYAC
+2832 
-2845 VEGWHTYTFKA
+2845 
-2856 VDAAGNETVTDAMT
+2856 
-2870 VKLDTIKPEM
+2870 
-2880 GEAAFNEGYKNLW
+2880 
-2893 NWLIRKDSLEI
+2893 
-2904 TIPVAEAG
+2904 
-2912 SGIESVD
+2912 
-2919 YELIREDGSTTAGQA
+2919 
-2934 SVKKASGENSAGYT
+2934 
-2948 AVIYINPDFKGKIK
+2948 
-2962 ITARDYAGNVSDTKM
+2962 
-2977 IGTDG
+2977 
-2982 SGIHGIIV
+2982 
-2990 EDHAPEITFLVNGS
+2990 
-3004 ESPEKE
+3004 
-3010 YEKAPTVVVTVK
+3010 
-3022 DDKENAISAGLA
+3022 
-3034 SAAYQ
+3034 
-3039 IGNSAECVLQEDFT
+3039 
-3053 TGIRTEVKF
+3053 
-3062 SIPEE
+3062 
-3067 KLPEAGA
+3067 
-3074 DITVKAVDNAGNL
+3074 
-3087 AEKKIT
+3087 
-3093 VRIHTHRAV
+3093 
-3102 LVKAVEP
+3102 
-3109 TCLAE
+3109 
-3114 GNKAYYICDCG
+3114 
-3125 RWYADSS
+3125 
-3132 CTTEITSKDVVLPA
+3132 
-3146 KGHTEAIDPAK
+3146 
-3157 EATCMQTGL
+3157 
-3166 TQGSHCSDCGLVIK
+3166 
-3180 AQTVT
+3180 
-3185 PALGH
+3185 ALGK
-3190 HYSGDYAYDADGHW
+3190 
-3204 RVCSRCAALEEKHSH
+3204 KHSH
-3219 VYDDDKDAICNDCG
+3219 VYDDDRDTICNDCG
-3233 FERTIKNPEPEKPG
+3233 FDRTIKKPEPEKPG

-3259 PEKPENTPEK
+3259 PENTPEKKPENTPEK
-3269 KLENT
+3269 KPENT
-3274 PEKKPE
+3274 PEKK
-3280 KKPENT
+3280 
-3286 TEKKPENTPENKP
+3286 PENKP

-3325 TSGEAVPTGNVKG
+3325 TSGEAVPTGNVRG

-3345 LKIGEGTVTVTV
+3345 LDYGDGTVIVTV

-3404 NVPEKD
+3404 NVPRKD
-3410 KSAIENGIKE
+3410 KSVIENGIKE

-3449 VTGTVEPVEVVIG
+3449 VTGTAEPVEVVIG

-3551 FRVIRRNRNVRE
+3551 WRVIRRNRNVRE

>member
-1 MKIHKLKAGE
+1 MPA
-11 KAARITALVLTA
+11 
-23 ALVFT
+23 
-28 SIDLAVFAT
+28 
-37 ANEGIKT
+37 
-44 QEVITGFGELDE
+44 
-56 SAAVQLLP
+56 
-64 VGAQESEIVFPD
+64 GAQESEIVFPD
-76 TLTVM
+76 SLTVM
-81 LETDSVEESTGD
+81 LETNSVEESTED
-93 VTQETEDS
+93 VTQE
-101 TKENTESEE
+101 
-110 IQTPEKDTEHGES
+110 
-123 TASGENTDTGESTA
+123 
-137 SGEST
+137 
-142 DTGESTASGESTDTG
+142 
-157 ERTAS
+157 
-162 EENAGTEDDAA
+162 
-173 EEEQPAPVETI
+173 V
-184 PPVKST
+184 
-190 RETSIHVTWEN
+190 SIHVTWEN
-201 NTADSFDSSALG
+201 NTADSFDSATLG
-213 NHYVYIPVIP
+213 NHYVYTPVIP
-223 EEYRVADGVSLPQIS
+223 DEYRAADGVSLPQIS

-245 GQELAELL
+245 GQEPADLL

-280 LAEAREQLDAWL
+280 LTEVREQLDAWL

-304 ILSGEEEERL
+304 TLSGEEDERL
-314 AELIQRL
+314 AELIARL
-321 KGLEHIRDTET
+321 EGLEHIRDTET
-332 DCMDLKCPYH
+332 DCMDLECPYH
-342 YPETIQQRMAEDEL
+342 YPEMIQQRMAEDEL
-356 PELLTLEDLVEDYG
+356 PELLTLENLVEDYG
-370 VEPPEENAMPAAAWG
+370 VEPPEENAMPAAAWD
-385 TDQPRRAPAR
+385 TDQPLRASAK
-395 APALTPHP
+395 ASALTPHP
-403 QTLMVTEDNENNSHT
+403 QTLMVTADNENNSHT
-418 GKADGDIDESMGCS
+418 GKADGDIDVSMGS
-432 NKKHPIELAFTLD
+432 SDKKHPIELAFTLD

-456 KAYDVDEDDGET
+456 KAYDVDEDYGET

-475 DIYLPMNQTNKFNKN
+475 DIYLPMGQTNQFNKN
-490 YNNETIGYLSGTD
+490 YNNETLGYLSGTN

-523 VISVTVAPR
+523 VISVTVAP
-532 SWIVR
+532 STWIVR

-551 PNIEK
+551 SNIEK

-575 LVTIRQKGNKEYATE
+575 LVTIRQKGKKEYATE

-619 PLDSPSG
+619 PLDSPGG

-636 PDTEAINATDSFSF
+636 PETEEIKATDSFSF

-681 AEDMLKIGITDV
+681 AENMPELGITDV
-693 KVADG
+693 KVTDG
-698 ATKTATV
+698 ATHIAAE

-711 TINYKL
+711 TITYKL
-717 KGSDKSF
+717 KGSEQSF
-724 LYQVW
+724 LYPVW

-738 VITYTPVTVVEEEK
+738 VLTYTPVTVVEGEQ

-766 SDNHRLADKPLTY
+766 SDNHRLAEKPLTY
-779 TIPKDIAALP
+779 TIQNNIADLP
-789 GTKTISVKASDA
+789 GKKTIKVTASDA

-806 THNCVITVTAK
+806 TKDCVIMVTAK

-861 TPTLDFHNGS
+861 APTLEFHNGS
-871 VKTASVI
+871 AKTASVI
-878 KTKNGNLIAKAT
+878 TTKNGNLTAKAT

-904 KVTSDGKAKVYYS
+904 KVTSDGKEKVYYS
-917 EAEKFGF
+917 EAGQFGF

-951 NGTDKYQEVYYRT
+951 NGTDKLQMVYYRT

-977 TEGAVYFAEG
+977 QEGAVYFAEG

-1000 TEPYQSKAGTKYSNA
+1000 TNAYQSKAGTKYSNA

-1027 VGGGTIDQTR
+1027 GGGTIDQAR
-1037 RSMQRTMPKD
+1037 RSKLRTMPKD

-1052 DRSVYTTEKTIT
+1052 NRSVYTTEKTIT
-1064 HVADTSGKNGKR
+1064 HVAETSGKNGKR
-1076 IADTTNNQGGKA
+1076 IADTNQSQGGKRN
-1088 TNVSFLKNRY
+1088 NVSFLKNRY
-1098 KDTNYHTS
+1098 NDINYHTS
-1106 SSFPGYYTDARQQ
+1106 SSFSSYYTDARQQ

-1127 GWYYRYVLRAY
+1127 GWYYRYVLKAY
-1138 EDKDGYE
+1138 ELEDGYE
-1145 HAYMGTEPLEDRNY
+1145 HAYLGTEPLEDKNY
-1159 DTKSKKADAAVAG
+1159 DISSESAAVAG
-1172 VNGQLWACNFL
+1172 VKGQLWTCNFL
-1183 QPAGKSAGTY
+1183 QPAKKPAGTY
-1193 YFPDT
+1193 SFPDK
-1198 RTGGGEGSYYPKNSS
+1198 RTGGGEGSYYPKNSF
-1213 GTAYGYNGKTWVKLV
+1213 GMAHDYNGKTWVKL

-1234 YAYFGATGDFDDVWY
+1234 YAYFGATGADTDVWY

-1265 ALLGVAPMAGGTY
+1265 VLLGVAPMAGGTY

-1295 GQNSSLS
+1295 SQNSSLS

-1322 NVLYFTGKVSSAVS
+1322 NVLYFTGKVSSTVS
-1336 LNSDTALKVYSISN
+1336 LNSTDALKVNSISN
-1350 PGSIQ
+1350 IGSIK

-1372 NIKVDATKPELTVK
+1372 NIKVDATKPVLTVR

-1394 RHKATITAT
+1394 RHKATITAK
-1403 GADSIRYAWTKDAA
+1403 GAASIQYAWTKDTT

-1456 ASTHQYQ
+1456 ASTHQYL

-1473 NVSVRAG
+1473 DVSVRAG
-1480 STVAS
+1480 NAAAS
-1485 AEAADVWKPGKYI
+1485 ADAADVWKPGKYI
-1498 VAQYAGAQSTGTK
+1498 VVQYAGAQSTGTT
-1511 LTFGGPKKEVKGVT
+1511 LTFDGPKKVENGIT
-1525 SSSGSVNLYVTENG
+1525 SSSGSAYLYVTENG
-1539 SYTVTLTDTY
+1539 SYTVTLTDSY

-1625 ADGSYQAEYIAA
+1625 ADGSYQAQYTAA

-1661 KSGPYQVIK
+1661 KSGPYQMIK
-1670 KAVGAALPSIT
+1670 KATAAVLPSIT

-1693 TLTWKARQGSG
+1693 TLTWKATPGSG

-1711 FVYTPKGTVT
+1711 FIYTPKGTVT
-1721 ENMTVG
+1721 ENMTGG

-1749 AAEVLV
+1749 ATEVLV

-1761 APKLEALTAA
+1761 APKLETLTAA
-1771 SDKPGTIGLLGVTD
+1771 DDKPGTIRLTGVTD
-1785 NHTAVYDQKGNITGY
+1785 DHTAVYDQRGNITRYG
-1800 RGSGIRTREY
+1800 GSGIRTREY
-1810 RMQGE
+1810 RMPGE
-1815 STWTTFTGDS
+1815 STWTTFTGDR
-1825 FTVAKNG
+1825 FTVKKNG

-1853 TGMDVTAPTVS
+1853 AGMDTTAPTVS

-1870 RNGTSGWYLDSNV
+1870 RNGTSGWYLDSDV
-1883 SVKLTFTDKAGAEG
+1883 SVKLTFTDMAGTEG
-1897 GTPSDVQ
+1897 GTPSGIQ
-1904 SAAYQWVTDTSKK
+1904 SAAYQWVTDNSKK
-1917 PATGMVNL
+1917 PVTGMVNL

-1940 DYYGTCYLYYKVTDR
+1940 DYCGTCYLYYKVTDR
-1955 KGNVRDGFS
+1955 KGNIQDGFS
-1964 EQIKKDDVHRL
+1964 EQIKKDNVHRL

-1980 DKAQPLSAGL
+1980 NKAQPLSAGL

-2003 KLTGTTQTE
+2003 KLTGTVQTE

-2017 EAYQGIYRFSELK
+2017 PAYQGIYRFSELK
-2030 KTQPVYTVKSTGT
+2030 KKQAVYTVNSTGT

-2050 NAYSDSTACEQKTF
+2050 NAYSDSTSCEQKTF
-2064 YVRQITFDS
+2064 YVRQVTFDS

-2082 LIWTTCNS
+2082 LIWTTYNG
-2090 LIPGA
+2090 LTPGA

-2103 PQEPVREGY
+2103 PQKPVREGY
-2112 TFGGWYRDAE
+2112 TFGGWYKDAE
-2122 CTDSRKFDFG
+2122 CTDIRKFNFD
-2132 TQSQVMTDT
+2132 TQSQLMTDT

-2148 PNSYRVYYKLSLPD
+2148 PNSYRVYYNLSLPD
-2162 GSVYEPEDMYK
+2162 GSVYEAEDMYK
-2173 TYVHGQELTMPVP
+2173 SYVHGQELTMPVP
-2186 SQEGYVFCGW
+2186 SQDGYVFCGW

-2207 TKIGAEEYGDKI
+2207 TKIGAAEYGDKT

-2238 DVSPN
+2238 NVSPN
-2243 TKGWYNTDQ
+2243 TKGWYSTDQ
-2252 IRMVLSYSDNKGV
+2252 IRIALSYSDNKGV
-2265 TGLYGKVDDGG
+2265 KSLYGKVDDGG
-2276 YEEIPGVIT
+2276 YEEIPDVIT
-2285 EGGTTVTKDYAC
+2285 EGGTTVAKDYAC

-2318 EALTV
+2318 DVLTV

-2343 LWNWLIRK
+2343 LWNWLIRN

-2358 PVAEAGSG
+2358 PVE
-2366 IESVEYKLIPEDSST
+2366 
-2381 AGQPSVKKAS
+2381 
-2391 VENRAGYKAVI
+2391 
-2402 YINPD
+2402 
-2407 FKGKIMITAR
+2407 
-2417 DHAGNVS
+2417 
-2424 DTKMI
+2424 
-2429 GTDGSG
+2429 
-2435 IHGIIVEDHAPE
+2435 
-2447 ITFLVN
+2447 
-2453 GSESPEKEYEKA
+2453 
-2465 PTVIV
+2465 
-2470 TVKDDKEN
+2470 
-2478 AISAGLAS
+2478 
-2486 AAYQIGNSAECVLQE
+2486 
-2501 DFTTSIRTEVKF
+2501 
-2513 SIPTEKLPAAGADIT
+2513 
-2528 VKAMDNAGNR
+2528 
-2538 AEKKITVRIHT
+2538 
-2549 HSAVLVQAVEPTCL
+2549 
-2563 AKGNKAYYVCD
+2563 
-2574 CGRWYAD
+2574 
-2581 SSCTTEITSQD
+2581 
-2592 VVLPAK
+2592 
-2598 GHTETIDPAKEAT
+2598 
-2611 CTQTGRT
+2611 
-2618 QGSHCSVCGVV
+2618 
-2629 IKAQTVTPALG
+2629 
-2640 HHYSGDYA
+2640 
-2648 YDADGHWRVCSRCAA
+2648 
-2663 LEEKHSHVYDNDKDA
+2663 
-2678 ICNDCGFERTIKN
+2678 
-2691 PEPEKPDT
+2691 
-2699 YRVSYKLSLPDGSVY
+2699 
-2714 EPEDSYKTYVH
+2714 
-2725 GQELTMPVPSQEGY
+2725 
-2739 VFCGW
+2739 
-2744 YDNAGYTGTAY
+2744 
-2755 TKIGAE
+2755 
-2761 EYGDKTCYGYFKDVQ
+2761 
-2776 KPELAASVESNVSP
+2776 
-2790 NTKGWY
+2790 
-2796 STDQIRM
+2796 
-2803 VLSYSDNKGVTGLYG
+2803 
-2818 KVDDGGYEE
+2818 
-2827 INGVI
+2827 
-2832 TEGGTTVTKDYAC
+2832 
-2845 VEGWHTYTFKA
+2845 
-2856 VDAAGNETVTDAMT
+2856 
-2870 VKLDTIKPEM
+2870 
-2880 GEAAFNEGYKNLW
+2880 
-2893 NWLIRKDSLEI
+2893 
-2904 TIPVAEAG
+2904 EAG

-2919 YELIREDGSTTAGQA
+2919 YELIREDSSTTAGRA
-2934 SVKKASGENSAGYT
+2934 SVKKASGENSAGYM
-2948 AVIYINPDFKGKIK
+2948 AVIYVNPDFKGKIK
-2962 ITARDYAGNVSDTKM
+2962 ITAKDYAGNVSDTKM

-2990 EDHAPEITFLVNGS
+2990 EDHAPEITFSVNGS
-3004 ESPEKE
+3004 ESLAEE
-3010 YEKAPTVVVTVK
+3010 YEKAPTVDVTVK
-3022 DDKENAISAGLA
+3022 DDKENVLSAGLA
-3034 SAAYQ
+3034 SVAYQ
-3039 IGNSAECVLQEDFT
+3039 VGNGAEHVLQEDFA

-3062 SIPEE
+3062 SIPKE

-3074 DITVKAVDNAGNL
+3074 DITVKAVDNAGNR

-3102 LVKAVEP
+3102 LVQAVEP
-3109 TCLAE
+3109 TCLTK
-3114 GNKAYYICDCG
+3114 GNKAYYVCDCG
-3125 RWYADSS
+3125 RWYANSS
-3132 CTTEITSKDVVLPA
+3132 CTTEITLQDVELPA
-3146 KGHTEAIDPAK
+3146 KGHTEAIDPVK
-3157 EATCMQTGL
+3157 QATCMQTGL

-3190 HYSGDYAYDADGHW
+3190 NYSGDYAYDAGGHW
-3204 RVCSRCAALEEKHSH
+3204 RVCSRCAALEEKHGH

-3233 FERTIKNPEPEKPG
+3233 FERTIKNSEPEKPG
-3247 GSGTETPSPTVQ
+3247 GGGTETSNPPTPSGQ
-3259 PEKPENTPEK
+3259 PNKPEDK
-3269 KLENT
+3269 
-3274 PEKKPE
+3274 
-3280 KKPENT
+3280 
-3286 TEKKPENTPENKP
+3286 PENKP
-3299 ENTPDEQPDIGDVLN
+3299 TDKPENKLTEKAENKPTDKPENKSTDKPENKLTNKAENKPTDKPENKLENKPDEQPDIRDDVD
-3314 VPEMTEDGKAN
+3314 VPEMTEDGKVD
-3325 TSGEAVPTGNVKG
+3325 TSGEAVPTGNVQG

-3345 LKIGEGTVTVTV
+3345 LDFGDGTVTVTV
-3357 VCEEQEY
+3357 VCAEQEY

-3374 VNAVLTPAQLKSA
+3374 VNAVLTPAQLQSVT
-3387 AAGENIEIRV
+3387 AGENIEIRI

-3404 NVPEKD
+3404 NVPETD

-3428 TLGMYVDI
+3428 VLGMYVDI

-3449 VTGTVEPVEVVIG
+3449 VTGTVEPVKVVIG
-3462 IPQKMQSIDREFFIV
+3462 IPQKLQSIDREFFII

-3512 QVSRTPQAGKC
+3512 QVSRTPQVGKC

-3537 FVWLILIMAVLLII
+3537 FVWLMVIITVLLII
-3551 FRVIRRNRNVRE
+3551 WIVIRRKKNAKV
-3563 NQKP
+3563 

>member
-1 MKIHKLKAGE
+1 MVIIMKIHMLKDRE
-11 KAARITALVLTA
+11 KAMRGTALVLAA

-28 SIDLAVFAT
+28 SIDLTVFAT
-37 ANEGIKT
+37 NGKKIKT
-44 QEVITGFGELDE
+44 QEVITGFAELDK
-56 SAAVQLLP
+56 SVAVQLLP
-64 VGAQESEIVFPD
+64 VGALESEIVFPD
-76 TLTVM
+76 TLTV
-81 LETDSVEESTGD
+81 TVNTKSVEESVGD
-93 VTQETEDS
+93 VTQKTENP
-101 TKENTESEE
+101 TKEDTESEE
-110 IQTPEKDTEHGES
+110 IQTPEKGTEHEES
-123 TASGENTDTGESTA
+123 TDSGENPDTGENTDSGEHTETGENTDSGEGTGTGESTD

-142 DTGESTASGESTDTG
+142 GTGESIDSG
-157 ERTAS
+157 
-162 EENAGTEDDAA
+162 ENAGSEERKGTEEDVA
-173 EEEQPAPVETI
+173 EEEQPAEEVYAVVEEQPVAKAYTAEEEQPAEEEGAAEEVSPAPVETI

-190 RETSIHVTWEN
+190 RETSIHVTWELN
-201 NTADSFDSSALG
+201 RADSFDSSTLG
-213 NHYVYIPVIP
+213 NHYVYTPVIP

-238 VTIAAIG
+238 VTIAATG
-245 GQELAELL
+245 GQGSAELL

-265 LSTGVENKEIIDPEQ
+265 LSTGVENKEIIDREQ
-280 LAEAREQLDAWL
+280 LAEAREQLDSWL
-292 AENKTEDTENKE
+292 AENQTDDTENKE
-304 ILSGEEEERL
+304 TLSGEEEERL

-321 KGLEHIRDTET
+321 EGLEHIRDTEA
-332 DCMDLKCPYH
+332 DCMDLECPYH
-342 YPETIQQRMAEDEL
+342 YPEMIQQRMAEDEL

-370 VEPPEENAMPAAAWG
+370 VEPPEENALPAAVWD
-385 TDQPRRAPAR
+385 TDQPRRAPAK

-403 QTLMVTEDNENNSHT
+403 QTLMVTTDNENNGHA
-418 GKADGDIDESMGCS
+418 GKADGDIDVSMGS
-432 NKKHPIELAFTLD
+432 SDKKHPIELAFTLD

-456 KAYDVDEDDGET
+456 KAYDVDEDYGET

-475 DIYLPMNQTNKFNKN
+475 DIYLPMDQTNKFNKN
-490 YNNETIGYLSGTD
+490 YNNETLGYLSGTN

-523 VISVTVAPR
+523 VISVTVAPKT
-532 SWIVR
+532 WIVR

-566 KGKTVTVQS
+566 KDKTVTVQS
-575 LVTIRQKGNKEYATE
+575 LVTIRQKGKKEYATE

-606 GKAKSQE
+606 GKAQSQE

-636 PDTEAINATDSFSF
+636 PDTEAIKATDSFSF

-681 AEDMLKIGITDV
+681 AENMPELGITDV
-693 KVADG
+693 KITDG
-698 ATKTATV
+698 ATHIAAE

-711 TINYKL
+711 TITYKL
-717 KGSDKSF
+717 KGSEQSF
-724 LYQVW
+724 LYPVW

-738 VITYTPVTVVEEEK
+738 VLTYTPVTVVEGEQ

-766 SDNHRLADKPLTY
+766 SDNHRLAEKPLTY
-779 TIPKDIAALP
+779 TIQKDIAALP
-789 GTKTISVKASDA
+789 GKKTIQVTASDA

-806 THNCVITVTAK
+806 TKKCEITVTAK

-861 TPTLDFHNGS
+861 APTLEFHNGS
-871 VKTASVI
+871 AKTASVI
-878 KTKNGNLIAKAT
+878 TTKNGNLTAKAT

-904 KVTSDGKAKVYYS
+904 KVTSDGKEKVYYS
-917 EAEKFGF
+917 EAGQFGF

-938 GSNGKATFTITRS
+938 SSNGKATFTITRS
-951 NGTDKYQEVYYRT
+951 NGTDKLQMVYYRT

-969 VGGTHFTH
+969 VGGTHFKH
-977 TEGAVYFAEG
+977 QEGAVYFKEG

-1000 TEPYQSKAGTKYSNA
+1000 TNAYQSKAGTKYSNA

-1021 ELYRVG
+1021 ELYRVT
-1027 VGGGTIDQTR
+1027 GGGTIDQAR
-1037 RSMQRTMPKD
+1037 RLMTRTMAKD

-1064 HVADTSGKNGKR
+1064 HVAEKTGTNGEQ
-1076 IADTTNNQGGKA
+1076 IADTRGDQGGKE
-1088 TNVSFLKNRY
+1088 TNVSFLKNRDG
-1098 KDTNYHTS
+1098 KLNYNTR
-1106 SSFPGYYTDARQQ
+1106 SSFSNYYTDARQQ
-1119 EYLKSTAG
+1119 EYLRSTAG
-1127 GWYYRYVLRAY
+1127 GWYYRYVLKAY
-1138 EDKDGYE
+1138 EFEDGYE

-1159 DTKSKKADAAVAG
+1159 DTESKKPDAAVAG
-1172 VNGQLWACNFL
+1172 VRGQLWACNFL
-1183 QPAGKSAGTY
+1183 QPEQKAEGTY
-1193 YFPDT
+1193 SFPDT
-1198 RTGGGEGSYYPKNSS
+1198 RTGGDEGAGYPKNSS
-1213 GTAYGYNGKTWVKLV
+1213 GTTHGYNRKTWVKL

-1234 YAYFGATGDFDDVWY
+1234 YAYFGATGKNTDVWY

-1265 ALLGVAPMAGGTY
+1265 ALLGVAPMAKGTY

-1295 GQNSSLS
+1295 SQNSSLS

-1322 NVLYFTGKVSSAVS
+1322 NVLYFTGKVSSTAS
-1336 LNSDTALKVYSISN
+1336 LNSTDVLKVNSISN
-1350 PGSIQ
+1350 IGSIQ

-1372 NIKVDATKPELTVK
+1372 NIKVDATKPVLTVR

-1403 GADSIRYAWTKDAA
+1403 GAASIQYAWTKDTA
-1417 LPGYGWQTIT
+1417 LPSYGWQTIT

-1456 ASTHQYQ
+1456 ASTHECL
-1463 AFTFMNPAIT
+1463 AFPFMNPAIT
-1473 NVSVRAG
+1473 DVSVRAG
-1480 STVAS
+1480 SAAAS
-1485 AEAADVWKPGKYI
+1485 ADAADVWKPGKYI
-1498 VAQYAGAQSTGTK
+1498 VVQYAGAQSTGTK
-1511 LTFGGPKKEVKGVT
+1511 LTFDGPKKAENSIT
-1525 SSSGSVNLYVTENG
+1525 SSSGSVYLYVTENG
-1539 SYTVTLTDTY
+1539 SYSVTLTDTY
-1549 GNVISKTIEVKKIDR
+1549 GNVISKTIEVRKIDR

-1576 TGADTVYNELI
+1576 TGADTVYNELT

-1625 ADGSYQAEYIAA
+1625 ADGSYQAQYTAA

-1670 KAVGAALPSIT
+1670 KATAAALPSIT

-1693 TLTWKARQGSG
+1693 TLTWKAAPGSG

-1711 FVYTPKGTVT
+1711 FVYTPKGIVT
-1721 ENMTVG
+1721 ENMTGG
-1727 SCTVTKNGV
+1727 SCIVTKNGV

-1761 APKLEALTAA
+1761 APKLDSLTAA
-1771 SDKPGTIGLLGVTD
+1771 GGKPGTIGLMGVTD
-1785 NHTAVYDQKGNITGY
+1785 DHTAVYDKKGNITGY
-1800 RGSGIRTREY
+1800 QGSGIRTREY

-1825 FTVAKNG
+1825 FSVAKNG

-1883 SVKLTFTDKAGAEG
+1883 SVKLTFTDKVGAEG
-1897 GTPSDVQ
+1897 GTPSGVQ
-1904 SAAYQWVTDTSKK
+1904 SAAYQWVTDTFQK
-1917 PATGMVNL
+1917 PVTGMVNL

-1940 DYYGTCYLYYKVTDR
+1940 DYYGTCYLYYKVTDQ

-1964 EQIKKDDVHRL
+1964 DQIKKDDIHRL

-2003 KLTGTTQTE
+2003 KLTGTAQTE

-2017 EAYQGIYRFSELK
+2017 SAYQGIYRFSELK
-2030 KTQPVYTVKSTGT
+2030 KKQAVYTVNSTGT

-2050 NAYSDSTACEQKTF
+2050 KAYSDSTACEQKTF

-2073 QGGSSVEPQ
+2073 QGGSSVETQ
-2082 LIWTTCNS
+2082 LIWTTYNG
-2090 LIPGA
+2090 LIPGSD
-2095 AVQCAVTE
+2095 VQCAVTE

-2112 TFGGWYRDAE
+2112 TFGGWYEDAE
-2122 CTDSRKFDFG
+2122 CTDSRKFDFD
-2132 TQSQVMTDT
+2132 TQSQVMTDK

-2148 PNSYRVYYKLSLPD
+2148 PNSYRVYYNLSLPD

-2173 TYVHGQELTMPVP
+2173 TYVHGQELVMPVP
-2186 SQEGYVFCGW
+2186 SQEGYEFCGW

-2207 TKIGAEEYGDKI
+2207 TKIGAAEYGDKT
-2219 CYGYFKDVQK
+2219 CYGYFQDVQK

-2238 DVSPN
+2238 NVSPD

-2252 IRMVLSYSDNKGV
+2252 IRIVLSYSDNKGV

-2276 YEEIPGVIT
+2276 YKEIPGVIT

-2318 EALTV
+2318 DALTV

-2358 PVAEAGSG
+2358 PVEEMGSG

-2391 VENRAGYKAVI
+2391 VENHAGYKAVI

-2417 DHAGNVS
+2417 DHAGNAS

-2435 IHGIIVEDHAPE
+2435 IHGIIVEDNAPE
-2447 ITFLVN
+2447 ITFSVN
-2453 GSESPEKEYEKA
+2453 GSESPAEEYEKA
-2465 PTVIV
+2465 PTVV
-2470 TVKDDKEN
+2470 VAVKDDEN
-2478 AISAGLAS
+2478 NVISAGLAS
-2486 AAYQIGNSAECVLQE
+2486 VAYQIGNSAECVVQE

-2513 SIPTEKLPAAGADIT
+2513 SIPEEKLPAAGADIT
-2528 VKAMDNAGNR
+2528 VKAVDNAGNL

-2549 HSAVLVQAVEPTCL
+2549 HRAVLVKAVEPTCL
-2563 AKGNKAYYVCD
+2563 AKGNKAYYVCA

-2581 SSCTTEITSQD
+2581 SSCMTEITSQD

-2611 CTQTGRT
+2611 CMQTGRT

-2663 LEEKHSHVYDNDKDA
+2663 LEEKHSHVYDDDKDT
-2678 ICNDCGFERTIKN
+2678 ICNDCGFERTIKK
-2691 PEPEKPDT
+2691 PEPE
-2699 YRVSYKLSLPDGSVY
+2699 
-2714 EPEDSYKTYVH
+2714 
-2725 GQELTMPVPSQEGY
+2725 
-2739 VFCGW
+2739 
-2744 YDNAGYTGTAY
+2744 N
-2755 TKIGAE
+2755 
-2761 EYGDKTCYGYFKDVQ
+2761 
-2776 KPELAASVESNVSP
+2776 KPES
-2790 NTKGWY
+2790 
-2796 STDQIRM
+2796 
-2803 VLSYSDNKGVTGLYG
+2803 
-2818 KVDDGGYEE
+2818 
-2827 INGVI
+2827 
-2832 TEGGTTVTKDYAC
+2832 
-2845 VEGWHTYTFKA
+2845 
-2856 VDAAGNETVTDAMT
+2856 
-2870 VKLDTIKPEM
+2870 
-2880 GEAAFNEGYKNLW
+2880 
-2893 NWLIRKDSLEI
+2893 
-2904 TIPVAEAG
+2904 
-2912 SGIESVD
+2912 
-2919 YELIREDGSTTAGQA
+2919 
-2934 SVKKASGENSAGYT
+2934 
-2948 AVIYINPDFKGKIK
+2948 
-2962 ITARDYAGNVSDTKM
+2962 
-2977 IGTDG
+2977 
-2982 SGIHGIIV
+2982 
-2990 EDHAPEITFLVNGS
+2990 
-3004 ESPEKE
+3004 
-3010 YEKAPTVVVTVK
+3010 
-3022 DDKENAISAGLA
+3022 
-3034 SAAYQ
+3034 
-3039 IGNSAECVLQEDFT
+3039 
-3053 TGIRTEVKF
+3053 
-3062 SIPEE
+3062 
-3067 KLPEAGA
+3067 
-3074 DITVKAVDNAGNL
+3074 
-3087 AEKKIT
+3087 
-3093 VRIHTHRAV
+3093 
-3102 LVKAVEP
+3102 
-3109 TCLAE
+3109 
-3114 GNKAYYICDCG
+3114 
-3125 RWYADSS
+3125 
-3132 CTTEITSKDVVLPA
+3132 
-3146 KGHTEAIDPAK
+3146 
-3157 EATCMQTGL
+3157 
-3166 TQGSHCSDCGLVIK
+3166 
-3180 AQTVT
+3180 
-3185 PALGH
+3185 
-3190 HYSGDYAYDADGHW
+3190 
-3204 RVCSRCAALEEKHSH
+3204 
-3219 VYDDDKDAICNDCG
+3219 
-3233 FERTIKNPEPEKPG
+3233 
-3247 GSGTETPSPTVQ
+3247 
-3259 PEKPENTPEK
+3259 KPEN
-3269 KLENT
+3269 
-3274 PEKKPE
+3274 KPE
-3280 KKPENT
+3280 SKPEN
-3286 TEKKPENTPENKP
+3286 KPESKPENKP
-3299 ENTPDEQPDIGDVLN
+3299 ENKPESKPENQPESKPENQPESKPENQPESKPENKPESKPENKPESKPENQPENKPADSPDISGQPDIGDVLN
-3314 VPEMTEDGKAN
+3314 VPEMTDGGRVDA
-3325 TSGEAVPTGNVKG
+3325 SDEAVPTGNVQG

-3345 LKIGEGTVTVTV
+3345 LELGNGTVTVTV

-3374 VNAVLTPAQLKSA
+3374 VRAVLTPVQLQSV

-3397 EVKDISG
+3397 DVKDISG
-3404 NVPEKD
+3404 NVPKKD
-3410 KSAIENGIKE
+3410 KSTIENGMKE
-3420 YRKEIPDL
+3420 YRKEMPDL
-3428 TLGMYVDI
+3428 ILGMYVDI
-3436 SLFVKIGE
+3436 SLFMKIGE

-3449 VTGTVEPVEVVIG
+3449 VTGTEEPIEVVIG
-3462 IPQKMQSIDREFFIV
+3462 IPLKLQSTDREFFII

-3512 QVSRTPQAGKC
+3512 HVSQTPQAGKC

-3537 FVWLILIMAVLLII
+3537 FVWLILIMAVLLIVW
-3551 FRVIRRNRNVRE
+3551 RVVRRNRNVGEKR
-3563 NQKP
+3563 KFLF

>member
-28 SIDLAVFAT
+28 SIDLAVFAA

-44 QEVITGFGELDE
+44 QEVITGFGALDE

-93 VTQETEDS
+93 VAQETEDF
-101 TKENTESEE
+101 TKENAEAEK
-110 IQTPEKDTEHGES
+110 IQTPEKDTEH
-123 TASGENTDTGESTA
+123 GESTA

-157 ERTAS
+157 ESMDSGESTDTGESMDSGESTDTGESMDSGESTDVGESTAS

-173 EEEQPAPVETI
+173 EEETI

-190 RETSIHVTWEN
+190 WETSIHVTWEN
-201 NTADSFDSSALG
+201 NTADSFDSSVLG

-280 LAEAREQLDAWL
+280 LTEAREKLDAWL
-292 AENKTEDTENKE
+292 AENKTDDTENKE
-304 ILSGEEEERL
+304 TLSGEDEERL

-321 KGLEHIRDTET
+321 EGLEHIRDTET

-342 YPETIQQRMAEDEL
+342 YPEMIQQRMEEDEL
-356 PELLTLEDLVEDYG
+356 PELLTLENLVEDYG

-385 TDQPRRAPAR
+385 TDLLLRAPAR
-395 APALTPHP
+395 ASALTPHP

-475 DIYLPMNQTNKFNKN
+475 DIYLPMDQTNQFKKK

-606 GKAKSQE
+606 GKAQSQE

-619 PLDSPSG
+619 PLNSPGG

-636 PDTEAINATDSFSF
+636 PKTEEIKATDSFSF
-650 YFNQGVGLGPKVS
+650 YFNQGVGFGPKVS

-681 AEDMLKIGITDV
+681 AENMPKLGIKDV
-693 KVADG
+693 KVTDG
-698 ATKTATV
+698 ATQTATV

-711 TINYKL
+711 TITYKL
-717 KGSDKSF
+717 KGSEQSF
-724 LYQVW
+724 LYPVW

-738 VITYTPVTVVEEEK
+738 VLTYTPVTVVEEEK

-766 SDNHRLADKPLTY
+766 ADNRRLADKPLTY

-789 GTKTISVKASDA
+789 GKKTIKVTASDA

-806 THNCVITVTAK
+806 TQNFVITVAAK

-832 KDSFELKAV
+832 KDSFNLKAV
-841 LAHTGGDTI
+841 LVHTGGDTI

-861 TPTLDFHNGS
+861 APTLDFHNGS
-871 VKTASVI
+871 AKTVPVI
-878 KTKNGNLIAKAT
+878 TTKNGNLSAKAT
-890 GLTSGVEYYARAYA
+890 GLNAGVEYYVRAYA
-904 KVTSDGKAKVYYS
+904 KVTSDGKEKVYYS
-917 EAEKFGF
+917 EAGKFGF

-951 NGTDKYQEVYYRT
+951 NGTDKYQVVYYRT

-977 TEGAVYFAEG
+977 QEGAVYFAEG

-1000 TEPYQSKAGTKYSNA
+1000 TNAYQSKPGTKYSNA

-1021 ELYRVG
+1021 EIYRVT
-1027 VGGGTIDQTR
+1027 GGGTIDQTR

-1064 HVADTSGKNGKR
+1064 HVADTSGINGQQ
-1076 IADTTNNQGGKA
+1076 IADTTDKQGGKE

-1098 KDTNYHTS
+1098 NFTNYNTS
-1106 SSFPGYYTDARQQ
+1106 SSFSGYYTDIWQQ
-1119 EYLKSTAG
+1119 EYLRSTAG
-1127 GWYYRYVLRAY
+1127 GWYYRYVLKAY
-1138 EDKDGYE
+1138 EGTDGYE
-1145 HAYMGTEPLEDRNY
+1145 HAYLGTVPLEDRHYNING
-1159 DTKSKKADAAVAG
+1159 KKAAVAG

-1183 QPAGKSAGTY
+1183 QPEKNNAGTY
-1193 YFPDT
+1193 SFPDT
-1198 RTGGGEGSYYPKNSS
+1198 RTGGGEGAGYPLNSS
-1213 GTAYGYNGKTWVKLV
+1213 GTTHDYNGKTWVKL
-1228 GVDQTC
+1228 GVNQTC
-1234 YAYFGATGDFDDVWY
+1234 YAYFGATGSGVDVWY

-1265 ALLGVAPMAGGTY
+1265 ELLGVAPMAGGTY

-1295 GQNSSLS
+1295 RQNSRLS

-1336 LNSDTALKVYSISN
+1336 LNSTDALKVNSISSI
-1350 PGSIQ
+1350 GSIK
-1355 DMCNLSG
+1355 DMCHLSG

-1372 NIKVDATKPELTVK
+1372 NIQVDATKPGLTVK

-1403 GADSIRYAWTKDAA
+1403 DADSIRYVWTKDTA

-1427 SGTQLTESR
+1427 SGKQLTESR

-1456 ASTHQYQ
+1456 ASTHRYQ

-1473 NVSVRAG
+1473 DVSVRAG
-1480 STVAS
+1480 STAAS
-1485 AEAADVWKPGKYI
+1485 ADAADVWKPGKYI
-1498 VAQYAGAQSTGTK
+1498 VVQYAGAQSTETK
-1511 LTFGGPKKEVKGVT
+1511 LTFDGPKKEVKSIT
-1525 SSSGSVNLYVTENG
+1525 SSKGSAYLYVTENG
-1539 SYTVTLTDTY
+1539 SYTVTLTDAY

-1576 TGADTVYNELI
+1576 TGEDTVYNELT

-1610 TGTPSTSTWKTLTAA
+1610 TVTPSTSTWKTLTAA
-1625 ADGSYQAEYIAA
+1625 ADGSYQAQYIAA
-1637 ETSKTAKYLHVRVT
+1637 DTSKTAKYLHVRVT

-1670 KAVGAALPSIT
+1670 KATAAALPSIT
-1681 VTGNPSSWTKSA
+1681 VTGNPASWTQSA
-1693 TLTWKARQGSG
+1693 TLTWNARQGSG

-1771 SDKPGTIGLLGVTD
+1771 GDKPGTIRLNGVTD
-1785 NHTAVYDQKGNITGY
+1785 NNTAVYDKKGNITGY
-1800 RGSGIRTREY
+1800 GGSGIRTGEY
-1810 RMQGE
+1810 RMHGD
-1815 STWTTFTGDS
+1815 SRWTAFTGDS
-1825 FTVAKNG
+1825 FTAKKNG

-1897 GTPSDVQ
+1897 GTPSCVQ
-1904 SAAYQWVTDTSKK
+1904 SAAYQWVTDTSQK
-1917 PATGMVNL
+1917 PVTGMVNL
-1925 DAAAVAAGEYTISLS
+1925 DAAAVAAGEYTIPLS

-1975 EFTGP
+1975 EFKGP

-2003 KLTGTTQTE
+2003 KLTGTAQTE

-2030 KTQPVYTVKSTGT
+2030 KIQPVYTVKSTGT

-2050 NAYSDSTACEQKTF
+2050 KAYSDSTACEQKTF

-2148 PNSYRVYYKLSLPD
+2148 PNSYRVYYNLSLPD
-2162 GSVYEPEDMYK
+2162 GSVYEAEDSYK
-2173 TYVHGQELTMPVP
+2173 SYVHGQELTMPVP

-2207 TKIGAEEYGDKI
+2207 TKIGAAEYGDKT

-2238 DVSPN
+2238 NVNPN

-2252 IRMVLSYSDNKGV
+2252 IRIVLSYSDNKGV

-2310 AAGNETVT
+2310 AAGNVTVT
-2318 EALTV
+2318 DALTV
-2323 KLDTIKPVIGDA
+2323 KLDTIKPVMGDA

-2366 IESVEYKLIPEDSST
+2366 IESVDYELISEDSST
-2381 AGQPSVKKAS
+2381 TAGQASVKKAS
-2391 VENRAGYKAVI
+2391 GENSAGYTAVI

-2447 ITFLVN
+2447 ITFSVN

-2470 TVKDDKEN
+2470 MVKDDKEN

-2486 AAYQIGNSAECVLQE
+2486 V
-2501 DFTTSIRTEVKF
+2501 
-2513 SIPTEKLPAAGADIT
+2513 
-2528 VKAMDNAGNR
+2528 
-2538 AEKKITVRIHT
+2538 
-2549 HSAVLVQAVEPTCL
+2549 
-2563 AKGNKAYYVCD
+2563 
-2574 CGRWYAD
+2574 
-2581 SSCTTEITSQD
+2581 
-2592 VVLPAK
+2592 
-2598 GHTETIDPAKEAT
+2598 
-2611 CTQTGRT
+2611 
-2618 QGSHCSVCGVV
+2618 
-2629 IKAQTVTPALG
+2629 
-2640 HHYSGDYA
+2640 
-2648 YDADGHWRVCSRCAA
+2648 
-2663 LEEKHSHVYDNDKDA
+2663 
-2678 ICNDCGFERTIKN
+2678 
-2691 PEPEKPDT
+2691 
-2699 YRVSYKLSLPDGSVY
+2699 
-2714 EPEDSYKTYVH
+2714 
-2725 GQELTMPVPSQEGY
+2725 
-2739 VFCGW
+2739 
-2744 YDNAGYTGTAY
+2744 
-2755 TKIGAE
+2755 
-2761 EYGDKTCYGYFKDVQ
+2761 
-2776 KPELAASVESNVSP
+2776 
-2790 NTKGWY
+2790 
-2796 STDQIRM
+2796 
-2803 VLSYSDNKGVTGLYG
+2803 
-2818 KVDDGGYEE
+2818 
-2827 INGVI
+2827 
-2832 TEGGTTVTKDYAC
+2832 
-2845 VEGWHTYTFKA
+2845 
-2856 VDAAGNETVTDAMT
+2856 
-2870 VKLDTIKPEM
+2870 
-2880 GEAAFNEGYKNLW
+2880 
-2893 NWLIRKDSLEI
+2893 
-2904 TIPVAEAG
+2904 
-2912 SGIESVD
+2912 
-2919 YELIREDGSTTAGQA
+2919 
-2934 SVKKASGENSAGYT
+2934 
-2948 AVIYINPDFKGKIK
+2948 
-2962 ITARDYAGNVSDTKM
+2962 
-2977 IGTDG
+2977 
-2982 SGIHGIIV
+2982 
-2990 EDHAPEITFLVNGS
+2990 
-3004 ESPEKE
+3004 
-3010 YEKAPTVVVTVK
+3010 
-3022 DDKENAISAGLA
+3022 
-3034 SAAYQ
+3034 AYQ

-3062 SIPEE
+3062 SIPTE
-3067 KLPEAGA
+3067 KLPAAGA
-3074 DITVKAVDNAGNL
+3074 DITVKAVDNAGNR

-3093 VRIHTHRAV
+3093 VRIHIHRAV

-3132 CTTEITSKDVVLPA
+3132 CTTEITLKDVVLPA
-3146 KGHTEAIDPAK
+3146 KGH
-3157 EATCMQTGL
+3157 
-3166 TQGSHCSDCGLVIK
+3166 SF
-3180 AQTVT
+3180 
-3185 PALGH
+3185 
-3190 HYSGDYAYDADGHW
+3190 SGDYVYDTDGHW
-3204 RVCSRCAALEEKHSH
+3204 KVCSRCDALGKKHSH
-3219 VYDDDKDAICNDCG
+3219 VYDDDRDTICNDCG
-3233 FERTIKNPEPEKPG
+3233 FDRTIKKPEPEKPG

-3269 KLENT
+3269 KPENT

-3280 KKPENT
+3280 NTPEKKPENT
-3286 TEKKPENTPENKP
+3286 PEKKPENTPENKP
-3299 ENTPDEQPDIGDVLN
+3299 ENTPDEQPDIRDDVD
-3314 VPEMTEDGKAN
+3314 VPEMTEDGKVD

-3345 LKIGEGTVTVTV
+3345 LKIGEGTVTVMV

-3410 KSAIENGIKE
+3410 KSVIENGIKE

-3462 IPQKMQSIDREFFIV
+3462 IPQKLQSIDREFFII

-3523 SLCHI
+3523 NLCHI

>member
-1 MKIHKLKAGE
+1 MVIIMKIHMLKDRE
-11 KAARITALVLTA
+11 KAMRGTALVLAA

-28 SIDLAVFAT
+28 SIDLTVFAT
-37 ANEGIKT
+37 NGKKIKT
-44 QEVITGFGELDE
+44 QEVITGFAELDK
-56 SAAVQLLP
+56 SVAVQLLP
-64 VGAQESEIVFPD
+64 VGALESEIVFPD
-76 TLTVM
+76 MLTV
-81 LETDSVEESTGD
+81 TVDTKSVEESVGD
-93 VTQETEDS
+93 VTQKTENP
-101 TKENTESEE
+101 TKEDTESEE
-110 IQTPEKDTEHGES
+110 IQTPEKGTEHEES
-123 TASGENTDTGESTA
+123 TDSGENQDTGENTDSGEHTETGENTDSGEGTGTGESTD

-142 DTGESTASGESTDTG
+142 GTGESIDSG
-157 ERTAS
+157 
-162 EENAGTEDDAA
+162 ENAGPEERKGTEEDAA
-173 EEEQPAPVETI
+173 EEEQPAEEVYAVVEEQPVAKAYTAEEEQPPEEEGAAEEVSPAPVETI

-190 RETSIHVTWEN
+190 RETSIHVTWEHN
-201 NTADSFDSSALG
+201 RADSFDSSTLG
-213 NHYVYIPVIP
+213 NHYVYTPVIP

-238 VTIAAIG
+238 VTIAATG
-245 GQELAELL
+245 GQGPAELL

-265 LSTGVENKEIIDPEQ
+265 LSTGVENKEIIDREQ
-280 LAEAREQLDAWL
+280 LAEAREQLDSWL
-292 AENKTEDTENKE
+292 AENQTDDTENKE
-304 ILSGEEEERL
+304 TLSGEEEERL

-321 KGLEHIRDTET
+321 EGLEHIRDTET
-332 DCMDLKCPYH
+332 DCMDLECPYH
-342 YPETIQQRMAEDEL
+342 YPEMIQQRMEEDEL

-370 VEPPEENAMPAAAWG
+370 VEPPEENAMPAAAG
-385 TDQPRRAPAR
+385 DTDQPLRAPSK

-403 QTLMVTEDNENNSHT
+403 QTLMVTNDNENNSHT
-418 GKADGDIDESMGCS
+418 GKADGDIDVSMGS
-432 NKKHPIELAFTLD
+432 SDKKHPIELAFTLD

-456 KAYDVDEDDGET
+456 KAYDVDEDYGET

-475 DIYLPMNQTNKFNKN
+475 DIYLPMDQTNQFNKN
-490 YNNETIGYLSGTD
+490 YNNETLGYLSGTN

-523 VISVTVAPR
+523 VISVTVAPKT
-532 SWIVR
+532 WIVR

-619 PLDSPSG
+619 PLDSPGG

-636 PDTEAINATDSFSF
+636 PETEEIKATDSFSF

-672 NRDVTITVK
+672 NRDVTIMVK
-681 AEDMLKIGITDV
+681 AENMPELGITDV
-693 KVADG
+693 KVTDG
-698 ATKTATV
+698 ATHIAAE

-711 TINYKL
+711 TITYKL
-717 KGSDKSF
+717 KGSEQSF
-724 LYQVW
+724 LYPVW

-738 VITYTPVTVVEEEK
+738 VLTYTPVTVVEGEQ

-766 SDNHRLADKPLTY
+766 SDNYRLAEKPLTY
-779 TIPKDIAALP
+779 TIQNNIADLP
-789 GTKTISVKASDA
+789 GKKTIKVTASDA

-806 THNCVITVTAK
+806 TKDCVIMVTAK

-861 TPTLDFHNGS
+861 APTLEFHNGS
-871 VKTASVI
+871 AKTASVI
-878 KTKNGNLIAKAT
+878 TTKNGNLTAKAT

-904 KVTSDGKAKVYYS
+904 KVTSDGKEKVYYS
-917 EAEKFGF
+917 EAGQFGF

-951 NGTDKYQEVYYRT
+951 NGTDKLQMVYYRT

-969 VGGTHFTH
+969 VGGTHFKH
-977 TEGAVYFAEG
+977 QEGAVYFKEG

-1000 TEPYQSKAGTKYSNA
+1000 TNAYQSKAGTKYSNA

-1021 ELYRVG
+1021 ELYRVT
-1027 VGGGTIDQTR
+1027 GGGTIDQAR
-1037 RSMQRTMPKD
+1037 RSMTRTMAKD

-1076 IADTTNNQGGKA
+1076 IADTNQSQGGKK

-1106 SSFPGYYTDARQQ
+1106 SSFSGYYTDARQQ

-1138 EDKDGYE
+1138 EQTDGYE
-1145 HAYMGTEPLEDRNY
+1145 HAYLGTEPLEDKNY
-1159 DTKSKKADAAVAG
+1159 DIRSESAAVEG
-1172 VNGQLWACNFL
+1172 VKGQLWACNFL
-1183 QPAGKSAGTY
+1183 QPAKKTAGTY

-1198 RTGGGEGSYYPKNSS
+1198 RTGGGEESYYPKNSS
-1213 GTAYGYNGKTWVKLV
+1213 GTAHGYNGKTWVKL

-1234 YAYFGATGDFDDVWY
+1234 YAYFGATGADTDEWY

-1295 GQNSSLS
+1295 RQNSSLS

-1322 NVLYFTGKVSSAVS
+1322 NVLYFTGKVSSTVS
-1336 LNSDTALKVYSISN
+1336 LNSTDTLKVNSISN
-1350 PGSIQ
+1350 LSSIK

-1362 TSQTFSGGNT
+1362 TSQNFSGGNT
-1372 NIKVDATKPELTVK
+1372 NIKVDGTEPALTVR

-1403 GADSIRYAWTKDAA
+1403 GAVSIQYAWTKDTV

-1427 SGTQLTESR
+1427 SGKQLTESR
-1436 GTAGQTQTWYLHVLA
+1436 GTAGQSQTWYLHVLA

-1456 ASTHQYQ
+1456 ASTHKYLP
-1463 AFTFMNPAIT
+1463 FTFMNPAIT
-1473 NVSVRAG
+1473 DVSVRAG
-1480 STVAS
+1480 GATSS
-1485 AEAADVWKPGKYI
+1485 ADVADVWKSGKYI
-1498 VAQYAGAQSTGTK
+1498 VVQYAGVQSTGTT
-1511 LTFGGPKKEVKGVT
+1511 LTFDGPKKEVKNIT
-1525 SSSGSVNLYVTENG
+1525 SSRGSANLYVTENG

-1549 GNVISKTIEVKKIDR
+1549 GNVISKTIEVRKIDR
-1564 KKPTVT
+1564 KNPTVT

-1576 TGADTVYNELI
+1576 TGADTVYNELT

-1610 TGTPSTSTWKTLTAA
+1610 AGAPSAWKILTAA
-1625 ADGSYQAEYIAA
+1625 ADGSYQAQYTAA
-1637 ETSKTAKYLHVRVT
+1637 ETTKTAKYLHVRVT

-1693 TLTWKARQGSG
+1693 TLTWKAAPGSG

-1727 SCTVTKNGV
+1727 SCTVTKNGI
-1736 YEFMVMDKFGNSA
+1736 YEFMVMDKFGNSE

-1761 APKLEALTAA
+1761 APKLDSLTAA
-1771 SDKPGTIGLLGVTD
+1771 GGKPGTIGLLGATD
-1785 NHTAVYDQKGNITGY
+1785 DHTAVYDKKGNITGY
-1800 RGSGIRTREY
+1800 QGSGIRTREY

-1832 SYVVRLTDNAGNVSE
+1832 NYVVRLTDNAGNVSE

-1864 CTVNGT
+1864 CVVNGT
-1870 RNGTSGWYLDSNV
+1870 RNGTSGWYLDSDV
-1883 SVKLTFTDKAGAEG
+1883 SVKLTFTDMAGTEG
-1897 GTPSDVQ
+1897 GTPSGIQ
-1904 SAAYQWVTDTSKK
+1904 SAAYQWVTDTSQK
-1917 PATGMVNL
+1917 PAAGMVDL

-1955 KGNVRDGFS
+1955 KGNIQDGFS
-1964 EQIKKDDVHRL
+1964 EQIKKDNVHRL

-1980 DKAQPLSAGL
+1980 NKAQPLSAGL

-2003 KLTGTTQTE
+2003 KLTGTAQTE

-2017 EAYQGIYRFSELK
+2017 PAYQGIYRFSELK
-2030 KTQPVYTVKSTGT
+2030 KKQAVYTVNSTGT

-2050 NAYSDSTACEQKTF
+2050 NAYSDSTSCEQKTF
-2064 YVRQITFDS
+2064 YVRQVTFDS

-2082 LIWTTCNS
+2082 LIWTTYNS
-2090 LIPGA
+2090 LTPGA

-2103 PQEPVREGY
+2103 PQKPVREGY
-2112 TFGGWYRDAE
+2112 TFGGWYKDAE
-2122 CTDSRKFDFG
+2122 CTDIRKFNFD
-2132 TQSQVMTDT
+2132 TQSQLMTDI

-2148 PNSYRVYYKLSLPD
+2148 PNSYRVYYNLSLPD
-2162 GSVYEPEDMYK
+2162 GSVYESEDMYK
-2173 TYVHGQELTMPVP
+2173 SYVHGQELTMPVP

-2207 TKIGAEEYGDKI
+2207 TKIGATEYGDKT
-2219 CYGYFKDVQK
+2219 CYGYFRDVQK
-2229 PKLAASVES
+2229 PELAASVES
-2238 DVSPN
+2238 NVSPN
-2243 TKGWYNTDQ
+2243 TKGWYSTDQ
-2252 IRMVLSYSDNKGV
+2252 IRIVLSYSDNKGV
-2265 TGLYGKVDDGG
+2265 KSLYGKVDDGG
-2276 YEEIPGVIT
+2276 YEEIPDVIT
-2285 EGGTTVTKDYAC
+2285 EGGTTVAKDYAC

-2318 EALTV
+2318 DVLTV

-2358 PVAEAGSG
+2358 PVE
-2366 IESVEYKLIPEDSST
+2366 
-2381 AGQPSVKKAS
+2381 
-2391 VENRAGYKAVI
+2391 
-2402 YINPD
+2402 
-2407 FKGKIMITAR
+2407 
-2417 DHAGNVS
+2417 
-2424 DTKMI
+2424 
-2429 GTDGSG
+2429 
-2435 IHGIIVEDHAPE
+2435 
-2447 ITFLVN
+2447 
-2453 GSESPEKEYEKA
+2453 
-2465 PTVIV
+2465 
-2470 TVKDDKEN
+2470 
-2478 AISAGLAS
+2478 
-2486 AAYQIGNSAECVLQE
+2486 
-2501 DFTTSIRTEVKF
+2501 
-2513 SIPTEKLPAAGADIT
+2513 
-2528 VKAMDNAGNR
+2528 
-2538 AEKKITVRIHT
+2538 
-2549 HSAVLVQAVEPTCL
+2549 
-2563 AKGNKAYYVCD
+2563 
-2574 CGRWYAD
+2574 
-2581 SSCTTEITSQD
+2581 
-2592 VVLPAK
+2592 
-2598 GHTETIDPAKEAT
+2598 
-2611 CTQTGRT
+2611 
-2618 QGSHCSVCGVV
+2618 
-2629 IKAQTVTPALG
+2629 
-2640 HHYSGDYA
+2640 
-2648 YDADGHWRVCSRCAA
+2648 
-2663 LEEKHSHVYDNDKDA
+2663 
-2678 ICNDCGFERTIKN
+2678 
-2691 PEPEKPDT
+2691 
-2699 YRVSYKLSLPDGSVY
+2699 
-2714 EPEDSYKTYVH
+2714 
-2725 GQELTMPVPSQEGY
+2725 
-2739 VFCGW
+2739 
-2744 YDNAGYTGTAY
+2744 
-2755 TKIGAE
+2755 
-2761 EYGDKTCYGYFKDVQ
+2761 
-2776 KPELAASVESNVSP
+2776 
-2790 NTKGWY
+2790 
-2796 STDQIRM
+2796 
-2803 VLSYSDNKGVTGLYG
+2803 
-2818 KVDDGGYEE
+2818 
-2827 INGVI
+2827 
-2832 TEGGTTVTKDYAC
+2832 
-2845 VEGWHTYTFKA
+2845 
-2856 VDAAGNETVTDAMT
+2856 
-2870 VKLDTIKPEM
+2870 
-2880 GEAAFNEGYKNLW
+2880 
-2893 NWLIRKDSLEI
+2893 
-2904 TIPVAEAG
+2904 EAG

-2919 YELIREDGSTTAGQA
+2919 YELIREDSSTTAGRA

-2948 AVIYINPDFKGKIK
+2948 AVIYVNPDFKGKIK
-2962 ITARDYAGNVSDTKM
+2962 ITAKDYAGNVSDTKM

-2990 EDHAPEITFLVNGS
+2990 EDHAPEITFSVNGS
-3004 ESPEKE
+3004 ESPAEE
-3010 YEKAPTVVVTVK
+3010 YEKAPTVDVTVK
-3022 DDKENAISAGLA
+3022 DDKENVISAGLA
-3034 SAAYQ
+3034 SVAYQ
-3039 IGNSAECVLQEDFT
+3039 VGNSAEHVLQEDFA

-3062 SIPEE
+3062 SIPKE
-3067 KLPEAGA
+3067 KLPETGA
-3074 DITVKAVDNAGNL
+3074 DITVKAVDNAGNR
-3087 AEKKIT
+3087 AERKIT

-3102 LVKAVEP
+3102 LVQAVEP
-3109 TCLAE
+3109 TCLTK
-3114 GNKAYYICDCG
+3114 GNKAYYVCDCG
-3125 RWYADSS
+3125 RWYANSS
-3132 CTTEITSKDVVLPA
+3132 CTTEITLQDVELPA
-3146 KGHTEAIDPAK
+3146 KGHTEAIDPVK

-3190 HYSGDYAYDADGHW
+3190 NYSGDYAYDAGGHW
-3204 RVCSRCAALEEKHSH
+3204 RVCSRCAALEEKHGH

-3233 FERTIKNPEPEKPG
+3233 FERTIKNSEPEKPG
-3247 GSGTETPSPTVQ
+3247 GGGTETSNPPTPSGQPDKPEDKAENKPTD
-3259 PEKPENTPEK
+3259 KPENKLTEKAENKPTDKPENK
-3269 KLENT
+3269 STDKPENKLTNKAENKPTDKPENKLEN
-3274 PEKKPE
+3274 K
-3280 KKPENT
+3280 
-3286 TEKKPENTPENKP
+3286 
-3299 ENTPDEQPDIGDVLN
+3299 PDEQPDIRDDVD

-3325 TSGEAVPTGNVKG
+3325 TSGEAVPTGNVQG

-3345 LKIGEGTVTVTV
+3345 LDFGDGTVTVTV
-3357 VCEEQEY
+3357 VCAEQEY

-3374 VNAVLTPAQLKSA
+3374 VNAVLTPAQLQSA
-3387 AAGENIEIRV
+3387 AAGENIEIRI

-3420 YRKEIPDL
+3420 YHKEIPDL
-3428 TLGMYVDI
+3428 VLGMYVDI

-3449 VTGTVEPVEVVIG
+3449 VTGTAEPVEVVIG
-3462 IPQKMQSIDREFFIV
+3462 IPQKLQSIDREFFII
-3477 RSHEGEYTL
+3477 RSHEGEYTF

-3512 QVSRTPQAGKC
+3512 HVSPVSQNCKC

-3537 FVWLILIMAVLLII
+3537 FVWLILIMAVLLIVW
-3551 FRVIRRNRNVRE
+3551 RVVQRNRNVGE
-3563 NQKP
+3563 KQEP

>member
-11 KAARITALVLTA
+11 KATRITALVLTA

-28 SIDLAVFAT
+28 SIDLAVFAA

-81 LETDSVEESTGD
+81 LETDGVEESTGD

-101 TKENTESEE
+101 TKENTEAEK

-123 TASGENTDTGESTA
+123 TASGESTDTGESTVSGESTDTGERMDSGESTDTGESTASGESTDTGESIA

-157 ERTAS
+157 ESTAS
-162 EENAGTEDDAA
+162 EENAGTQDDAA

-223 EEYRVADGVSLPQIS
+223 EEYRLADGVSLPQIS
-238 VTIAAIG
+238 VTIAAKG
-245 GQELAELL
+245 GQGLAELL

-321 KGLEHIRDTET
+321 EGLEHIRDTET

-342 YPETIQQRMAEDEL
+342 YPEMIQQRMEEDEL

-395 APALTPHP
+395 ASALTPHP

-475 DIYLPMNQTNKFNKN
+475 DIYLPMDQTNQFNKN

-575 LVTIRQKGNKEYATE
+575 LVTIQQKGNKEYATE

-619 PLDSPSG
+619 PLNSPSG

-636 PDTEAINATDSFSF
+636 PETEEIKATDSFSF
-650 YFNQGVGLGPKVS
+650 YFNQGAGLGPKVS

-672 NRDVTITVK
+672 NRDVTIRVK
-681 AEDMLKIGITDV
+681 AEDMTKLGITDV
-693 KVADG
+693 KVTDG
-698 ATKTATV
+698 VTKTATV

-724 LYQVW
+724 LYPVW

-789 GTKTISVKASDA
+789 GKKTIQVTASDA

-806 THNCVITVTAK
+806 TKKCEITVTAK

-832 KDSFELKAV
+832 KDSFDLKAV

-861 TPTLDFHNGS
+861 APTLDFHNGS
-871 VKTASVI
+871 AKTASI
-878 KTKNGNLIAKAT
+878 ITAKNGNLNVKAT
-890 GLTSGVEYYARAYA
+890 GLNAGVEYYARAYA
-904 KVTSDGKAKVYYS
+904 KVTAAGKEKVYYS
-917 EAEKFGF
+917 EAGKFGF

-938 GSNGKATFTITRS
+938 GSNGKAIFTITRS
-951 NGTDKYQEVYYRT
+951 NGTDKSQMVYCRT

-977 TEGAVYFAEG
+977 ISQSPVYFKEG

-1000 TEPYQSKAGTKYSNA
+1000 TNAYQSKAGTKYSNA

-1021 ELYRVG
+1021 EIYRVT
-1027 VGGGTIDQTR
+1027 GGGTIDQTH
-1037 RSMQRTMPKD
+1037 RSMQRTMAKD

-1052 DRSVYTTEKTIT
+1052 GRSVYTTERSIT
-1064 HVADTSGKNGKR
+1064 HVTETSGTNGKK
-1076 IADTTNNQGGKA
+1076 IADTTGKQGGEE
-1088 TNVSFLKNRY
+1088 TNVRFLTNR
-1098 KDTNYHTS
+1098 DNAINYHTS
-1106 SSFPGYYTDARQQ
+1106 SSFSNYYTDTRQQ
-1119 EYLKSTAG
+1119 EYLRSTAG
-1127 GWYYRYVLRAY
+1127 GWYYRYVLKAY
-1138 EDKDGYE
+1138 EFEDGYE
-1145 HAYMGTEPLEDRNY
+1145 HAYLGFQPLEDKHY
-1159 DTKSKKADAAVAG
+1159 GIKKNDAAVTG
-1172 VNGQLWACNFL
+1172 ITGQLWACNFL
-1183 QPAGKSAGTY
+1183 QPQKKAEGTY
-1193 YFPDT
+1193 SFPDT
-1198 RTGGGEGSYYPKNSS
+1198 RTGGGEGAGYPLNSY
-1213 GTAYGYNGKTWVKLV
+1213 GTAHSYNGKTWVKL

-1234 YAYFGATGDFDDVWY
+1234 YAYFGATGKNEDIWY

-1265 ALLGVAPMAGGTY
+1265 ELLGVAPMAGGTY

-1295 GQNSSLS
+1295 SKNSSLS

-1322 NVLYFTGKVSSAVS
+1322 NVLYFTGEVSSAVS
-1336 LNSDTALKVYSISN
+1336 LNSTDALKVNSISN
-1350 PGSIQ
+1350 IGSIK

-1372 NIKVDATKPELTVK
+1372 NIKVDATKPSLTVK

-1403 GADSIRYAWTKDAA
+1403 GEASIQYAWTKDTA

-1456 ASTHQYQ
+1456 ASTHRYQ

-1473 NVSVRAG
+1473 DVSVRAG
-1480 STVAS
+1480 STTAS

-1498 VAQYAGAQSTGTK
+1498 VVQYAGAQSTGTK
-1511 LTFGGPKKEVKGVT
+1511 LTFDGPKKVENSIT
-1525 SSSGSVNLYVTENG
+1525 SSRGSAYLYVTENG

-1576 TGADTVYNELI
+1576 TGADTVYNELT

-1625 ADGSYQAEYIAA
+1625 ADGSYQAQYTAA

-1670 KAVGAALPSIT
+1670 KAVGAALPSIK
-1681 VTGNPSSWTKSA
+1681 VTGNPASWTKSA

-1711 FVYTPKGTVT
+1711 FVYTPNGTVT
-1721 ENMTVG
+1721 ENMTGG

-1755 TRIDNE
+1755 TQIDNE
-1761 APKLEALTAA
+1761 APKLASLTTAGG
-1771 SDKPGTIGLLGVTD
+1771 KPGTIRLTGVTD
-1785 NHTAVYDQKGNITGY
+1785 NHTAVYDQRGNITGY
-1800 RGSGIRTREY
+1800 GGSGIRIREY
-1810 RMQGE
+1810 RMPGE
-1815 STWTTFTGDS
+1815 STWTAFTGDS
-1825 FTVAKNG
+1825 FSVAKNG
-1832 SYVVRLTDNAGNVSE
+1832 SYMVRLTDNAGNVSE

-1853 TGMDVTAPTVS
+1853 AGMDVTAPTVS

-1870 RNGTSGWYLDSNV
+1870 LNGASGWYLDSNV
-1883 SVKLTFTDKAGAEG
+1883 SVKLTFADKAGTEG
-1897 GTPSDVQ
+1897 GTPSGVQ
-1904 SAAYQWVTDTSKK
+1904 SAAYQWVTDTSQK
-1917 PATGMVNL
+1917 PVTGMVNL

-1940 DYYGTCYLYYKVTDR
+1940 DYCGTCYLYYKVTDR
-1955 KGNVRDGFS
+1955 KGNIRDGFS
-1964 EQIKKDDVHRL
+1964 EQIKKDNVHSL

-1980 DKAQPLSAGL
+1980 NKAQPLSAGL

-2003 KLTGTTQTE
+2003 KLTGTEQTE

-2017 EAYQGIYRFSELK
+2017 PAYQGIYRLSGLK
-2030 KTQPVYTVKSTGT
+2030 KIQPVYTVKSTGT

-2050 NAYSDSTACEQKTF
+2050 KAYDDSTACEQKTF

-2073 QGGSSVEPQ
+2073 QGGSNVEPQ
-2082 LIWTTCNS
+2082 LIWTTYNG
-2090 LIPGA
+2090 LIPEP

-2103 PQEPVREGY
+2103 PQEPVRKGY
-2112 TFGGWYRDAE
+2112 TFGGWYRDAK

-2148 PNSYRVYYKLSLPD
+2148 PNSYRVYYNLSLPD
-2162 GSVYEPEDMYK
+2162 GSVYEAEDSYK
-2173 TYVHGQELTMPVP
+2173 SYVYGQELTMPVP

-2207 TKIGAEEYGDKI
+2207 TKIGAAEYGDKT

-2238 DVSPN
+2238 NVNPN

-2252 IRMVLSYSDNKGV
+2252 IRIVLSYSDNKGV

-2310 AAGNETVT
+2310 AAGNVTVT
-2318 EALTV
+2318 DALTV
-2323 KLDTIKPVIGDA
+2323 KLDTIKPVMGDA

-2366 IESVEYKLIPEDSST
+2366 IESVDYELISEDSST
-2381 AGQPSVKKAS
+2381 TAGRATVKKAS
-2391 VENRAGYKAVI
+2391 GENSAGYTAVI

-2447 ITFLVN
+2447 ITFSVN

-2470 TVKDDKEN
+2470 MVKDDKEN

-2486 AAYQIGNSAECVLQE
+2486 V
-2501 DFTTSIRTEVKF
+2501 
-2513 SIPTEKLPAAGADIT
+2513 
-2528 VKAMDNAGNR
+2528 
-2538 AEKKITVRIHT
+2538 
-2549 HSAVLVQAVEPTCL
+2549 
-2563 AKGNKAYYVCD
+2563 
-2574 CGRWYAD
+2574 
-2581 SSCTTEITSQD
+2581 
-2592 VVLPAK
+2592 
-2598 GHTETIDPAKEAT
+2598 
-2611 CTQTGRT
+2611 
-2618 QGSHCSVCGVV
+2618 
-2629 IKAQTVTPALG
+2629 
-2640 HHYSGDYA
+2640 
-2648 YDADGHWRVCSRCAA
+2648 
-2663 LEEKHSHVYDNDKDA
+2663 
-2678 ICNDCGFERTIKN
+2678 
-2691 PEPEKPDT
+2691 
-2699 YRVSYKLSLPDGSVY
+2699 
-2714 EPEDSYKTYVH
+2714 
-2725 GQELTMPVPSQEGY
+2725 
-2739 VFCGW
+2739 
-2744 YDNAGYTGTAY
+2744 
-2755 TKIGAE
+2755 
-2761 EYGDKTCYGYFKDVQ
+2761 
-2776 KPELAASVESNVSP
+2776 
-2790 NTKGWY
+2790 
-2796 STDQIRM
+2796 
-2803 VLSYSDNKGVTGLYG
+2803 
-2818 KVDDGGYEE
+2818 
-2827 INGVI
+2827 
-2832 TEGGTTVTKDYAC
+2832 
-2845 VEGWHTYTFKA
+2845 
-2856 VDAAGNETVTDAMT
+2856 
-2870 VKLDTIKPEM
+2870 
-2880 GEAAFNEGYKNLW
+2880 
-2893 NWLIRKDSLEI
+2893 
-2904 TIPVAEAG
+2904 
-2912 SGIESVD
+2912 
-2919 YELIREDGSTTAGQA
+2919 
-2934 SVKKASGENSAGYT
+2934 
-2948 AVIYINPDFKGKIK
+2948 
-2962 ITARDYAGNVSDTKM
+2962 
-2977 IGTDG
+2977 
-2982 SGIHGIIV
+2982 
-2990 EDHAPEITFLVNGS
+2990 
-3004 ESPEKE
+3004 
-3010 YEKAPTVVVTVK
+3010 
-3022 DDKENAISAGLA
+3022 
-3034 SAAYQ
+3034 AYQ

-3062 SIPEE
+3062 SIPTE
-3067 KLPEAGA
+3067 KLPAAGA
-3074 DITVKAVDNAGNL
+3074 DITVKAVDNAGNR

-3093 VRIHTHRAV
+3093 VRIHIHRAV

-3132 CTTEITSKDVVLPA
+3132 CTTEITLKDVVLQA
-3146 KGHTEAIDPAK
+3146 KGH
-3157 EATCMQTGL
+3157 
-3166 TQGSHCSDCGLVIK
+3166 SF
-3180 AQTVT
+3180 
-3185 PALGH
+3185 
-3190 HYSGDYAYDADGHW
+3190 SGDYVYDADGHW

-3219 VYDDDKDAICNDCG
+3219 VYDDDRDTICNDCG
-3233 FERTIKNPEPEKPG
+3233 FDRTIKKPEPEKPG
-3247 GSGTETPSPTVQ
+3247 GGGTETPSPTVQ

-3314 VPEMTEDGKAN
+3314 VPEMTEDGKVD

-3428 TLGMYVDI
+3428 VLGMYVDI

-3462 IPQKMQSIDREFFIV
+3462 IPQKLQSIDREFFII

-3523 SLCHI
+3523 NLCHI

-3537 FVWLILIMAVLLII
+3537 FVWLILIMAVLLIV

>member
-1 MKIHKLKAGE
+1 MVIIMKIHMLKDRE
-11 KAARITALVLTA
+11 KVMRGTALVLAA

-28 SIDLAVFAT
+28 SIDLTVFAT
-37 ANEGIKT
+37 NGKKIKT
-44 QEVITGFGELDE
+44 QEVITGFAELDK
-56 SAAVQLLP
+56 SVAVQLLP
-64 VGAQESEIVFPD
+64 VGALESEIVFQD
-76 TLTVM
+76 TLTV
-81 LETDSVEESTGD
+81 TVDTKSVEESVGD
-93 VTQETEDS
+93 VTQKTENP
-101 TKENTESEE
+101 TKEDTESEE
-110 IQTPEKDTEHGES
+110 IQTPEKGTEHEES
-123 TASGENTDTGESTA
+123 TDSGENQDTGENTDSGEHTETEENTDSGEGTGTGESTD

-142 DTGESTASGESTDTG
+142 GTGESIDSG
-157 ERTAS
+157 
-162 EENAGTEDDAA
+162 ENAGPEERKGTEEDAA
-173 EEEQPAPVETI
+173 EEVYAVVEEQPVAKAYTVEEEQPAVEEGAAEEVNPAPVETI

-190 RETSIHVTWEN
+190 RETSIHVTWEHN
-201 NTADSFDSSALG
+201 RADSFDSSTLG
-213 NHYVYIPVIP
+213 NHYVYTPVIP

-245 GQELAELL
+245 GQGPAELL

-265 LSTGVENKEIIDPEQ
+265 LSTGVVNKEIIDREQ
-280 LAEAREQLDAWL
+280 LTEAREQLDSWL
-292 AENKTEDTENKE
+292 AENQTDDTENKE
-304 ILSGEEEERL
+304 TLSGEEKERL
-314 AELIQRL
+314 AELIRRL
-321 KGLEHIRDTET
+321 EGLEHIRDTET
-332 DCMDLKCPYH
+332 DCMDLECPYH
-342 YPETIQQRMAEDEL
+342 YPEMIQQRMAEDEL

-370 VEPPEENAMPAAAWG
+370 VEPPEENALPAAVWD
-385 TDQPRRAPAR
+385 TDQPLRAPAK

-403 QTLMVTEDNENNSHT
+403 QTLMVTTDNENNSHT
-418 GKADGDIDESMGCS
+418 GKADGDIDENMGFS

-456 KAYDVDEDDGET
+456 KAYDVDEDYGET

-475 DIYLPMNQTNKFNKN
+475 DIYLPMDQTNRFNKK

-503 NTWNTTVLEIPLEK
+503 NTWNTSVLEIPLEK

-523 VISVTVAPR
+523 VISVTVAPPT
-532 SWIVR
+532 WIVR

-551 PNIEK
+551 PDIEK

-575 LVTIRQKGNKEYATE
+575 LVTIRQKGKKEYATE

-606 GKAKSQE
+606 GKAQSQE

-636 PDTEAINATDSFSF
+636 PDTEAIKATDSFSF

-681 AEDMLKIGITDV
+681 AEDMPKIGITDV

-711 TINYKL
+711 TITYKL
-717 KGSDKSF
+717 KGSDKS
-724 LYQVW
+724 LSYPVW

-738 VITYTPVTVVEEEK
+738 VLTYTPVTVVEEEK

-766 SDNHRLADKPLTY
+766 SDNRRLAEKPLTY
-779 TIPKDIAALP
+779 TIPNNIAALP
-789 GTKTISVKASDA
+789 GKKTIQVTASDA

-806 THNCVITVTAK
+806 TKDCVITVTAK

-861 TPTLDFHNGS
+861 APTLDFHNGS
-871 VKTASVI
+871 AKTASVI
-878 KTKNGNLIAKAT
+878 TAKNGNLNVKAT
-890 GLTSGVEYYARAYA
+890 GLNAGVEYYARAYA
-904 KVTSDGKAKVYYS
+904 KVTADGKEKVYYS
-917 EAEKFGF
+917 EAGKFGF

-938 GSNGKATFTITRS
+938 GSNGKAIFTITRS
-951 NGTDKYQEVYYRT
+951 NGTDKLQMVYYRT

-969 VGGTHFTH
+969 VGGTHFNH
-977 TEGAVYFAEG
+977 QEGAVYFATG

-992 VTVTELGV
+992 VTVTEHGV
-1000 TEPYQSKAGTKYSNA
+1000 TNAYQSKAGTKYSNA

-1021 ELYRVG
+1021 EIYRVT
-1027 VGGGTIDQTR
+1027 GGGTIDQTH
-1037 RSMQRTMPKD
+1037 RSMQRTMAKD

-1064 HVADTSGKNGKR
+1064 HVAETSGKNGKR
-1076 IADTTNNQGGKA
+1076 IADTTEKQGGKV
-1088 TNVSFLKNRY
+1088 TNVSFLTNRDG
-1098 KDTNYHTS
+1098 KLNYNTR
-1106 SSFPGYYTDARQQ
+1106 SSFSNYYTDARQQ
-1119 EYLKSTAG
+1119 EYLRSTAG
-1127 GWYYRYVLRAY
+1127 GWYYRYVLKAY
-1138 EDKDGYE
+1138 EFEDGYE

-1159 DTKSKKADAAVAG
+1159 DTESKKPDAAVAG
-1172 VNGQLWACNFL
+1172 VRGQLWACNFL
-1183 QPAGKSAGTY
+1183 QPEQKAEGTY
-1193 YFPDT
+1193 SFPDT
-1198 RTGGGEGSYYPKNSS
+1198 RTGGDEGAGYPKNSS
-1213 GTAYGYNGKTWVKLV
+1213 GTTHGYNRKTWVKL

-1234 YAYFGATGDFDDVWY
+1234 YAYFGATGKNTDVWY

-1265 ALLGVAPMAGGTY
+1265 ALLGVAPMAKGTY

-1295 GQNSSLS
+1295 SQNSSLS

-1322 NVLYFTGKVSSAVS
+1322 NVLYFTGKVSSTAS
-1336 LNSDTALKVYSISN
+1336 LNSTDVLKVNSISN
-1350 PGSIQ
+1350 IGSIQ

-1372 NIKVDATKPELTVK
+1372 NIKVDATKPVLTVR

-1403 GADSIRYAWTKDAA
+1403 GAASIQYAWTKDTA
-1417 LPGYGWQTIT
+1417 LPSYGWQTIT

-1456 ASTHQYQ
+1456 ASTHECL
-1463 AFTFMNPAIT
+1463 AFPFMNPAIT
-1473 NVSVRAG
+1473 DVSVRAG
-1480 STVAS
+1480 SAAAS
-1485 AEAADVWKPGKYI
+1485 ADAADVWKPGKYI
-1498 VAQYAGAQSTGTK
+1498 VVQYAGAQSTGTK
-1511 LTFGGPKKEVKGVT
+1511 LTFDGPKKAENSIT
-1525 SSSGSVNLYVTENG
+1525 SSSGSVYLYVTENG
-1539 SYTVTLTDTY
+1539 SYSVTLTDTY
-1549 GNVISKTIEVKKIDR
+1549 GNVISKTIEVRKIDR

-1576 TGADTVYNELI
+1576 TGADTVYNELT

-1625 ADGSYQAEYIAA
+1625 ADGSYQAQYTAA

-1670 KAVGAALPSIT
+1670 KATAAALPSIT

-1693 TLTWKARQGSG
+1693 TLTWKAAKGSG

-1711 FVYTPKGTVT
+1711 FVYTPNGTVT

-1736 YEFMVMDKFGNSA
+1736 YEFMVMDKFGNSV

-1761 APKLEALTAA
+1761 APKLEALTDA
-1771 SDKPGTIGLLGVTD
+1771 SDKPGTIRLTGVTD
-1785 NHTAVYDQKGNITGY
+1785 DHTAVYDKKGNITGY
-1800 RGSGIRTREY
+1800 QGSGIRTREY

-1815 STWTTFTGDS
+1815 STWTAFTGDS
-1825 FTVAKNG
+1825 FSVAKNG

-1870 RNGTSGWYLDSNV
+1870 LNGTSGWYLDSNV
-1883 SVKLTFTDKAGAEG
+1883 SVKLTFADKAGAEG
-1897 GTPSDVQ
+1897 GTPSGVQ

-1940 DYYGTCYLYYKVTDR
+1940 DYYGICYLYYKVTDR

-1964 EQIKKDDVHRL
+1964 DQIKKDDVHRL

-2003 KLTGTTQTE
+2003 KLTGTAQTE

-2017 EAYQGIYRFSELK
+2017 SAYQGIYRFSELK
-2030 KTQPVYTVKSTGT
+2030 KTQPVYTVNSTGT

-2050 NAYSDSTACEQKTF
+2050 KAYSDSTACEQKTF

-2073 QGGSSVEPQ
+2073 QGGSSVESQ
-2082 LIWTTCNS
+2082 LIWTTYNG
-2090 LIPGA
+2090 LIPGSD
-2095 AVQCAVTE
+2095 VQCAVTE

-2112 TFGGWYRDAE
+2112 TFGGWYEDAE
-2122 CTDSRKFDFG
+2122 CTDSRKFDFD
-2132 TQSQVMTDT
+2132 TQSQVMTDKA
-2141 TLFAKWI
+2141 LFAKWI
-2148 PNSYRVYYKLSLPD
+2148 PNSYRVYYNLSLPD

-2173 TYVHGQELTMPVP
+2173 TYVHGQELVMPVP
-2186 SQEGYVFCGW
+2186 SQDGYAFCGW

-2207 TKIGAEEYGDKI
+2207 TKIGAAEYGDKT

-2238 DVSPN
+2238 NVSPN

-2252 IRMVLSYSDNKGV
+2252 IRIVLFYSDNKGV
-2265 TGLYGKVDDGG
+2265 KSLYGKVDDGG

-2318 EALTV
+2318 DALTV

-2351 DSLEITI
+2351 DSLEITVPI
-2358 PVAEAGSG
+2358 EETGSG
-2366 IESVEYKLIPEDSST
+2366 IESVEYKLIPEDGST

-2435 IHGIIVEDHAPE
+2435 IHGIIVEDNAPE

-2453 GSESPEKEYEKA
+2453 GSESLAEEYEKA
-2465 PTVIV
+2465 PTVV
-2470 TVKDDKEN
+2470 VAVKDDEN
-2478 AISAGLAS
+2478 NVISAGLAS
-2486 AAYQIGNSAECVLQE
+2486 VAYQIGNSAECVVQE

-2513 SIPTEKLPAAGADIT
+2513 SIPEEKLPAAGADIT
-2528 VKAMDNAGNR
+2528 VKAVDNAGNR

-2549 HSAVLVQAVEPTCL
+2549 HRAVLLKAVEPTCL
-2563 AKGNKAYYVCD
+2563 AKGNEAYYVCD

-2581 SSCTTEITSQD
+2581 SSCMTEITLQD

-2611 CTQTGRT
+2611 CMQTGRT

-2663 LEEKHSHVYDNDKDA
+2663 LEEKHSHVYDDDKDT
-2678 ICNDCGFERTIKN
+2678 ICNDCGFERTIKK
-2691 PEPEKPDT
+2691 PEPE
-2699 YRVSYKLSLPDGSVY
+2699 
-2714 EPEDSYKTYVH
+2714 
-2725 GQELTMPVPSQEGY
+2725 
-2739 VFCGW
+2739 
-2744 YDNAGYTGTAY
+2744 N
-2755 TKIGAE
+2755 
-2761 EYGDKTCYGYFKDVQ
+2761 
-2776 KPELAASVESNVSP
+2776 KPES
-2790 NTKGWY
+2790 
-2796 STDQIRM
+2796 
-2803 VLSYSDNKGVTGLYG
+2803 
-2818 KVDDGGYEE
+2818 
-2827 INGVI
+2827 
-2832 TEGGTTVTKDYAC
+2832 
-2845 VEGWHTYTFKA
+2845 
-2856 VDAAGNETVTDAMT
+2856 
-2870 VKLDTIKPEM
+2870 
-2880 GEAAFNEGYKNLW
+2880 
-2893 NWLIRKDSLEI
+2893 
-2904 TIPVAEAG
+2904 
-2912 SGIESVD
+2912 
-2919 YELIREDGSTTAGQA
+2919 
-2934 SVKKASGENSAGYT
+2934 
-2948 AVIYINPDFKGKIK
+2948 
-2962 ITARDYAGNVSDTKM
+2962 
-2977 IGTDG
+2977 
-2982 SGIHGIIV
+2982 
-2990 EDHAPEITFLVNGS
+2990 
-3004 ESPEKE
+3004 
-3010 YEKAPTVVVTVK
+3010 
-3022 DDKENAISAGLA
+3022 
-3034 SAAYQ
+3034 
-3039 IGNSAECVLQEDFT
+3039 
-3053 TGIRTEVKF
+3053 
-3062 SIPEE
+3062 
-3067 KLPEAGA
+3067 
-3074 DITVKAVDNAGNL
+3074 
-3087 AEKKIT
+3087 
-3093 VRIHTHRAV
+3093 
-3102 LVKAVEP
+3102 
-3109 TCLAE
+3109 
-3114 GNKAYYICDCG
+3114 
-3125 RWYADSS
+3125 
-3132 CTTEITSKDVVLPA
+3132 
-3146 KGHTEAIDPAK
+3146 
-3157 EATCMQTGL
+3157 
-3166 TQGSHCSDCGLVIK
+3166 
-3180 AQTVT
+3180 
-3185 PALGH
+3185 
-3190 HYSGDYAYDADGHW
+3190 
-3204 RVCSRCAALEEKHSH
+3204 
-3219 VYDDDKDAICNDCG
+3219 
-3233 FERTIKNPEPEKPG
+3233 
-3247 GSGTETPSPTVQ
+3247 
-3259 PEKPENTPEK
+3259 KPEN
-3269 KLENT
+3269 
-3274 PEKKPE
+3274 KPE
-3280 KKPENT
+3280 SKPENKP
-3286 TEKKPENTPENKP
+3286 ESKPENQPENKPESKPENKPESKPENQPENKPESKPENKPESKPENKLESKPENKPQSKPENKP
-3299 ENTPDEQPDIGDVLN
+3299 ENQPENKPADSPDISGQPDIGDVLN
-3314 VPEMTEDGKAN
+3314 VPEMTDGGKVD
-3325 TSGEAVPTGNVKG
+3325 TSGEAVPTGNVQG

-3345 LKIGEGTVTVTV
+3345 LELGNGTVRVTV
-3357 VCEEQEY
+3357 VCQEQEY

-3374 VNAVLTPAQLKSA
+3374 VRAVLTPVQLQSV

-3397 EVKDISG
+3397 DVKDISG
-3404 NVPEKD
+3404 NVPKKD
-3410 KSAIENGIKE
+3410 KSTIENGIKE
-3420 YRKEIPDL
+3420 YRKEMPDL
-3428 TLGMYVDI
+3428 ILGMYVDI
-3436 SLFVKIGE
+3436 SLFMKIGE

-3449 VTGTVEPVEVVIG
+3449 VTGTEEPIEVVIG
-3462 IPQKMQSIDREFFIV
+3462 IPLKLQSTDREFFII

-3512 QVSRTPQAGKC
+3512 HVSPASQNCKC

-3537 FVWLILIMAVLLII
+3537 FVWLILIMAVLLIVW
-3551 FRVIRRNRNVRE
+3551 RVVRRNRNVGEKR
-3563 NQKP
+3563 KFLF

>member
-1 MKIHKLKAGE
+1 MVIIMKIHMLKDRE
-11 KAARITALVLTA
+11 KAMRGTALVLAA

-28 SIDLAVFAT
+28 SIDLTVFAT
-37 ANEGIKT
+37 NGKKIKT
-44 QEVITGFGELDE
+44 QEVITGFAELDK
-56 SAAVQLLP
+56 SVAVQLLP
-64 VGAQESEIVFPD
+64 VGALESEIVFPD
-76 TLTVM
+76 MLTV
-81 LETDSVEESTGD
+81 TVDTKSVEESVGD
-93 VTQETEDS
+93 VTQKTENP
-101 TKENTESEE
+101 TKEDTESEE
-110 IQTPEKDTEHGES
+110 IQTPEKGTEHEES
-123 TASGENTDTGESTA
+123 TDSGENQDTGENTDSGEHTETGENTDSGEGTGTGESTD

-142 DTGESTASGESTDTG
+142 GTGESIDSG
-157 ERTAS
+157 
-162 EENAGTEDDAA
+162 ENAGPEERKGTEEDAA
-173 EEEQPAPVETI
+173 EEEQPAEEVYAVVEEQPVAKAYTAEEEQPPEEEGAAEEVSPAPVETI

-190 RETSIHVTWEN
+190 RETSIHVTWEHN
-201 NTADSFDSSALG
+201 RADSFDSSTLG
-213 NHYVYIPVIP
+213 NHYVYTPVIP

-238 VTIAAIG
+238 VTIAATG
-245 GQELAELL
+245 GQGPAELL

-265 LSTGVENKEIIDPEQ
+265 LSTGVENKEIIDREQ
-280 LAEAREQLDAWL
+280 LAEAREQLDSWL
-292 AENKTEDTENKE
+292 AENQTDDTENKE
-304 ILSGEEEERL
+304 TLSGEEKERL
-314 AELIQRL
+314 AELIARL
-321 KGLEHIRDTET
+321 EGLEHIRDTET
-332 DCMDLKCPYH
+332 DCMDLECPYH
-342 YPETIQQRMAEDEL
+342 YPEMIQQRMAEDEL

-370 VEPPEENAMPAAAWG
+370 VEPPEENALPAAVWD
-385 TDQPRRAPAR
+385 TDQPLRAPAK

-403 QTLMVTEDNENNSHT
+403 QTLMVTTDNENNSHT
-418 GKADGDIDESMGCS
+418 GKADGDIDENMGFS

-445 ELPTQ
+445 ELPAQ

-456 KAYDVDEDDGET
+456 KAYDVDEDYGET

-475 DIYLPMNQTNKFNKN
+475 DIYLPMDQTNQFNKN
-490 YNNETIGYLSGTD
+490 YNNETIGYLSGTN

-523 VISVTVAPR
+523 VISVTVAQPT
-532 SWIVR
+532 WIVR

-551 PNIEK
+551 PDIEK

-636 PDTEAINATDSFSF
+636 PDTEAIKATDSFSF

-681 AEDMLKIGITDV
+681 AEVMPKLGITDV
-693 KVADG
+693 KVAAG

-717 KGSDKSF
+717 KGSDKS
-724 LYQVW
+724 LSYPVW

-738 VITYTPVTVVEEEK
+738 VLTYTPVTVVEEEK

-789 GTKTISVKASDA
+789 GKKTIQVTASDA

-806 THNCVITVTAK
+806 TKKCEITVTAK

-832 KDSFELKAV
+832 KDSFDLKAV

-861 TPTLDFHNGS
+861 APTLEFHNGS
-871 VKTASVI
+871 SKTASVI
-878 KTKNGNLIAKAT
+878 TAKNGNLNVKAT
-890 GLTSGVEYYARAYA
+890 GLNAGVEYYARAYA
-904 KVTSDGKAKVYYS
+904 RVTAAGKEKVYYS
-917 EAEKFGF
+917 EAGKFGF
-924 GIPQYGTFSVSSVT
+924 GIPQYGTFSVSSVS

-951 NGTDKYQEVYYRT
+951 NGTDKAQTVYCRT

-977 TEGAVYFAEG
+977 IPPSPVYFKEG

-1000 TEPYQSKAGTKYSNA
+1000 TNAYQSKEGTKYSNA

-1021 ELYRVG
+1021 EIYRVT
-1027 VGGGTIDQTR
+1027 GGGTIDQAR
-1037 RSMQRTMPKD
+1037 RSMLRTMPKD

-1052 DRSVYTTEKTIT
+1052 DRSVYTTERSIT
-1064 HVADTSGKNGKR
+1064 HVTETTGTNGKK

-1088 TNVSFLKNRY
+1088 TNVSFLTNR
-1098 KDTNYHTS
+1098 DNAINYNTR
-1106 SSFPGYYTDARQQ
+1106 SSFTDYYKDARQQ

-1127 GWYYRYVLRAY
+1127 GWYYRYVLKAY
-1138 EDKDGYE
+1138 EFEDGYE

-1159 DTKSKKADAAVAG
+1159 DTESKKPYAAVAG
-1172 VNGQLWACNFL
+1172 VRGQLWACNFL
-1183 QPAGKSAGTY
+1183 QPQKKAVGTY
-1193 YFPDT
+1193 SFPDT
-1198 RTGGGEGSYYPKNSS
+1198 RTGGDEGAGCPKNSS
-1213 GTAYGYNGKTWVKLV
+1213 GTTHGYNSKTWVKL

-1234 YAYFGATGDFDDVWY
+1234 YAYFGATGDGKDIWY

-1265 ALLGVAPMAGGTY
+1265 ALLGVAPMAKGTY

-1295 GQNSSLS
+1295 GRNSSLS

-1322 NVLYFTGKVSSAVS
+1322 NVLYFTGEVSSAVS
-1336 LNSDTALKVYSISN
+1336 LNSDTALKVNSISN
-1350 PGSIQ
+1350 LSSIK

-1372 NIKVDATKPELTVK
+1372 NIKVDATKPALTVK

-1403 GADSIRYAWTKDAA
+1403 GADSIRYVWTKDTA

-1473 NVSVRAG
+1473 DVSVRAG
-1480 STVAS
+1480 NTTAS
-1485 AEAADVWKPGKYI
+1485 ADAADVWKPGKYI
-1498 VAQYAGAQSTGTK
+1498 VVQYAGAQSTGTK
-1511 LTFGGPKKEVKGVT
+1511 LTFDGSKKEVKSIT
-1525 SSSGSVNLYVTENG
+1525 SSNGSANLYVTENG

-1549 GNVISKTIEVKKIDR
+1549 GNVISKTIEVRKIDR
-1564 KKPTVT
+1564 KEPTVT

-1576 TGADTVYNELI
+1576 TGADTVYNELT

-1610 TGTPSTSTWKTLTAA
+1610 AGAPSAWKTLTAA
-1625 ADGSYQAEYIAA
+1625 ADGSYQAQYTA
-1637 ETSKTAKYLHVRVT
+1637 EETTKTAKYLHVRVT

-1670 KAVGAALPSIT
+1670 KATAAALPSIT

-1711 FVYTPKGTVT
+1711 FVYTPNGTVT
-1721 ENMTVG
+1721 ENMTGG

-1736 YEFMVMDKFGNSA
+1736 YEFMVMDKFGNSE

-1755 TRIDNE
+1755 TKIDNE
-1761 APKLEALTAA
+1761 APKLDSLTAA
-1771 SDKPGTIGLLGVTD
+1771 GSKPGTIRLIGVTD
-1785 NHTAVYDQKGNITGY
+1785 DHTAVYDRKGNITGY

-1832 SYVVRLTDNAGNVSE
+1832 NYVVRLTDNAGNVSE

-1864 CTVNGT
+1864 CVVNGT
-1870 RNGTSGWYLDSNV
+1870 RNGTSGWYLDSDV
-1883 SVKLTFTDKAGAEG
+1883 SVKLTFTDMAGTEG
-1897 GTPSDVQ
+1897 GTPSGIQ
-1904 SAAYQWVTDTSKK
+1904 SAAYQWVTDTSQK
-1917 PATGMVNL
+1917 PAAGMVNL
-1925 DAAAVAAGEYTISLS
+1925 DTAAVAAGEYTISLS
-1940 DYYGTCYLYYKVTDR
+1940 DCYGTCYLYYKVTDR
-1955 KGNVRDGFS
+1955 KGNIRDGFS

-1980 DKAQPLSAGL
+1980 NKAQPLSAGL
-1990 PMSISLTYGPSGG
+1990 PMRISLTYGPSGG
-2003 KLTGTTQTE
+2003 KLTGTVQTE

-2017 EAYQGIYRFSELK
+2017 EAYQGIYSLSGLK
-2030 KTQPVYTVKSTGT
+2030 KKQEVYTVKNTGT

-2073 QGGSSVEPQ
+2073 QGGSSVESQ
-2082 LIWTTCNS
+2082 LIWTTYNG
-2090 LIPGA
+2090 LIPGSD
-2095 AVQCAVTE
+2095 VQCAVTE
-2103 PQEPVREGY
+2103 PQKPVREGY
-2112 TFGGWYRDAE
+2112 TFGGWYKDAE
-2122 CTDSRKFDFG
+2122 CTDIRKFNFD
-2132 TQSQVMTDT
+2132 TQSQLMTDI

-2148 PNSYRVYYKLSLPD
+2148 PNSYRVYYNLSLPD
-2162 GSVYEPEDMYK
+2162 GSVYESEDMYK
-2173 TYVHGQELTMPVP
+2173 SYVHGQELAMPVP

-2207 TKIGAEEYGDKI
+2207 TKIGATEYGDKT
-2219 CYGYFKDVQK
+2219 CYGYFRDVQK
-2229 PKLAASVES
+2229 PELAASVES
-2238 DVSPN
+2238 NVSPN
-2243 TKGWYNTDQ
+2243 TKGWYSTDQ
-2252 IRMVLSYSDNKGV
+2252 IRIVLSYSDNKGV
-2265 TGLYGKVDDGG
+2265 KSLYGKVDDGG
-2276 YEEIPGVIT
+2276 YEEIPDVIT
-2285 EGGTTVTKDYAC
+2285 EGGTTVAKDYAC

-2318 EALTV
+2318 DVLTV

-2358 PVAEAGSG
+2358 PVEEMGSG

-2447 ITFLVN
+2447 ITFSVN
-2453 GSESPEKEYEKA
+2453 GSESPAEEYEKA

-2470 TVKDDKEN
+2470 TVKDDEN
-2478 AISAGLAS
+2478 NVISAGLAS
-2486 AAYQIGNSAECVLQE
+2486 VAYQVGNSTECVVQE
-2501 DFTTSIRTEVKF
+2501 DFATGIRTEVKF
-2513 SIPTEKLPAAGADIT
+2513 SIPKEKLPETGADIT
-2528 VKAMDNAGNR
+2528 VKAVDNAGNR
-2538 AEKKITVRIHT
+2538 AERKITVRIHT
-2549 HSAVLVQAVEPTCL
+2549 HRAVLVQAVEPTCL
-2563 AKGNKAYYVCD
+2563 TKGNKAYYVCD
-2574 CGRWYAD
+2574 CGRWYAN
-2581 SSCTTEITSQD
+2581 SSCTTEITLQD
-2592 VVLPAK
+2592 V
-2598 GHTETIDPAKEAT
+2598 E
-2611 CTQTGRT
+2611 
-2618 QGSHCSVCGVV
+2618 
-2629 IKAQTVTPALG
+2629 
-2640 HHYSGDYA
+2640 
-2648 YDADGHWRVCSRCAA
+2648 
-2663 LEEKHSHVYDNDKDA
+2663 
-2678 ICNDCGFERTIKN
+2678 
-2691 PEPEKPDT
+2691 
-2699 YRVSYKLSLPDGSVY
+2699 
-2714 EPEDSYKTYVH
+2714 
-2725 GQELTMPVPSQEGY
+2725 
-2739 VFCGW
+2739 
-2744 YDNAGYTGTAY
+2744 
-2755 TKIGAE
+2755 
-2761 EYGDKTCYGYFKDVQ
+2761 
-2776 KPELAASVESNVSP
+2776 
-2790 NTKGWY
+2790 
-2796 STDQIRM
+2796 
-2803 VLSYSDNKGVTGLYG
+2803 
-2818 KVDDGGYEE
+2818 
-2827 INGVI
+2827 
-2832 TEGGTTVTKDYAC
+2832 
-2845 VEGWHTYTFKA
+2845 
-2856 VDAAGNETVTDAMT
+2856 
-2870 VKLDTIKPEM
+2870 
-2880 GEAAFNEGYKNLW
+2880 
-2893 NWLIRKDSLEI
+2893 
-2904 TIPVAEAG
+2904 
-2912 SGIESVD
+2912 
-2919 YELIREDGSTTAGQA
+2919 
-2934 SVKKASGENSAGYT
+2934 
-2948 AVIYINPDFKGKIK
+2948 
-2962 ITARDYAGNVSDTKM
+2962 
-2977 IGTDG
+2977 
-2982 SGIHGIIV
+2982 
-2990 EDHAPEITFLVNGS
+2990 
-3004 ESPEKE
+3004 
-3010 YEKAPTVVVTVK
+3010 
-3022 DDKENAISAGLA
+3022 
-3034 SAAYQ
+3034 
-3039 IGNSAECVLQEDFT
+3039 
-3053 TGIRTEVKF
+3053 
-3062 SIPEE
+3062 
-3067 KLPEAGA
+3067 
-3074 DITVKAVDNAGNL
+3074 
-3087 AEKKIT
+3087 
-3093 VRIHTHRAV
+3093 
-3102 LVKAVEP
+3102 
-3109 TCLAE
+3109 
-3114 GNKAYYICDCG
+3114 
-3125 RWYADSS
+3125 
-3132 CTTEITSKDVVLPA
+3132 LPA
-3146 KGHTEAIDPAK
+3146 KGHTEAIDPVK

-3219 VYDDDKDAICNDCG
+3219 VYDDDKDTICNDCG
-3233 FERTIKNPEPEKPG
+3233 FERTIKKPEPENKPE
-3247 GSGTETPSPTVQ
+3247 S
-3259 PEKPENTPEK
+3259 KPEN
-3269 KLENT
+3269 
-3274 PEKKPE
+3274 KPE
-3280 KKPENT
+3280 SKPENKP
-3286 TEKKPENTPENKP
+3286 ESKPENKPESKPENQPENKPESKPENKP
-3299 ENTPDEQPDIGDVLN
+3299 ENKPESKPENQPESKPENQPENKPADSPDISGQPDIGDVLN
-3314 VPEMTEDGKAN
+3314 VPEMTDGSKVD
-3325 TSGEAVPTGNVKG
+3325 TSGEAVPTGNVQG

-3345 LKIGEGTVTVTV
+3345 LELGNGTVRVTV

-3374 VNAVLTPAQLKSA
+3374 VRAVLTPVQLQSV

-3397 EVKDISG
+3397 DVKDISG
-3404 NVPEKD
+3404 NVPKKD
-3410 KSAIENGIKE
+3410 KSAIENGMKE
-3420 YRKEIPDL
+3420 YRKEMPDL
-3428 TLGMYVDI
+3428 ILGMYVDI
-3436 SLFVKIGE
+3436 SLFMKIGE

-3449 VTGTVEPVEVVIG
+3449 VTGTEEPIEVVIG
-3462 IPQKMQSIDREFFIV
+3462 IPLKLQSTDREFFII

-3512 QVSRTPQAGKC
+3512 HVSQTPQAGKC

-3537 FVWLILIMAVLLII
+3537 FVWLILIMAVLLIVW
-3551 FRVIRRNRNVRE
+3551 RVVRRNRNVGEKR
-3563 NQKP
+3563 KFLF